1 MIVQE
6 YLRRLLKDKA
16 RLRKWKRIMIALS
29 CIVVVCTVYALSLPA
44 QTLTCDKEE
53 HTHTAECYDEN
64 NELICEK
71 EEHTHTD
78 DCNKQEEVNEQEEV
92 VKDEPE
98 TQNKDE
104 QVSQESEEETTTT
117 TETTTE
123 TTKQPF
129 DLSLD
134 ANKDKIKSIDVYY
147 KDASDKWQ
155 SLNSGTADPNSTE
168 LYLKVEF
175 YEIDTEVLLEQ
186 HDGILVYSLPDFM
199 RDFEKAG
206 NGNLL
211 AGERNIGTI
220 EIENNQVKITLKK
233 DYLNELVTN
242 SSNQLDGSFYVKGQ
256 IDLTEIN
263 KNNGQATLVVGKKT
277 VTLDYGPDCIE
288 EFGSVTIDKQI
299 PNVDKKDNSLT
310 YTVTVTAGKDG
321 CKGLYVV
328 DKFTSN
334 SNLVSY
340 LGNISSTETT
350 LTSEDNRKDPCDPFE
365 TIEKSSSQSHGKI
378 YKANIPDSNQTN
390 ITNPYIVWNIGNM
403 EPNEI
408 RTLTYY
414 VKLKDKESLNGNT
427 INNSASLYSKGSTD
441 TYDKGIGTAKFTP
454 KIDYSNQFT
463 KTVDGNITRN
473 KDGSYTIPFKSYIS
487 IHEATSNYTIKNL
500 QFYDYLKHDLNTE
513 INDDLLQY
521 IHFNKS
527 SFKLYKNNDNNPVD
541 ASQYNIKW
549 STDNTEFKEWN
560 ENDNFRSFVLSGN
573 EDTPINLSPGDSCYI
588 TYSVTVKPEA
598 FAKLHTDSINAF
610 NRFIAHADNVDK
622 QSKFTGGFEA
632 WNSISNI
639 KTYEWNGKQVEHTA
653 TTSSKIETMSGDR
666 FIYENK
672 AIQKDSTSDTS
683 FTIPEGSYKYTVETN
698 KTLNDFNVNE
708 VKMTDTLTSK
718 HMKYV
723 GYMKVDALEAEV
735 NSQKLQWDEASQNY
749 KLQSTYN
756 VVETKWVKIDD
767 QNSFSL
773 KPSELGW
780 TDKNYYAY
788 RFTYYAKPDNLDTF
802 TETKVKNKFTLE
814 GVVKKGTG
822 EFTFNKEDVSKET
835 TLTIKGNLNLKANK
849 QSWYY
854 KEPNT
859 DSNTW
864 ANGELYWVVDIGGTQ
879 INKDMVF
886 RDLIKTGD
894 GITPSN
900 LRQGSLVG
908 IYKGTLPEGK
918 NISDY
923 KDIEDLKNKSG
934 LTPINDKF
942 ISQLNGTNELL
953 LTAKD
958 DIQLGNE
965 KVYMIIKSEP
975 SELPSPTNNRDTKT
989 YKNSIYIKE
998 DGEYVSEI
1006 PAEKTLYTS
1015 PKILKELGQVFKYD
1029 GTKVTTL
1036 QIGADKKGNGDADPS
1051 KIDTNLLNKSLNKSH
1066 GVFISW
1072 AFKVNYDGQLSGDYD
1087 VIDDIPD
1094 GMEFSYMRVKWHGD
1108 EYDASK
1114 VTSKTI
1120 DNPGSG
1126 WEFRENDSTN
1136 DNGNSEHTI
1145 YYVNID
1151 RKQTKIR
1158 LGEFVSKSIRDNNS
1172 VDVQV
1177 VCRIT
1182 DPQVLLGAQ
1191 PSDFINKVTLQKNGK
1206 DIATSSS
1213 QVPVKLNKTD
1223 KNIVKEI
1230 AKKNG
1235 QKLEFEINTN
1245 QLGQTLPTNDNGGLT
1260 LVDRLGDNLRLDIT
1274 SVKVYKN
1281 NNEEVTGCVIAYQDK
1296 TLEISNIPNDVPIKI
1311 RYTVTVNMKPGDPVN
1326 IANTAYWKGYSENG
1340 GDTVLESYSYSV
1352 SGTIGAS
1359 SVVNF
1364 KLTKLDQNNL
1374 DKVLKG
1380 ATFQIEKC
1388 TFDEYGKMATS
1399 DKMDLTTGDD
1409 GTIAQNLQYDTLYKI
1424 TETKA
1429 PDGYV
1434 LNKEPIYI
1442 FDVYKAKDSDV
1453 DTITQYL
1460 KTEDLRVSYQEENF
1474 SLGVT
1479 NHKGEITV
1487 VKKFINDAA
1496 GKSTKPVSGTYRFGL
1511 YDDPN
1516 KLEKP
1521 LQPPKTI
1528 TYSANDNP
1536 DKSVKFE
1543 NLELDK
1549 TYYVYELDDKDQPIT
1564 DTSKEVT
1571 INTMN
1576 YQVVYKNETK
1586 NTDTSSAQ
1594 NGETIV
1600 VTNKSRTKILPSTG
1614 SVGTLIYRLLGATL
1628 VVASLI
1634 CLSNINKNNRKEK
1647 RRKR

>member
-1 MIVQE
+1 
-6 YLRRLLKDKA
+6 
-16 RLRKWKRIMIALS
+16 MIALS

-44 QTLTCDKEE
+44 QTMTCDKEE

-71 EEHTHTD
+71 EEHTHNE

-92 VKDEPE
+92 VNNEPE
-98 TQNKDE
+98 TLNNDE
-104 QVSQESEEETTTT
+104 QVSQESEEEETTTTT

-129 DLSLD
+129 DLSSE
-134 ANKDKIKSIDVYY
+134 ANKDKLKSIVIYY
-147 KDASDKWQ
+147 KDEYGKWKNLD
-155 SLNSGTADPNSTE
+155 SENLDSGNGNPNSTE
-168 LYLKVEF
+168 LYLKVDFDKINTKEF
-175 YEIDTEVLLEQ
+175 LEK
-186 HDGILVYSLPDFM
+186 HNGTLVYNLPDFM
-199 RDFEKAG
+199 RDFETAG
-206 NGNLL
+206 NGILK
-211 AGERNIGTI
+211 AGDKDIGKI
-220 EIENNQVKITLKK
+220 EIENNKVKISLDKT
-233 DYLNELVTN
+233 YLNELVTN
-242 SSNQLDGSFYVKGQ
+242 SNNQLNGSFYVKGQ

-263 KNNGQATLVVGKKT
+263 KNNGQATLVVGDKT
-277 VTLDYGPDCIE
+277 VTLNYGPDCIE
-288 EFGSVTIDKQI
+288 KFGSVDMKKEMS
-299 PNVDKKDNSLT
+299 NVDKVNNYLT

-321 CKGLYVV
+321 CKDLYVV

-334 SNLVSY
+334 ANLVSY
-340 LGNISSTETT
+340 AGNISSTETT
-350 LTSEDNRKDPCDPFE
+350 LTSEDNNKDPFE
-365 TIEKSSSQSHGKI
+365 TIISGATHGKI
-378 YKANIPDSNQTN
+378 YKASIPDSNTKIPVSGEPN
-390 ITNPYIVWNIGNM
+390 ITNPCIVWNIGNM

-427 INNSASLYSKGSTD
+427 INNSALLYSQSSTN
-441 TYDKGIGTAKFTP
+441 TYDKGTGNADFTP
-454 KIDYSNQFT
+454 KIDYDGLFK
-463 KTVDGNITRN
+463 KTVDGNIIRN
-473 KDGSYTIPFKSYIS
+473 TDGSYTIPFKSSIS
-487 IHEATSNYTIKNL
+487 IKKDTSNYTIKNL

-521 IHFNKS
+521 IHFDRN
-527 SFKLYKNNDNNPVD
+527 SFELRKNGKVVE
-541 ASQYNIKW
+541 STQYNIKW
-549 STDNTEFKEWN
+549 STDNTNFKEWN
-560 ENDNFRSFVLSGN
+560 DKDNFRSFILSGN
-573 EDTPINLSPGDSCYI
+573 ENTQIDLSPGDSCYI
-588 TYSVTVKPEA
+588 TYNVIVKPEA

-610 NRFIAHADNVDK
+610 NRFIAHADNVDE
-622 QSKFTGGFEA
+622 QSKFAGGFEA

-639 KTYEWNGKQVEHTA
+639 KTYEWNGKQVEKTA
-653 TTSSKIETMSGDR
+653 TTSSKTETMSGDR

-672 AIQKDSTSDTS
+672 AIQKDSTSNTS

-780 TDKNYYAY
+780 TNKNYAY
-788 RFTYYAKPDNLDTF
+788 RFTYYAKPDNLDAF

-835 TLTIKGNLNLKANK
+835 TLTIKGNLNLNANK

-854 KEPNT
+854 KEP

-864 ANGELYWVVDIGGTQ
+864 TNGELYWVVDIGGSQ

-894 GITPSN
+894 GITNSI
-900 LRQGSLVG
+900 LREGSLVG
-908 IYKGTLPEGK
+908 IYKGTLLEGK

-923 KDIEDLKNKSG
+923 KDIEDLKNNSG

-1051 KIDTNLLNKSLNKSH
+1051 KIDTKLLDNSK

-1108 EYDASK
+1108 DASQVK
-1114 VTSKTI
+1114 SKEI
-1120 DNPGSG
+1120 ENFDSSA
-1126 WEFRENDSTN
+1126 WEQNNNDSPN
-1136 DNGNSEHTI
+1136 DNKNSEHTI
-1145 YYVNID
+1145 YYVSKD
-1151 RKQTKIR
+1151 KKRTMIR

-1191 PSDFINKVTLQKNGK
+1191 PSDFINKVTLQKDGK
-1206 DIATSSS
+1206 DITTSSS
-1213 QVPVKLNKTD
+1213 KVPVQLDDTD
-1223 KNIVKEI
+1223 KNIDKKLVN
-1230 AKKNG
+1230 KNG
-1235 QKLEFEINTN
+1235 QKLDFEINTN
-1245 QLGQTLPTNDNGGLT
+1245 QLSQTLPTNDNGGLT
-1260 LVDRLGDNLRLDIT
+1260 LVDKLGDNLRLDTT

-1364 KLTKLDQNNL
+1364 KLTKQDQNNL
-1374 DKVLKG
+1374 SNVLPG
-1380 ATFQIEKC
+1380 ATFKIEKC
-1388 TFDEYGKMATS
+1388 EFDKDGNMTTS
-1399 DKMDLTTGDD
+1399 EISTPTTGND

-1424 TETKA
+1424 TEKQA
-1429 PDGYV
+1429 PNGYV
-1434 LNKEPIYI
+1434 LDNNPIYI
-1442 FDVYKAKDSDV
+1442 LDVKKGNESYV
-1453 DTITQYL
+1453 DTVKQYL
-1460 KTEDLRVSYQEENF
+1460 KNINLEVSYQEENF
-1474 SLGVT
+1474 NLQVR

-1511 YDDPN
+1511 YDDQN
-1516 KLEKP
+1516 KW
-1521 LQPPKTI
+1521 LQTQPI
-1528 TYSANDNP
+1528 TYSASDTP
-1536 DKSVKFE
+1536 DKSVKFK
-1543 NLELDK
+1543 NLDLDK
-1549 TYYVYELDDKDQPIT
+1549 TYYVYELDDQNKPIT

-1576 YQVVYKNETK
+1576 YQVVYENNGTAK
-1586 NTDTSSAQ
+1586 SSAK
-1594 NGETIV
+1594 NGDTVI

-1614 SVGTLIYRLLGATL
+1614 SMGTLIYRLLGATL
-1628 VVASLI
+1628 VVASII
-1634 CLSNINKNNRKEK
+1634 CLSNINKKNRKEN
-1647 RRKR
+1647 RRKK

>member
-1 MIVQE
+1 MQE

-44 QTLTCDKEE
+44 QTMTCDKEE

-78 DCNKQEEVNEQEEV
+78 DCNKQEEVNEQGEV

-98 TQNKDE
+98 TQNDDE
-104 QVSQESEEETTTT
+104 QVSQVSEEETTT

-123 TTKQPF
+123 PF
-129 DLSLD
+129 DLSSD
-134 ANKDKIKSIDVYY
+134 ANKDKIKSVVMYY
-147 KDASDKWQ
+147 KDANDKWQ
-155 SLNSGTADPNSTE
+155 NLDKGDAKPNSTQ
-168 LYLKVEF
+168 LYLEVKF
-175 YEIDTEVLLEQ
+175 AEINTSDLLNQ
-186 HDGILVYSLPDFM
+186 HNGTFVYNLPDFM
-199 RDFEKAG
+199 RDVEKAG

-211 AGERNIGTI
+211 AGKENIGKI
-220 EIENNQVKITLKK
+220 EIENNKVKVTLDQTYLK
-233 DYLNELVTN
+233 DLVDKG
-242 SSNQLDGSFYVKGQ
+242 SNQLNGSFYVKGQ
-256 IDLTEIN
+256 IDLTKIN
-263 KNNGQATLVVGKKT
+263 NSDGKAILTVGNKT

-288 EFGSVTIDKQI
+288 KFGSVTIDKQI
-299 PNVDKKDNSLT
+299 SNVDKKDNSLT

-365 TIEKSSSQSHGKI
+365 TIEKSSSQSHGII
-378 YKANIPDSNQTN
+378 YKAKIPDSNTKIPASGEPN
-390 ITNPYIVWNIGNM
+390 FTNPCIVWNIGNM

-427 INNSASLYSKGSTD
+427 IKNSASLYSQSSTK
-441 TYDKGIGTAKFTP
+441 TYDKRIGNAEFTP
-454 KIDYSNQFT
+454 KIDYDGLFT
-463 KTVDGNITRN
+463 KTVDGKITRN
-473 KDGSYTIPFKSYIS
+473 TDGSYTIPFKSSIS
-487 IHEATSNYTIKNL
+487 IKKDTSNYTIKNL

-513 INDDLLQY
+513 INDDLLKY
-521 IHFNKS
+521 IHFDQN
-527 SFKLYKNNDNNPVD
+527 SFKLYYNNNPVD

-549 STDNTEFKEWN
+549 STDNTKFKEWN

-573 EDTPINLSPGDSCYI
+573 EDNPINLSPGESCYI

-622 QSKFTGGFEA
+622 QSKFAGGFEA

-683 FTIPEGSYKYTVETN
+683 FTIPKGSYKYTVETN
-698 KTLNDFNVNE
+698 KTLNDFDVTG
-708 VKMTDTLTSK
+708 VTMTDTLTSN

-723 GYMKVDALEAEV
+723 GYMKVEALEAESISSDLNKGANDTYTL
-735 NSQKLQWDEASQNY
+735 NSNY
-749 KLQSTYN
+749 KT
-756 VVETKWVKIDD
+756 VDTKWVKIDG
-767 QNSFSL
+767 QKSFSL
-773 KPSELGW
+773 RPFDLDWK
-780 TDKNYYAY
+780 DKNYAY

-814 GVVKKGTG
+814 GVVKKGDGTIT
-822 EFTFNKEDVSKET
+822 TFDNEDVSRET
-835 TLTIKGNLNLKANK
+835 TLTIKGNLNLTANK

-854 KEPNT
+854 KEP

-864 ANGELYWVVDIGGTQ
+864 TNGELYWVVDIGGTQ

-894 GITPSN
+894 GITQSN
-900 LRQGSLVG
+900 LQEGSLVG

-934 LTPINDKF
+934 LTPIDDNF

-953 LTAKD
+953 LTAKENID
-958 DIQLGNE
+958 LGNE

-975 SELPSPTNNRDTKT
+975 SELPSPTNNHDTKT
-989 YKNSIYIKE
+989 YKNSISIKE
-998 DGEYVSEI
+998 DGNYVS
-1006 PAEKTLYTS
+1006 PMDAEKTLYTS

-1036 QIGADKKGNGDADPS
+1036 QIGADKKGNEEADPS
-1051 KIDTNLLNKSLNKSH
+1051 KIDTKLLDNSK

-1094 GMEFSYMRVKWHGD
+1094 GMEFSYMRVKWHGN
-1108 EYDASK
+1108 EASQVK
-1114 VTSKTI
+1114 SKTI
-1120 DNPGSG
+1120 ENFDSST
-1126 WEFRENDSTN
+1126 WEQKYNDSTN
-1136 DNGNSEHTI
+1136 DNKNSEHTI
-1145 YYVNID
+1145 YYVSKD
-1151 RKQTKIR
+1151 KKRTKIR

-1191 PSDFINKVTLQKNGK
+1191 PSDFINKVTLQKAGQN
-1206 DIATSSS
+1206 IATSSS
-1213 QVPVKLNKTD
+1213 QIPVQLAKTD
-1223 KNIVKEI
+1223 KNIDKEL
-1230 AKKNG
+1230 ATTNG
-1235 QKLEFEINTN
+1235 QKLDFEINTN

-1260 LVDRLGDNLRLDIT
+1260 LVDKLGDNLRLDTT

-1364 KLTKLDQNNL
+1364 KLTKQDQNDL
-1374 DKVLKG
+1374 SKVLSG
-1380 ATFQIEKC
+1380 ATFKIEKC
-1388 TFDEYGKMATS
+1388 EFDGSGNMTTS
-1399 DKMDLTTGDD
+1399 DISTETTNES
-1409 GTIAQNLQYDTLYKI
+1409 GTITKNLEYNTLYKI

-1429 PDGYV
+1429 PDDYV
-1434 LNKEPIYI
+1434 LDTKPIYI
-1442 FDVYKAKDSDV
+1442 LDVKKGNESYV
-1453 DTITQYL
+1453 DTVKQYL
-1460 KTEDLRVSYQEENF
+1460 KNINLEVSYQEENF
-1474 SLGVT
+1474 NLQVR

-1516 KLEKP
+1516 KLDKP

-1528 TYSANDNP
+1528 TYSANDNS

-1543 NLELDK
+1543 NLELNK
-1549 TYYVYELDDKDQPIT
+1549 TYYVYELDDQDKPIT

-1586 NTDTSSAQ
+1586 NSEMSSAK
-1594 NGETIV
+1594 NGDTV
-1600 VTNKSRTKILPSTG
+1600 TVTNKSRTKMLPSTG
-1614 SVGTLIYRLLGATL
+1614 GTGNLIYRISGTAL
-1628 VVASLI
+1628 VVVGVISLSI
-1634 CLSNINKNNRKEK
+1634 IDKKIG
-1647 RRKR
+1647 

>member
-1 MIVQE
+1 MQE

-44 QTLTCDKEE
+44 QTMTCDKEE
-53 HTHTAECYDEN
+53 HTHTAECYDDN

-78 DCNKQEEVNEQEEV
+78 DCYKQEEVNEQEEV
-92 VKDEPE
+92 VKDELE
-98 TQNKDE
+98 TINNE
-104 QVSQESEEETTTT
+104 QVSQESEEETTTTTT

-129 DLSLD
+129 DLSSE
-134 ANKDKIKSIDVYY
+134 ANKDKITSVFMYY
-147 KDASDKWQ
+147 KDADDKWQ
-155 SLNSGTADPNSTE
+155 NLDKGDAKPNSTE

-175 YEIDTEVLLEQ
+175 DKINTKNLLEQ
-186 HDGILVYSLPDFM
+186 HNGILLYSLPDFM

-206 NGNLL
+206 NGTLL
-211 AGERNIGTI
+211 AGDKNIGTI
-220 EIENNQVKITLKK
+220 EIEKNKVKFTL
-233 DYLNELVTN
+233 DQTYLKGLVDKG
-242 SSNQLDGSFYVKGQ
+242 SNQLNGSFYVKGQ
-256 IDLTEIN
+256 IDLTKIN
-263 KNNGQATLVVGKKT
+263 QNNGEAKLVVGDKT
-277 VTLDYGPDCIE
+277 VTLNYGPDCIE
-288 EFGSVTIDKQI
+288 KFGSVDMKKEMS
-299 PNVDKKDNSLT
+299 NVDKVNNYLT

-321 CKGLYVV
+321 CKDLYVV

-334 SNLVSY
+334 ANLVSY
-340 LGNISSTETT
+340 AGNISSTETT
-350 LTSEDNRKDPCDPFE
+350 LTSEDNNKDPFE
-365 TIEKSSSQSHGKI
+365 TIISGATHGKI
-378 YKANIPDSNQTN
+378 YKASIPDATTKIPDAGVSD
-390 ITNPYIVWNIGNM
+390 ITNPCIVWHIGDM
-403 EPNEI
+403 KPNES

-414 VKLKDKESLNGNT
+414 VKLNDKANLSGQT
-427 INNSASLYSKGSTD
+427 IKNNASLYSKSSKD
-441 TYDKGIGTAKFTP
+441 IYEKKVDDKNRNAEFTP

-463 KTVDGNITRN
+463 KTVNGNITRN

-513 INDDLLQY
+513 INADLLQY
-521 IHFNKS
+521 IHFDKS
-527 SFKLYKNNDNNPVD
+527 TFKLYKNNSVVD
-541 ASQYNIKW
+541 SAKYNIKW

-560 ENDNFRSFVLSGN
+560 DKDNFRSFVLSGN
-573 EDTPINLSPGDSCYI
+573 EDTPINLSPGESCYI
-588 TYSVTVKPEA
+588 TYNVTVKPEA

-610 NRFIAHADNVDK
+610 NRFIAHADNVDE
-622 QSKFTGGFEA
+622 QSKFAGGFEA

-639 KTYEWNGKQVEHTA
+639 KTYEWNGKQVEKTA
-653 TTSSKIETMSGDR
+653 TTSSKTETMSGDR

-672 AIQKDSTSDTS
+672 AIQKDSTSNTS

-708 VKMTDTLTSK
+708 VTMTDTLTSK

-723 GYMKVDALEAEV
+723 GYMKVEALKAEM

-749 KLQSTYN
+749 KLQPTYN
-756 VVETKWVKIDD
+756 VVETKWVKIDG
-767 QNSFSL
+767 QKTFSL

-780 TDKNYYAY
+780 TDKNYAY
-788 RFTYYAKPDNLDTF
+788 RFTYYAKPDNLDAF

-814 GVVKKGTG
+814 GVVKKGDGT
-822 EFTFNKEDVSKET
+822 FTFNKEDVSKET
-835 TLTIKGNLNLKANK
+835 TLTIKGNLNLNANK

-854 KEPNT
+854 KEP
-859 DSNTW
+859 DSNIW

-894 GITPSN
+894 GITESY
-900 LRQGSLVG
+900 LREGSLVG
-908 IYKGTLPEGK
+908 IYKGTLKGGK

-923 KDIEDLKNKSG
+923 KDIEDLTKHSG
-934 LTPINDKF
+934 LTLINDNF
-942 ISQLNGTNELL
+942 NSQLNGTNELL
-953 LTAKD
+953 LTAKE
-958 DIQLGNE
+958 DISLGNE

-1006 PAEKTLYTS
+1006 VAEKTLYTS

-1029 GTKVTTL
+1029 GTTVTTL
-1036 QIGADKKGNGDADPS
+1036 QIGADKKNNGDADPNKIATKLLDNS
-1051 KIDTNLLNKSLNKSH
+1051 K

-1108 EYDASK
+1108 EDAASK

-1126 WEFRENDSTN
+1126 WEFRENDSPN
-1136 DNGNSEHTI
+1136 DNKKSEHTI
-1145 YYVNID
+1145 YYVSKD
-1151 RKQTKIR
+1151 KKRTMIR

-1177 VCRIT
+1177 VCRVT

-1191 PSDFINKVTLQKNGK
+1191 PNNFINKVTLQKDGK

-1213 QVPVKLNKTD
+1213 KVPVQLDDTD
-1223 KNIVKEI
+1223 KNINKKLVN
-1230 AKKNG
+1230 KNG
-1235 QKLEFEINTN
+1235 QKLDFEINTN
-1245 QLGQTLPTNDNGGLT
+1245 QLSQTLPTNDNGELT
-1260 LVDRLGDNLRLDIT
+1260 LVDKLGDNLKLDTT
-1274 SVKVYKN
+1274 SVKVFN
-1281 NNEEVTGCVIAYQDK
+1281 SNNEELTNCKKSYQNNI
-1296 TLEISNIPNDVPIKI
+1296 LEIKIPNNIPIKI
-1311 RYTVTVNMKPGDPVN
+1311 TYTATVNAKPGDSVN

-1340 GDTVLESYSYSV
+1340 GKTVQQSYSYNV

-1364 KLTKLDQNNL
+1364 KLTKQDENDI
-1374 DKVLKG
+1374 DKVLSG
-1380 ATFQIEKC
+1380 ATFKIDKC
-1388 TFDEYGKMATS
+1388 TIEANGDITASEISTATT
-1399 DKMDLTTGDD
+1399 DAN
-1409 GTIAQNLQYDTLYKI
+1409 GTITKDLQYDTLYKI
-1424 TETKA
+1424 TETQA

-1442 FDVYKAKDSDV
+1442 FDVYKAKDNDV
-1453 DTITQYL
+1453 APIKQYL
-1460 KTEDLRVSYQEENF
+1460 KDADLRVSYQEENF
-1474 SLGVT
+1474 SLNVM

-1516 KLEKP
+1516 KLDKP

-1576 YQVVYKNETK
+1576 YQVVYKNETQ

-1614 SVGTLIYRLLGATL
+1614 SIGTLIYRLLGATL

>member
-1 MIVQE
+1 
-6 YLRRLLKDKA
+6 
-16 RLRKWKRIMIALS
+16 MIALS

-92 VKDEPE
+92 VEDEPE

-117 TETTTE
+117 TTTE
-123 TTKQPF
+123 TTTQPF
-129 DLSLD
+129 DLSSE
-134 ANKDKIKSIDVYY
+134 ANKDKITSVVMYY
-147 KDASDKWQ
+147 KDE
-155 SLNSGTADPNSTE
+155 NGTWNNLEEGNANPSSTE

-175 YEIDTEVLLEQ
+175 DKINTKELLEQ
-186 HDGILVYSLPDFM
+186 HNSILVYSLPDFM

-220 EIENNQVKITLKK
+220 EIENNQVKVTLKK

-263 KNNGQATLVVGKKT
+263 KSDGKATLTVGKKT
-277 VTLDYGPDCIE
+277 VILDYGKECIE
-288 EFGSVTIDKQI
+288 KFGSVKIDKQI
-299 PNVDKKDNSLT
+299 SNVDKVNNYLT

-334 SNLVSY
+334 ANLVSY
-340 LGNISSTETT
+340 AGNISSTETT
-350 LTSEDNRKDPCDPFE
+350 LTSNDNKKDPFE
-365 TIEKSSSQSHGKI
+365 MPIEASHGKI
-378 YKANIPDSNQTN
+378 YKADIPDATTKIPKPGASE
-390 ITNPYIVWNIGNM
+390 IKNPCIVWNIGNM
-403 EPNEI
+403 EPNES
-408 RTLTYY
+408 RMLTYY
-414 VKLKDKESLNGNT
+414 VKLNDKESLKDKP
-427 INNSASLYSKGSTD
+427 IDNSASLYSKGSTD
-441 TYDKGIGTAKFTP
+441 TYDKGSEKASFTP
-454 KIDYSNQFT
+454 TIVYSSFE
-463 KTVDGNITRN
+463 KYVDGTIKRN
-473 KDGSYTIPFKSYIS
+473 SDGSYTIPFKSLIS
-487 IHEATSNYTIKNL
+487 IKKDESNYTIKNL
-500 QFYDYLKHDLNTE
+500 QFYDYLKHNMNTE
-513 INDDLLQY
+513 IDADLLQY
-521 IHFNKS
+521 IHFDRN
-527 SFKLYKNNDNNPVD
+527 SFKLYMNNNNEPVD
-541 ASQYNIKW
+541 SSRYNIKW
-549 STDNTEFKEWN
+549 STKTDNTGFQEW
-560 ENDNFRSFVLSGN
+560 DDKVNFRSFVLSGN
-573 EDTPINLSPGDSCYI
+573 KDNPINLSPGESCYI
-588 TYSVTVKPEA
+588 TYNVIVKPEA
-598 FAKLHTDSINAF
+598 FAQMHTDTLHTF

-622 QSKFTGGFEA
+622 RDDFAGGFEA
-632 WNSISNI
+632 WNSIANI
-639 KTYEWNGKQVEHTA
+639 KTYEWNGKQVEQTA
-653 TTSSKIETMSGDR
+653 TTTSQKVTMSGDR
-666 FIYENK
+666 FIHENK
-672 AIQKDSTSDTS
+672 AIQKDSTSNTS

-708 VKMTDTLTSK
+708 VTMTDTLTSN

-723 GYMKVDALEAEV
+723 GYMKVEALKAEM
-735 NSQKLQWDEASQNY
+735 NSQELQWDEASQNY
-749 KLQSTYN
+749 KLQPTYN
-756 VVETKWVKIDD
+756 GVETKWVKIDG
-767 QNSFSL
+767 QKTFSL

-780 TDKNYYAY
+780 TDKNYAY
-788 RFTYYAKPDNLDTF
+788 RFTYYARPDDLSTF

-835 TLTIKGNLNLKANK
+835 TLTIKGNLNLNANK

-854 KEPNT
+854 KEP

-864 ANGELYWVVDIGGTQ
+864 TNGELYWVVDIGGAQ
-879 INKDMVF
+879 INKGMVF

-894 GITPSN
+894 GITESI
-900 LRQGSLVG
+900 LRDGSLVG
-908 IYKGTLPEGK
+908 IYKGTLPDGK
-918 NISDY
+918 KISDY
-923 KDIEDLKNKSG
+923 KDIEDLTKKSG
-934 LTPINDKF
+934 LTSIKSMFD
-942 ISQLNGTNELL
+942 SQLNGTNELL

-1006 PAEKTLYTS
+1006 VAEKTLYTS

-1036 QIGADKKGNGDADPS
+1036 QIGADKKGNGDADPN
-1051 KIDTNLLNKSLNKSH
+1051 KIDTKLLDNSK

-1108 EYDASK
+1108 VDAASK

-1126 WEFRENDSTN
+1126 WEFRENDSPN
-1136 DNGNSEHTI
+1136 DNKKSEHTI
-1145 YYVNID
+1145 YYVSKD
-1151 RKQTKIR
+1151 KKRTMIR

-1177 VCRIT
+1177 VCRVT

-1191 PSDFINKVTLQKNGK
+1191 PNNFINKVTLQKDGK

-1213 QVPVKLNKTD
+1213 KVPVQLDDTD
-1223 KNIVKEI
+1223 KNINKEL
-1230 AKKNG
+1230 ANKNG
-1235 QKLEFEINTN
+1235 QKLEFEIDTN
-1245 QLGQTLPTNDNGGLT
+1245 QLGQTLPANDNGGLT
-1260 LVDRLGDNLRLDIT
+1260 LVDKLGDNLRLDMT

-1281 NNEEVTGCVIAYQDK
+1281 NNVELTDCIKSYQNNI
-1296 TLEISNIPNDVPIKI
+1296 LEISRIPNDVPIKI
-1311 RYTVTVNMKPGDPVN
+1311 TYTATVNAKPGHSVN

-1352 SGTIGAS
+1352 SGIIGAS

-1374 DKVLKG
+1374 DTVLRG
-1380 ATFQIEKC
+1380 ATFEIEKC
-1388 TFDEYGKMATS
+1388 TFDESGNMTTS
-1399 DKMDLTTGDD
+1399 DISTETTNENGII
-1409 GTIAQNLQYDTLYKI
+1409 TEQLQYDTLYRI
-1424 TETKA
+1424 TETQA
-1429 PDGYV
+1429 PYGYV
-1434 LNKEPIYI
+1434 LDDKPIYI
-1442 FDVYKAKDSDV
+1442 LDVKDKDNYVNTVKQKIKDGELNILYK
-1453 DTITQYL
+1453 Q
-1460 KTEDLRVSYQEENF
+1460 ENF
-1474 SLGVT
+1474 DLDVM

-1511 YDDPN
+1511 YDDKN
-1516 KLEKP
+1516 TL
-1521 LQPPKTI
+1521 LQPIKTI

-1549 TYYVYELDDKDQPIT
+1549 TYYVYELDDQGHPIT
-1564 DTSKEVT
+1564 DSSKEVT

-1594 NGETIV
+1594 NGDTVI

-1614 SVGTLIYRLLGATL
+1614 SIGTLIYRLLGATL

>member
-1 MIVQE
+1 
-6 YLRRLLKDKA
+6 
-16 RLRKWKRIMIALS
+16 MIALS

-98 TQNKDE
+98 TQNNDE
-104 QVSQESEEETTTT
+104 QVSQESEEESTTT

-129 DLSLD
+129 DLSSET
-134 ANKDKIKSIDVYY
+134 NKGKIKSVDVYY
-147 KDASDKWQ
+147 KDANDKWQ
-155 SLNSGTADPNSTE
+155 SLNEGNADPNSTE

-175 YEIDTEVLLEQ
+175 DKINTKEFLEK
-186 HDGILVYSLPDFM
+186 HNGTLVYNLPDFM

-206 NGNLL
+206 NGTLL
-211 AGERNIGTI
+211 AGDKNIGTI
-220 EIENNQVKITLKK
+220 EIEKNKVKFTLNQTYLKG
-233 DYLNELVTN
+233 LVDKG
-242 SSNQLDGSFYVKGQ
+242 SNQLNGSFYVKGQ
-256 IDLTEIN
+256 IDLTKIN
-263 KNNGQATLVVGKKT
+263 NTDGKATLTVGNKT

-299 PNVDKKDNSLT
+299 PNVEKKDNSLT

-340 LGNISSTETT
+340 LGNISSTETELNST
-350 LTSEDNRKDPCDPFE
+350 DNKQDPFE

-378 YKANIPDSNQTN
+378 YKAKIPDSNTKIPTSGEPN
-390 ITNPYIVWNIGNM
+390 ITNPCIVWNIGNM

-487 IHEATSNYTIKNL
+487 IHEDTSNYTIKNL

-549 STDNTEFKEWN
+549 STDNTKFKEWN
-560 ENDNFRSFVLSGN
+560 DEDNFRSFVLSGN
-573 EDTPINLSPGDSCYI
+573 EDTPINLSPGESCYI

-598 FAKLHTDSINAF
+598 FAKLHTDSIHAF
-610 NRFIAHADNVDK
+610 NRFIAHADNVNKRDD
-622 QSKFTGGFEA
+622 FAGGFEA

-639 KTYEWNGKQVEHTA
+639 KTYEWNGKQVEQTA
-653 TTSSKIETMSGDR
+653 TTSSQKVTMSGDR
-666 FIYENK
+666 FIYENENNK
-672 AIQKDSTSDTS
+672 ITDDSTLNTS

-780 TDKNYYAY
+780 TNKNYAY
-788 RFTYYAKPDNLDTF
+788 RFTYYARPDDLSTF

-814 GVVKKGTG
+814 GVVKKGDGTIT
-822 EFTFNKEDVSKET
+822 TFDKEDVSRET
-835 TLTIKGNLNLKANK
+835 TLTIKGNLNLTANK

-854 KEPNT
+854 KEP

-864 ANGELYWVVDIGGTQ
+864 TNGELYWVVDIGGTQ

-900 LRQGSLVG
+900 LREGSLVG
-908 IYKGTLPEGK
+908 IYKGTLKEGK

-934 LTPINDKF
+934 LTSIDGKF
-942 ISQLNGTNELL
+942 TSQLNGTNELL
-953 LTAKD
+953 LTAND

-1036 QIGADKKGNGDADPS
+1036 QIGADKKNNGDADPS
-1051 KIDTNLLNKSLNKSH
+1051 KIDTNLLEKSR

-1072 AFKVNYDGQLSGDYD
+1072 AFKVNYDGQLSGAYD

-1094 GMEFSYMRVKWHGD
+1094 GMEFTYMRVKWHGD
-1108 EYDASK
+1108 DASK

-1120 DNPGSG
+1120 ENLDSNA
-1126 WEFRENDSTN
+1126 WEQKYNDSTN

-1145 YYVNID
+1145 YYVSKD
-1151 RKQTKIR
+1151 KKQTMIR

-1191 PSDFINKVTLQKNGK
+1191 PSDFINKVTLQKDGK

-1213 QVPVKLNKTD
+1213 KVPVQLNETD
-1223 KNIVKEI
+1223 KNIDKKLAKE
-1230 AKKNG
+1230 NG

-1245 QLGQTLPTNDNGGLT
+1245 KLGQTLPTNDNGELT
-1260 LVDRLGDNLRLDIT
+1260 LVDKLGDNLKLDTT
-1274 SVKVYKN
+1274 SVKVFN
-1281 NNEEVTGCVIAYQDK
+1281 SNNEELTICKKSYQNNI
-1296 TLEISNIPNDVPIKI
+1296 LEIKIPNNIPIKI
-1311 RYTVTVNMKPGDPVN
+1311 TYTATVNAKPGDSVN

-1340 GDTVLESYSYSV
+1340 GKTVQQSYSYNV

-1364 KLTKLDQNNL
+1364 KLTKQDENDI
-1374 DKVLKG
+1374 DKVLSG
-1380 ATFQIEKC
+1380 ATFKIDKC
-1388 TFDEYGKMATS
+1388 TFDEYGKMTTS
-1399 DKMDLTTGDD
+1399 EISTPTTGND
-1409 GTIAQNLQYDTLYKI
+1409 GTIAQNLQYDTLYRI

-1434 LNKEPIYI
+1434 LDDEPIYI
-1442 FDVYKAKDSDV
+1442 LDVKKGNESYV
-1453 DTITQYL
+1453 DTVKQYL
-1460 KTEDLRVSYQEENF
+1460 KNINLEVSYQEENF
-1474 SLGVT
+1474 NLQVR

-1511 YDDPN
+1511 YDDQN
-1516 KLEKP
+1516 KW
-1521 LQPPKTI
+1521 LQTQPI
-1528 TYSANDNP
+1528 TYSASDTP
-1536 DKSVKFE
+1536 DKSVKFK
-1543 NLELDK
+1543 NLDLDK
-1549 TYYVYELDDKDQPIT
+1549 TYYVYELDDQNKPIT

-1576 YQVVYKNETK
+1576 YQVVYENNGTAK
-1586 NTDTSSAQ
+1586 SSAK
-1594 NGETIV
+1594 NGDTV
-1600 VTNKSRTKILPSTG
+1600 TVTNKSRTKILPSTG
-1614 SVGTLIYRLLGATL
+1614 SMETLIYRLLGATL

-1634 CLSNINKNNRKEK
+1634 CLSNINKNKRKEK

>member
-1 MIVQE
+1 
-6 YLRRLLKDKA
+6 
-16 RLRKWKRIMIALS
+16 MIALS

-98 TQNKDE
+98 TQNNDE
-104 QVSQESEEETTTT
+104 QVSQESEEESTTT

-129 DLSLD
+129 DLSSD
-134 ANKDKIKSIDVYY
+134 ANKEKIKSVDVYY
-147 KDASDKWQ
+147 KDANDKWQ
-155 SLNSGTADPNSTE
+155 SLNEGNADPNSTE

-175 YEIDTEVLLEQ
+175 DEIDTEVLLEQ
-186 HDGILVYSLPDFM
+186 HDGILVYNLPACM

-206 NGNLL
+206 NGILK
-211 AGERNIGTI
+211 AGNEDIGKI
-220 EIENNQVKITLKK
+220 EIENNKVKVTLDKK
-233 DYLNELVTN
+233 YLNKLVTN
-242 SSNQLDGSFYVKGQ
+242 SNNQLNGSFYVKGQ
-256 IDLTEIN
+256 IDLTKIN
-263 KNNGQATLVVGKKT
+263 KSDGKATLTVGNKT
-277 VTLDYGPDCIE
+277 ITLDYGPDCIE
-288 EFGSVTIDKQI
+288 KFGSVTIDKQI
-299 PNVDKKDNSLT
+299 SNVDKKDNSLT

-340 LGNISSTETT
+340 LGNISSTETELNST
-350 LTSEDNRKDPCDPFE
+350 DNKQDPFE

-378 YKANIPDSNQTN
+378 YKAKIPDSNTKIPASGEPN
-390 ITNPYIVWNIGNM
+390 ITNPCIVWNIGNM

-427 INNSASLYSKGSTD
+427 IKNSASLYSKGSTD
-441 TYDKGIGTAKFTP
+441 TYDKGTGNADFTP
-454 KIDYSNQFT
+454 KIDYDGLFK

-473 KDGSYTIPFKSYIS
+473 ADDGSYTIPFKSSIS
-487 IHEATSNYTIKNL
+487 IKKDTSNYTIKNL

-513 INDDLLQY
+513 INADLLQY
-521 IHFNKS
+521 IHFDKS
-527 SFKLYKNNDNNPVD
+527 TFKLYKNNSVVD
-541 ASQYNIKW
+541 SAKYNIKW

-560 ENDNFRSFVLSGN
+560 DKDNFRSFVLSGN
-573 EDTPINLSPGDSCYI
+573 EDTPINLSPGESCYI
-588 TYSVTVKPEA
+588 TYNVTVKPEA

-610 NRFIAHADNVDK
+610 NRFIAHADNVDE
-622 QSKFTGGFEA
+622 QSKFAGGFEA

-639 KTYEWNGKQVEHTA
+639 KTYEWNGKQVEKTA
-653 TTSSKIETMSGDR
+653 TTSSKTETMSGDR

-672 AIQKDSTSDTS
+672 EIQKDSTSNTS

-708 VKMTDTLTSK
+708 VTMTDTLTSK

-723 GYMKVDALEAEV
+723 GYMKVDALEADSISRDLNKGTNDTYTL
-735 NSQKLQWDEASQNY
+735 NSNY
-749 KLQSTYN
+749 TT
-756 VVETKWVKIDD
+756 VDTKWIKIDD
-767 QNSFSL
+767 QQSFSL
-773 KPSELGW
+773 KPSALGW
-780 TDKNYYAY
+780 TDKNYAY
-788 RFTYYAKPDNLDTF
+788 RFTYYAKPDNLDAF

-814 GVVKKGTG
+814 GVVKKGDGT
-822 EFTFNKEDVSKET
+822 FTFNKEDVSKET
-835 TLTIKGNLNLKANK
+835 TLTIKGNLNLNANK

-854 KEPNT
+854 KEP

-864 ANGELYWVVDIGGTQ
+864 TNGELYWVVDIGGTQ

-900 LRQGSLVG
+900 LREGSLVG
-908 IYKGTLPEGK
+908 IYKGTLKEGK

-934 LTPINDKF
+934 LTSIDDKF
-942 ISQLNGTNELL
+942 NSQLNGTNELL

-989 YKNSIYIKE
+989 FKNSISIEE

-1036 QIGADKKGNGDADPS
+1036 QIGADKKNNGDADPS
-1051 KIDTNLLNKSLNKSH
+1051 KIDTKLLENSKDVFNSK

-1108 EYDASK
+1108 EDAASK

-1126 WEFRENDSTN
+1126 WEFRENDSPN
-1136 DNGNSEHTI
+1136 DNKKSEHTI
-1145 YYVNID
+1145 YYVSKD
-1151 RKQTKIR
+1151 KKRTMIR
-1158 LGEFVSKSIRDNNS
+1158 LGDFTSKSVRDNNS

-1182 DPQVLLGAQ
+1182 DSQVLLGAQ
-1191 PSDFINKVTLQKNGK
+1191 SSDFINKVTLQKDGQN
-1206 DIATSSS
+1206 IATSSS
-1213 QVPVKLNKTD
+1213 KVPVQLDDTD
-1223 KNIVKEI
+1223 KNIDKKLVN
-1230 AKKNG
+1230 KNG

-1245 QLGQTLPTNDNGGLT
+1245 QLGQTLPTNDNGELT
-1260 LVDRLGDNLRLDIT
+1260 LVDRLGDNLKLDTT
-1274 SVKVYKN
+1274 SVKVFN
-1281 NNEEVTGCVIAYQDK
+1281 SNNEELTNCKKSYQNNI
-1296 TLEISNIPNDVPIKI
+1296 LEIKIPNNIPIKI
-1311 RYTVTVNMKPGDPVN
+1311 TYTATVNAKPGDSVN

-1340 GDTVLESYSYSV
+1340 GETVQERYSYNV

-1364 KLTKLDQNNL
+1364 KLTKQDENDI
-1374 DKVLKG
+1374 DKVLNG
-1380 ATFQIEKC
+1380 ATFKIDKC
-1388 TFDEYGKMATS
+1388 TIEAN
-1399 DKMDLTTGDD
+1399 GDITASEISTANTD
-1409 GTIAQNLQYDTLYKI
+1409 ANGTITKNLQYDTLYKI

-1453 DTITQYL
+1453 GSIKKYL
-1460 KTEDLRVSYQEENF
+1460 KDADLRVSYQEENF
-1474 SLGVT
+1474 SLNVM

-1496 GKSTKPVSGTYRFGL
+1496 GKSTEPVSGTYRFGL
-1511 YDDPN
+1511 YDDKK
-1516 KLEKP
+1516 KLDEKAIIYDVGDT
-1521 LQPPKTI
+1521 Q
-1528 TYSANDNP
+1528 
-1536 DKSVKFE
+1536 DKSVKFV
-1543 NLELDK
+1543 NLDLDK

-1576 YQVVYKNETK
+1576 YQVVYEKNGITLSGEK
-1586 NTDTSSAQ
+1586 NS
-1594 NGETIV
+1594 ETIV

-1614 SVGTLIYRLLGATL
+1614 SMGTLIYRLLGATL

-1634 CLSNINKNNRKEK
+1634 CLSNINKNKRKEK

>member
-1 MIVQE
+1 
-6 YLRRLLKDKA
+6 
-16 RLRKWKRIMIALS
+16 MIALS

-44 QTLTCDKEE
+44 QTMTCDKEE

-104 QVSQESEEETTTT
+104 QEAQVSEEETTTTT

-129 DLSLD
+129 DLSSE
-134 ANKDKIKSIDVYY
+134 ANKDKITSVFMYY
-147 KDASDKWQ
+147 KDADDKWQ
-155 SLNSGTADPNSTE
+155 NLDKGDAKPNSTE

-175 YEIDTEVLLEQ
+175 DKINTKNLLEQ
-186 HDGILVYSLPDFM
+186 HNGILLYSLPDFM

-206 NGNLL
+206 NGTLL
-211 AGERNIGTI
+211 AGDKNIGTI
-220 EIENNQVKITLKK
+220 EIEKNKVKFTL
-233 DYLNELVTN
+233 DQTYLKGLVDKG
-242 SSNQLDGSFYVKGQ
+242 SNQLNGSFYVKGQ
-256 IDLTEIN
+256 IDLTKIN
-263 KNNGQATLVVGKKT
+263 QNNGEAKLVVGDKT
-277 VTLDYGPDCIE
+277 VTLNYGPDCIE
-288 EFGSVTIDKQI
+288 KFGSVDMKKEMS
-299 PNVDKKDNSLT
+299 NVDKVNNYLT

-321 CKGLYVV
+321 CKDLYVV

-334 SNLVSY
+334 ANLVSY
-340 LGNISSTETT
+340 AGNISSTETT
-350 LTSEDNRKDPCDPFE
+350 LTSEDNNKDPFE
-365 TIEKSSSQSHGKI
+365 TIISGATHGKI
-378 YKANIPDSNQTN
+378 YKASIPDATTKIPDAGVSD
-390 ITNPYIVWNIGNM
+390 ITNPCIVWHIGDM
-403 EPNEI
+403 KPNES

-414 VKLKDKESLNGNT
+414 VKLNDKANLSGQT
-427 INNSASLYSKGSTD
+427 IKNNASLYSKSSKD
-441 TYDKGIGTAKFTP
+441 IYEKKVDDKNRNAEFTP

-463 KTVDGNITRN
+463 KTVNGNITRN
-473 KDGSYTIPFKSYIS
+473 SDGSYTIPFKSFIS
-487 IHEATSNYTIKNL
+487 IHEATSNYTIKNF
-500 QFYDYLKHDLNTE
+500 QFYDYLKHDMNTE
-513 INDDLLQY
+513 IDADLLQY
-521 IHFNKS
+521 IHFDRN
-527 SFKLYKNNDNNPVD
+527 SFKLYMNNDNDPVD
-541 ASQYNIKW
+541 SSQYNIKW
-549 STDNTEFKEWN
+549 STDNTNFKEWS
-560 ENDNFRSFVLSGN
+560 ENDNFRSFLLSGN
-573 EDTPINLSPGDSCYI
+573 KNNPINLSPGESCYI

-598 FAKLHTDSINAF
+598 FAKLHTDSIHAF
-610 NRFIAHADNVDK
+610 NRFIAHADNVNKRDD
-622 QSKFTGGFEA
+622 FAGGFEA

-639 KTYEWNGKQVEHTA
+639 KTYEWNGKQVEQTA

-666 FIYENK
+666 FIYENNK
-672 AIQKDSTSDTS
+672 IIKDLTSNTN

-708 VKMTDTLTSK
+708 VTMTDTLTSK

-723 GYMKVDALEAEV
+723 GYMKVEALEADSISRDLNKGTNDTYTL
-735 NSQKLQWDEASQNY
+735 NSNY
-749 KLQSTYN
+749 TT
-756 VVETKWVKIDD
+756 VDTKWIKIDD
-767 QNSFSL
+767 QQSFSL
-773 KPSELGW
+773 KPSALGW
-780 TDKNYYAY
+780 TDKNYAY
-788 RFTYYAKPDNLDTF
+788 RFTYYAKPDNLDAF

-814 GVVKKGTG
+814 GVVKKEDGT
-822 EFTFNKEDVSKET
+822 FTFNKEDVSKET
-835 TLTIKGNLNLKANK
+835 TLTIKGNLNLNANK

-854 KEPNT
+854 KEP

-864 ANGELYWVVDIGGTQ
+864 TNGELYWVVDIGGTQ

-923 KDIEDLKNKSG
+923 KDIEDLKNNSG
-934 LTPINDKF
+934 LAPIDDKF
-942 ISQLNGTNELL
+942 NSQLNGTNELL
-953 LTAKD
+953 LTAKEN
-958 DIQLGNE
+958 IGLGNE

-1006 PAEKTLYTS
+1006 PAENTLYTS

-1029 GTKVTTL
+1029 GTTVTTL
-1036 QIGADKKGNGDADPS
+1036 QIGADKKNNGDADPN
-1051 KIDTNLLNKSLNKSH
+1051 KIDTKLLDNSK

-1108 EYDASK
+1108 EDAASK

-1126 WEFRENDSTN
+1126 WEFRENDSPN
-1136 DNGNSEHTI
+1136 DNKKSEHTI
-1145 YYVNID
+1145 YYVSKD
-1151 RKQTKIR
+1151 KKRTMIR

-1177 VCRIT
+1177 VCRVT

-1191 PSDFINKVTLQKNGK
+1191 PNNFINKVTLQKDGK

-1213 QVPVKLNKTD
+1213 KVPVQLTKTD
-1223 KNIVKEI
+1223 KNIDKQLAET
-1230 AKKNG
+1230 NG
-1235 QKLEFEINTN
+1235 QKLKFEINTN
-1245 QLGQTLPTNDNGGLT
+1245 QLGQTLPTNDNGELT
-1260 LVDRLGDNLRLDIT
+1260 LVDKLGDNLKLDTT
-1274 SVKVYKN
+1274 SVKVFN
-1281 NNEEVTGCVIAYQDK
+1281 SNNEELTNCKKSYQNNI
-1296 TLEISNIPNDVPIKI
+1296 LEIKIPNNIPIKI
-1311 RYTVTVNMKPGDPVN
+1311 TYTATVNAKPGDSVN
-1326 IANTAYWKGYSENG
+1326 IANTAYWKGYSEKG
-1340 GDTVLESYSYSV
+1340 GGTVQHSYSYNV

-1364 KLTKLDQNNL
+1364 KLTKQDENDM
-1374 DKVLKG
+1374 DKVLSG
-1380 ATFQIEKC
+1380 ATFKIEKC
-1388 TFDEYGKMATS
+1388 TFDEYGKMTTS
-1399 DKMDLTTGDD
+1399 EISTPTTGND
-1409 GTIAQNLQYDTLYKI
+1409 GTIAQNLQYDTLYRI

-1434 LNKEPIYI
+1434 LDDEPIYI
-1442 FDVYKAKDSDV
+1442 LDVKKGNESYV
-1453 DTITQYL
+1453 DTVKQYL
-1460 KTEDLRVSYQEENF
+1460 KNINLEVSYQEENF
-1474 SLGVT
+1474 NLQVR

-1496 GKSTKPVSGTYRFGL
+1496 GKSTKPVSGIYRFGL
-1511 YDDPN
+1511 YNDKN
-1516 KLEKP
+1516 TL
-1521 LQPPKTI
+1521 LQPIKTI

-1549 TYYVYELDDKDQPIT
+1549 TYYVYELDDQGNPIT
-1564 DTSKEVT
+1564 DSSKEVT

-1576 YQVVYKNETK
+1576 YQVVYEKNGITL
-1586 NTDTSSAQ
+1586 SSDKSS
-1594 NGETIV
+1594 ETIV

-1614 SVGTLIYRLLGATL
+1614 SMGTLIYRLLGATL

>member
-1 MIVQE
+1 M
-6 YLRRLLKDKA
+6 
-16 RLRKWKRIMIALS
+16 
-29 CIVVVCTVYALSLPA
+29 
-44 QTLTCDKEE
+44 
-53 HTHTAECYDEN
+53 
-64 NELICEK
+64 
-71 EEHTHTD
+71 
-78 DCNKQEEVNEQEEV
+78 
-92 VKDEPE
+92 
-98 TQNKDE
+98 
-104 QVSQESEEETTTT
+104 
-117 TETTTE
+117 
-123 TTKQPF
+123 
-129 DLSLD
+129 
-134 ANKDKIKSIDVYY
+134 YY
-147 KDASDKWQ
+147 
-155 SLNSGTADPNSTE
+155 N
-168 LYLKVEF
+168 
-175 YEIDTEVLLEQ
+175 
-186 HDGILVYSLPDFM
+186 
-199 RDFEKAG
+199 
-206 NGNLL
+206 
-211 AGERNIGTI
+211 
-220 EIENNQVKITLKK
+220 
-233 DYLNELVTN
+233 
-242 SSNQLDGSFYVKGQ
+242 
-256 IDLTEIN
+256 
-263 KNNGQATLVVGKKT
+263 
-277 VTLDYGPDCIE
+277 
-288 EFGSVTIDKQI
+288 
-299 PNVDKKDNSLT
+299 
-310 YTVTVTAGKDG
+310 
-321 CKGLYVV
+321 
-328 DKFTSN
+328 
-334 SNLVSY
+334 
-340 LGNISSTETT
+340 
-350 LTSEDNRKDPCDPFE
+350 
-365 TIEKSSSQSHGKI
+365 
-378 YKANIPDSNQTN
+378 
-390 ITNPYIVWNIGNM
+390 
-403 EPNEI
+403 
-408 RTLTYY
+408 
-414 VKLKDKESLNGNT
+414 
-427 INNSASLYSKGSTD
+427 
-441 TYDKGIGTAKFTP
+441 
-454 KIDYSNQFT
+454 
-463 KTVDGNITRN
+463 
-473 KDGSYTIPFKSYIS
+473 
-487 IHEATSNYTIKNL
+487 
-500 QFYDYLKHDLNTE
+500 
-513 INDDLLQY
+513 
-521 IHFNKS
+521 
-527 SFKLYKNNDNNPVD
+527 NNPVD

-549 STDNTEFKEWN
+549 STDNTKFKEWN
-560 ENDNFRSFVLSGN
+560 DEDNFKSFVLSGN
-573 EDTPINLSPGDSCYI
+573 EDTPINLSPGESCYI
-588 TYSVTVKPEA
+588 TYNVIVKPEV

-610 NRFIAHADNVDK
+610 NRFIAHADNVNKRND
-622 QSKFTGGFEA
+622 FADGFEA

-639 KTYEWNGKQVEHTA
+639 KTYEWNGKQVEKNA
-653 TTSSKIETMSGDR
+653 TTSSKTETMSGDR

-672 AIQKDSTSDTS
+672 TIQKDSTSNTT

-708 VKMTDTLTSK
+708 VTMTDTLTSN

-723 GYMKVDALEAEV
+723 GYMKVEALEAEV
-735 NSQKLQWDEASQNY
+735 NSQELQWDEASQNY
-749 KLQSTYN
+749 KLQPTYN

-773 KPSELGW
+773 KPYDLGW
-780 TDKNYYAY
+780 TDKNYAY

-814 GVVKKGTG
+814 GVVKKGDG
-822 EFTFNKEDVSKET
+822 TFKFNQEDVSRET
-835 TLTIKGNLNLKANK
+835 TLTIKGNLNLNANK

-864 ANGELYWVVDIGGTQ
+864 TNGELYWVVDIGGTQ

-894 GITPSN
+894 GITNSI
-900 LRQGSLVG
+900 LREGSLVG

-918 NISDY
+918 KISDY

-1006 PAEKTLYTS
+1006 VAEKTLYTS
-1015 PKILKELGQVFKYD
+1015 PKVLKELGQVFKYD

-1051 KIDTNLLNKSLNKSH
+1051 KIDTKLLDNSK

-1087 VIDDIPD
+1087 VIDDIPV

-1108 EYDASK
+1108 EYDASQVK
-1114 VTSKTI
+1114 SKTI

-1126 WEFRENDSTN
+1126 WELRENYSEN
-1136 DNGNSEHTI
+1136 DNKNSEHTI
-1145 YYVNID
+1145 YYVNTNK
-1151 RKQTKIR
+1151 KQTKIR

-1177 VCRIT
+1177 VCRVT

-1191 PSDFINKVTLQKNGK
+1191 SNDFTNKVTLQKNGK

-1281 NNEEVTGCVIAYQDK
+1281 NNEEVTGCIKSYQNN
-1296 TLEISNIPNDVPIKI
+1296 TLEISRIPNDVPIKI

-1352 SGTIGAS
+1352 SGIIGAS

-1380 ATFQIEKC
+1380 ATFKIEKC
-1388 TFDEYGKMATS
+1388 TFDGNGKMTTS
-1399 DKMDLTTGDD
+1399 DISTETTNES
-1409 GTIAQNLQYDTLYKI
+1409 GTITKNLEYNTLYKI

-1429 PDGYV
+1429 PDSYV
-1434 LNKEPIYI
+1434 LDTKPIYI
-1442 FDVYKAKDSDV
+1442 LDVKKDYESYA
-1453 DTITQYL
+1453 DTVKQYL
-1460 KTEDLRVSYQEENF
+1460 KNEDLRVSYQQENF
-1474 SLGVT
+1474 NLQVT

-1487 VKKFINDAA
+1487 IKKFFNDAA
-1496 GKSTKPVSGTYRFGL
+1496 GKLTKPVSGIYTFGL
-1511 YDDPN
+1511 YDDKN
-1516 KLEKP
+1516 KLDE
-1521 LQPPKTI
+1521 KTI
-1528 TYSANDNP
+1528 TYSAGDTQ
-1536 DKSVKFE
+1536 DRFVKFE
-1543 NLELDK
+1543 NLELNK
-1549 TYYVYELDDKDQPIT
+1549 TYYVYELDNQGNPIT
-1564 DTSKEVT
+1564 DSSKEVT

-1576 YQVVYKNETK
+1576 YQVVYEKNGITLSSEK
-1586 NTDTSSAQ
+1586 NS
-1594 NGETIV
+1594 EKIV

-1614 SVGTLIYRLLGATL
+1614 SMGTLIYRLLGATL

-1634 CLSNINKNNRKEK
+1634 CLSNINKNSRKEK

>member
-1 MIVQE
+1 MQE

-44 QTLTCDKEE
+44 QTMTCDKEE

-64 NELICEK
+64 NVLICDK

-78 DCNKQEEVNEQEEV
+78 DCYKQEDVHEQEESVV

-98 TQNKDE
+98 TINNE
-104 QVSQESEEETTTT
+104 QVSQESEEETTT

-129 DLSLD
+129 DLSSE

-147 KDASDKWQ
+147 KDANDKWQ
-155 SLNSGTADPNSTE
+155 NLDNGNVRPNSTE
-168 LYLKVEF
+168 LYLKVDF
-175 YEIDTEVLLEQ
+175 DKIDTKNLLEQ
-186 HDGILVYSLPDFM
+186 NNGILVYSLPDFM

-211 AGERNIGTI
+211 AGEKIIGKI
-220 EIENNQVKITLKK
+220 EIENNKVKINLDPTYLKDLINNK
-233 DYLNELVTN
+233 SNELN
-242 SSNQLDGSFYVKGQ
+242 GSFYVKGQ
-256 IDLTEIN
+256 IDLTKIN
-263 KNNGQATLVVGKKT
+263 QNNGEAKLVVGGKT
-277 VTLDYGPDCIE
+277 VTLNYGPDCIE
-288 EFGSVTIDKQI
+288 KFGSVDMKKEMS
-299 PNVDKKDNSLT
+299 NVDKVNNYLT

-321 CKGLYVV
+321 CKDLYVV

-334 SNLVSY
+334 ANLVSY
-340 LGNISSTETT
+340 AGNISSTETT
-350 LTSEDNRKDPCDPFE
+350 LTSEDNNKDPFE
-365 TIEKSSSQSHGKI
+365 TIISGATHGKI
-378 YKANIPDSNQTN
+378 YKADITDATTKIPNAGVSD
-390 ITNPYIVWNIGNM
+390 ITNPCIVWHIGDM
-403 EPNEI
+403 KPNES

-414 VKLKDKESLNGNT
+414 VKLNDKANLSGQT
-427 INNSASLYSKGSTD
+427 IKNNASLYSKSSKD
-441 TYDKGIGTAKFTP
+441 IYEKKVDDKNRNADFTP
-454 KIDYSNQFT
+454 KIDYDGLFK

-473 KDGSYTIPFKSYIS
+473 ADDGSYTIPFKSSIS
-487 IHEATSNYTIKNL
+487 IKKDTSNYTIKNL

-513 INDDLLQY
+513 INADLLQY
-521 IHFNKS
+521 IHFDKS
-527 SFKLYKNNDNNPVD
+527 TFKLYKNNSVVD
-541 ASQYNIKW
+541 SAKYNIKW

-560 ENDNFRSFVLSGN
+560 DKDNFRSFVLSGN
-573 EDTPINLSPGDSCYI
+573 EGTPINLSPGESCYI
-588 TYSVTVKPEA
+588 TYNVTVKPEA

-610 NRFIAHADNVDK
+610 NRFIAHADNVDE
-622 QSKFTGGFEA
+622 QSKFAGGFEA

-639 KTYEWNGKQVEHTA
+639 KTYEWNGKQVEKIA
-653 TTSSKIETMSGDR
+653 TTTPKTETMSRDR
-666 FIYENK
+666 FIYENNK
-672 AIQKDSTSDTS
+672 IIKDLTSNTS

-708 VKMTDTLTSK
+708 VTMTDTLTSK

-723 GYMKVDALEAEV
+723 GYMKVEALKAEM
-735 NSQKLQWDEASQNY
+735 NSQELQWDEASQNY
-749 KLQSTYN
+749 KLQPTYN
-756 VVETKWVKIDD
+756 VVETKWVKIDG
-767 QNSFSL
+767 QKTFSL

-780 TDKNYYAY
+780 TDKNYAY
-788 RFTYYAKPDNLDTF
+788 RFTYYARPDDLSTF

-814 GVVKKGTG
+814 GVVKKGDGTIT
-822 EFTFNKEDVSKET
+822 TFDKEDVSRET
-835 TLTIKGNLNLKANK
+835 TLTIKGNLNLTANK

-854 KEPNT
+854 KEP

-864 ANGELYWVVDIGGTQ
+864 TNGELYWVVDIGGTQ

-900 LRQGSLVG
+900 LREGSLVG
-908 IYKGTLPEGK
+908 IYKGTLLEGK

-934 LTPINDKF
+934 LTPIDGKF

-953 LTAKD
+953 LTAKEN
-958 DIQLGNE
+958 IPLGNE

-989 YKNSIYIKE
+989 FKNSIYIKE

-1006 PAEKTLYTS
+1006 SAEKTLYTS

-1036 QIGADKKGNGDADPS
+1036 QIGADKKGNGVADPS
-1051 KIDTNLLNKSLNKSH
+1051 KIDTNLLEKSR

-1072 AFKVNYDGQLSGDYD
+1072 AFKVNYDGQLSGAYD

-1094 GMEFSYMRVKWHGD
+1094 GMEFTYMRVKWHGD
-1108 EYDASK
+1108 DASK

-1120 DNPGSG
+1120 ENLDSNA
-1126 WEFRENDSTN
+1126 WEQKYNDSTN
-1136 DNGNSEHTI
+1136 DNEKSEHTI
-1145 YYVNID
+1145 YYVSKDKKRTMI
-1151 RKQTKIR
+1151 Q
-1158 LGEFVSKSIRDNNS
+1158 LGDFTSKSVRDNNS

-1191 PSDFINKVTLQKNGK
+1191 PNNFINKVTLQKDGK

-1213 QVPVKLNKTD
+1213 KVPVQLTKTD
-1223 KNIVKEI
+1223 KNIDKQLAET
-1230 AKKNG
+1230 NG
-1235 QKLEFEINTN
+1235 QKLKFEINTN
-1245 QLGQTLPTNDNGGLT
+1245 QLGQTLPTNDNGELT
-1260 LVDRLGDNLRLDIT
+1260 LVDKLGDNLKLDTT
-1274 SVKVYKN
+1274 SVKVFN
-1281 NNEEVTGCVIAYQDK
+1281 SNNEELTNCKKSYQNNI
-1296 TLEISNIPNDVPIKI
+1296 LEIKIPNNIPIKI
-1311 RYTVTVNMKPGDPVN
+1311 TYTATVNAKPGDSVN

-1340 GDTVLESYSYSV
+1340 GKTVQESYSYNV
-1352 SGTIGAS
+1352 SGIIGAS

-1364 KLTKLDQNNL
+1364 KLTKQDENDI
-1374 DKVLKG
+1374 DKVLNG
-1380 ATFQIEKC
+1380 ATFKIDKC
-1388 TFDEYGKMATS
+1388 TIEANGDITASEISTATT
-1399 DKMDLTTGDD
+1399 DAN
-1409 GTIAQNLQYDTLYKI
+1409 GTITKDLQYDTLYKI
-1424 TETKA
+1424 TETQA

-1442 FDVYKAKDSDV
+1442 FDVYKAKDNDV
-1453 DTITQYL
+1453 APIKQYL
-1460 KTEDLRVSYQEENF
+1460 KDADLRVSYQEENF
-1474 SLGVT
+1474 SLNVM

-1496 GKSTKPVSGTYRFGL
+1496 GKSIKPVSGTYRFGL
-1511 YDDPN
+1511 YDDQN
-1516 KLEKP
+1516 KW
-1521 LQPPKTI
+1521 LQTQPI
-1528 TYSANDNP
+1528 TYNVGDTQ

-1543 NLELDK
+1543 NLELNR

-1614 SVGTLIYRLLGATL
+1614 SIGTLIYRLLGATL

>member
-1 MIVQE
+1 
-6 YLRRLLKDKA
+6 
-16 RLRKWKRIMIALS
+16 MIALS

-44 QTLTCDKEE
+44 QTLACDKEE

-104 QVSQESEEETTTT
+104 QVSQVSEEETTTTT

-134 ANKDKIKSIDVYY
+134 ANKDKLKSIVIYY
-147 KDASDKWQ
+147 KDEFGKWKN
-155 SLNSGTADPNSTE
+155 LDSGNGNPNSTE
-168 LYLKVEF
+168 LYLKVDF
-175 YEIDTEVLLEQ
+175 DKIDTKNLLEQ
-186 HDGILVYSLPDFM
+186 YNGILVYSLPDFM

-211 AGERNIGTI
+211 AGEKIIGKI
-220 EIENNQVKITLKK
+220 EIENNKVKINLDPTYLKDLINNK
-233 DYLNELVTN
+233 SNELN
-242 SSNQLDGSFYVKGQ
+242 GSFYVKGQ
-256 IDLTEIN
+256 IDLTKIN
-263 KNNGQATLVVGKKT
+263 QNKGEAKLVVGNKT
-277 VTLDYGPDCIE
+277 VILDYGKECIE
-288 EFGSVTIDKQI
+288 KFGSVTIDKQI
-299 PNVDKKDNSLT
+299 SNVDKVNNYLT

-334 SNLVSY
+334 ANLVSY
-340 LGNISSTETT
+340 AGNISSTETT
-350 LTSEDNRKDPCDPFE
+350 LTSNDNKKDPFE
-365 TIEKSSSQSHGKI
+365 MPIEASHGKI
-378 YKANIPDSNQTN
+378 YKADIPDATTKIPKPGASE
-390 ITNPYIVWNIGNM
+390 IKNPCIVWNIGNM
-403 EPNEI
+403 GPNES
-408 RTLTYY
+408 RMLTYY
-414 VKLKDKESLNGNT
+414 VKLNDKESLKDKP
-427 INNSASLYSKGSTD
+427 IDNSASLYSKGSTD
-441 TYDKGIGTAKFTP
+441 TYDKGSEKASFTP
-454 KIDYSNQFT
+454 TIVYSSFE
-463 KTVDGNITRN
+463 KYVDGTIKRN
-473 KDGSYTIPFKSYIS
+473 SDGSYTIPFKSLIS
-487 IHEATSNYTIKNL
+487 IKKDESNYTIKNL
-500 QFYDYLKHDLNTE
+500 QFYDYLKHNMNTE
-513 INDDLLQY
+513 IDADLLQY
-521 IHFNKS
+521 IHFDRN
-527 SFKLYKNNDNNPVD
+527 SFKLYMNNNNEPVD
-541 ASQYNIKW
+541 SSQYNIKW
-549 STDNTEFKEWN
+549 STKTDNTGFQEW
-560 ENDNFRSFVLSGN
+560 DDKVNFRSFVLSGN
-573 EDTPINLSPGDSCYI
+573 KDNPINLSPGESCYI
-588 TYSVTVKPEA
+588 TYNVIVKPEA
-598 FAKLHTDSINAF
+598 FAKIHTDTLHAF

-622 QSKFTGGFEA
+622 RDDFAGGFEA
-632 WNSISNI
+632 WNSIANI
-639 KTYEWNGKQVEHTA
+639 KTYEWNAKQVEKIA
-653 TTSSKIETMSGDR
+653 TTTPKTETMSGDR
-666 FIYENK
+666 FIYENN
-672 AIQKDSTSDTS
+672 AIQKDSTSNTS

-708 VKMTDTLTSK
+708 VTMTDTLTSN

-723 GYMKVDALEAEV
+723 GYMKVEALEAESISSDLNKEKNDTYTL
-735 NSQKLQWDEASQNY
+735 NSHY
-749 KLQSTYN
+749 KT
-756 VVETKWVKIDD
+756 VDTKWVKIDD

-773 KPSELGW
+773 KPYDLGW
-780 TDKNYYAY
+780 TDKNYAY

-814 GVVKKGTG
+814 GVVKKGNG
-822 EFTFNKEDVSKET
+822 TFKFNQEDVSRET
-835 TLTIKGNLNLKANK
+835 TLTIKGNLNLNANK

-864 ANGELYWVVDIGGTQ
+864 TNGELYWVVDIGGTQ

-894 GITPSN
+894 GITNSI
-900 LRQGSLVG
+900 LREGSLVG

-918 NISDY
+918 KISDY

-953 LTAKD
+953 LTAKEN
-958 DIQLGNE
+958 IPLGNE

-1015 PKILKELGQVFKYD
+1015 PKVLKELGQVFKYD
-1029 GTKVTTL
+1029 GIVTTL
-1036 QIGADKKGNGDADPS
+1036 KIGADKKDNGDADPS
-1051 KIDTNLLNKSLNKSH
+1051 KIDTKLLDNSK
-1066 GVFISW
+1066 GIFISW

-1108 EYDASK
+1108 DASQ

-1120 DNPGSG
+1120 ENFDSST
-1126 WEFRENDSTN
+1126 WEQEYNDSKN
-1136 DNGNSEHTI
+1136 DNKNSEHTI
-1145 YYVNID
+1145 YYVSKD
-1151 RKQTKIR
+1151 KKRTMIR
-1158 LGEFVSKSIRDNNS
+1158 LGDFKPMSTRDNNS

-1191 PSDFINKVTLQKNGK
+1191 SNDFTNKVTLQKNGK

-1213 QVPVKLNKTD
+1213 QVPVKLNETD
-1223 KNIVKEI
+1223 KNIVKKI

-1260 LVDRLGDNLRLDIT
+1260 LVDKLGENLRLDT
-1274 SVKVYKN
+1274 TTVKVYKN

-1296 TLEISNIPNDVPIKI
+1296 TLEIRNIPNDIPIKI
-1311 RYTVTVNMKPGDPVN
+1311 KYTAAVNMKPGDSVN

-1364 KLTKLDQNNL
+1364 KLTKQDQNDL
-1374 DKVLKG
+1374 SKVLSG
-1380 ATFQIEKC
+1380 ATFKIEKC
-1388 TFDEYGKMATS
+1388 EFDGSGNMTTS
-1399 DKMDLTTGDD
+1399 DISTETTDESGNI
-1409 GTIAQNLQYDTLYKI
+1409 TKNLEYNTLYKI

-1429 PDGYV
+1429 PYGYV
-1434 LNKEPIYI
+1434 LDTKPIYI
-1442 FDVYKAKDSDV
+1442 LDVKDKDDYV
-1453 DTITQYL
+1453 NTVKQYL
-1460 KTEDLRVSYQEENF
+1460 TNEDLWVSYQEENF
-1474 SLGVT
+1474 NLQVT

-1496 GKSTKPVSGTYRFGL
+1496 GKLNKPVSGTYRFGL
-1511 YDDPN
+1511 YDDKN
-1516 KLEKP
+1516 KLDEKAIIYDAGDT
-1521 LQPPKTI
+1521 L
-1528 TYSANDNP
+1528 
-1536 DKSVKFE
+1536 DKSVKFV
-1543 NLELDK
+1543 NLDLDK
-1549 TYYVYELDDKDQPIT
+1549 TYYVYELDDQGHPIT
-1564 DTSKEVT
+1564 DSSKEVT

-1576 YQVVYKNETK
+1576 YQVVYEKNGITLSSDK
-1586 NTDTSSAQ
+1586 NS
-1594 NGETIV
+1594 ETIV
-1600 VTNKSRTKILPSTG
+1600 VKNKSRTKILPSTG
-1614 SVGTLIYRLLGATL
+1614 SMGTLIYRLLGATL

>member
-1 MIVQE
+1 MQE

-44 QTLTCDKEE
+44 QTLACDKEE
-53 HTHTAECYDEN
+53 HAHTAECYDEN
-64 NELICEK
+64 NELICDK
-71 EEHTHTD
+71 EEHTHNE

-98 TQNKDE
+98 TQNDDE

-123 TTKQPF
+123 ITKQPF

-147 KDASDKWQ
+147 KDANDKWQ

-168 LYLKVEF
+168 LYLKVDF
-175 YEIDTEVLLEQ
+175 DKIDTKNLLEQ
-186 HDGILVYSLPDFM
+186 NNGILVYSLPKFM

-220 EIENNQVKITLKK
+220 EIENNQVRITLKK

-256 IDLTEIN
+256 IDLTKIN
-263 KNNGQATLVVGKKT
+263 NTDGKATLVVGKKT
-277 VTLDYGPDCIE
+277 VILDYGKECIE
-288 EFGSVTIDKQI
+288 KFGSVTIDKQI
-299 PNVDKKDNSLT
+299 SNVDKVNNYLT

-340 LGNISSTETT
+340 LGNISSTETELNST
-350 LTSEDNRKDPCDPFE
+350 DNKQDPFE

-390 ITNPYIVWNIGNM
+390 ITNPCIVWNIGNM

-441 TYDKGIGTAKFTP
+441 TYDKGVGTAKFTP

-521 IHFNKS
+521 IHFDQN
-527 SFKLYKNNDNNPVD
+527 SFKLYYNNNPVD

-560 ENDNFRSFVLSGN
+560 DKDNFRSFVLSGN
-573 EDTPINLSPGDSCYI
+573 KNNPINLSPGESCYI
-588 TYSVTVKPEA
+588 TYNVIVKPEA
-598 FAKLHTDSINAF
+598 FAKIHTDTLHAF

-622 QSKFTGGFEA
+622 RDDFAGGFEA
-632 WNSISNI
+632 WNSIANI
-639 KTYEWNGKQVEHTA
+639 KTYEWNAKQVEKIA
-653 TTSSKIETMSGDR
+653 TTTPKTETMIEDR

-672 AIQKDSTSDTS
+672 AIQKDSTSNTT

-698 KTLNDFNVNE
+698 KTLNDFDVTG
-708 VKMTDTLTSK
+708 VTMTDTLTSN

-723 GYMKVDALEAEV
+723 GYMKVEALEPESISSDLNKEKNDTYTL
-735 NSQKLQWDEASQNY
+735 NSHY
-749 KLQSTYN
+749 KT
-756 VVETKWVKIDD
+756 VDTKWVKING
-767 QNSFSL
+767 QQSFSL
-773 KPSELGW
+773 KPSDLGW
-780 TDKNYYAY
+780 TDKNYAY
-788 RFTYYAKPDNLDTF
+788 RFTYYARPDDLSTF

-814 GVVKKGTG
+814 GVVKKGDGT
-822 EFTFNKEDVSKET
+822 FTFNKEDVSRET
-835 TLTIKGNLNLKANK
+835 TLTIKGNLNLTANK

-864 ANGELYWVVDIGGTQ
+864 TNGELYWVVDIGGTQ

-894 GITPSN
+894 GITNSI
-900 LRQGSLVG
+900 LREGSLGG

-918 NISDY
+918 KISDY

-1015 PKILKELGQVFKYD
+1015 PKVLKELGQVFKYD
-1029 GTKVTTL
+1029 GIVTTL
-1036 QIGADKKGNGDADPS
+1036 KIGADKKDNGDADPS
-1051 KIDTNLLNKSLNKSH
+1051 KIDTKLLDNSK
-1066 GVFISW
+1066 GIFISW

-1108 EYDASK
+1108 DASQ

-1120 DNPGSG
+1120 ENFDSST
-1126 WEFRENDSTN
+1126 WEQEYNDSKN
-1136 DNGNSEHTI
+1136 DNKNSEHTI
-1145 YYVNID
+1145 YYVSKD
-1151 RKQTKIR
+1151 KKRTMIR
-1158 LGEFVSKSIRDNNS
+1158 LGDFKPMSTRDNNS

-1191 PSDFINKVTLQKNGK
+1191 SNDFTNKVTLQKNGK

-1213 QVPVKLNKTD
+1213 KVPVQLGDTD
-1223 KNIVKEI
+1223 KNIDKEI

-1235 QKLEFEINTN
+1235 QKLDFEINTN
-1245 QLGQTLPTNDNGGLT
+1245 QLGQTLPTNDDGGLT
-1260 LVDRLGDNLRLDIT
+1260 LVDKLGDNLRLDMT

-1281 NNEEVTGCVIAYQDK
+1281 NNVELTDCIKSYQNNI
-1296 TLEISNIPNDVPIKI
+1296 LEISRIPNDVPIKI
-1311 RYTVTVNMKPGDPVN
+1311 RYTVTVNMKPGDAVN

-1340 GDTVLESYSYSV
+1340 GDTVQESYSYSV
-1352 SGTIGAS
+1352 SGIIQTS

-1374 DKVLKG
+1374 DTVLRG
-1380 ATFQIEKC
+1380 ATFEIEKC
-1388 TFDEYGKMATS
+1388 TFDESGNMTTS
-1399 DKMDLTTGDD
+1399 DISTETTNENGII
-1409 GTIAQNLQYDTLYKI
+1409 TEQLQYDTLYRI
-1424 TETKA
+1424 TETQA
-1429 PDGYV
+1429 PYGYV
-1434 LNKEPIYI
+1434 LDDKPIYI
-1442 FDVYKAKDSDV
+1442 LDVKDKDNYVNTVKQKIKDGELNILYK
-1453 DTITQYL
+1453 Q
-1460 KTEDLRVSYQEENF
+1460 ENF
-1474 SLGVT
+1474 DLDVM

-1487 VKKFINDAA
+1487 VKEFINDAA
-1496 GKSTKPVSGTYRFGL
+1496 GKSTKPVSGIYRFGL
-1511 YDDPN
+1511 YDDKK
-1516 KLEKP
+1516 KLDEKAIIYDAGDT
-1521 LQPPKTI
+1521 Q
-1528 TYSANDNP
+1528 
-1536 DKSVKFE
+1536 DKSVKFV
-1543 NLELDK
+1543 NLDLDK

-1576 YQVVYKNETK
+1576 YQVVYEKNGITLSGEK
-1586 NTDTSSAQ
+1586 NS
-1594 NGETIV
+1594 ETIV

-1614 SVGTLIYRLLGATL
+1614 SIGTLIYRLLGAML

-1634 CLSNINKNNRKEK
+1634 CLSNINKNKRKEK
-1647 RRKR
+1647 RRKI

>member
-1 MIVQE
+1 MQE

-16 RLRKWKRIMIALS
+16 RLRKWKRVMIALS

-78 DCNKQEEVNEQEEV
+78 DCYKQEEVNEQEEV
-92 VKDEPE
+92 VNNEPE
-98 TQNKDE
+98 TINNE
-104 QVSQESEEETTTT
+104 QVSQESEETTATTT
-117 TETTTE
+117 TETTT
-123 TTKQPF
+123 QPF
-129 DLSLD
+129 DLSSE
-134 ANKDKIKSIDVYY
+134 ANKDKITSIVMYF
-147 KDASDKWQ
+147 KDENGTWNNLEDGNASP
-155 SLNSGTADPNSTE
+155 SSTE

-175 YEIDTEVLLEQ
+175 DKIDTKNLLEQ
-186 HDGILVYSLPDFM
+186 HNGILVYSLPKFM

-220 EIENNQVKITLKK
+220 EIENNQAKITLKK

-256 IDLTEIN
+256 IDLTKIN
-263 KNNGQATLVVGKKT
+263 NTDGKATLTVGNKT

-288 EFGSVTIDKQI
+288 KFGSVDMKKEMS
-299 PNVDKKDNSLT
+299 NVDKVNNYLT

-321 CKGLYVV
+321 CKDLYVV

-340 LGNISSTETT
+340 LGNISTTETELNST
-350 LTSEDNRKDPCDPFE
+350 DNKQDPFE

-378 YKANIPDSNQTN
+378 YKAKIPDSNTKIPASGEPN
-390 ITNPYIVWNIGNM
+390 ITNPCIVWNIGNM

-427 INNSASLYSKGSTD
+427 INNSALLYSQSSTD
-441 TYDKGIGTAKFTP
+441 TYDKGTGNADFTP
-454 KIDYSNQFT
+454 KIDYDGLFK

-473 KDGSYTIPFKSYIS
+473 ADDGSYTIPFKSSIS
-487 IHEATSNYTIKNL
+487 IKKDTSNYTIKNL

-513 INDDLLQY
+513 INADLLQY
-521 IHFNKS
+521 IHFDKS
-527 SFKLYKNNDNNPVD
+527 TFKLYKNNSVVD
-541 ASQYNIKW
+541 SAKYNIKW

-560 ENDNFRSFVLSGN
+560 DKDNFRSFVLSGN
-573 EDTPINLSPGDSCYI
+573 EDTPINLSPGESCYI

-598 FAKLHTDSINAF
+598 FAKLHTDSIHAF
-610 NRFIAHADNVDK
+610 NRFIAHADNVNKRDD
-622 QSKFTGGFEA
+622 FAGGFEA

-639 KTYEWNGKQVEHTA
+639 KTYEWNGKQVEKTA
-653 TTSSKIETMSGDR
+653 TTSSKTETMSGDR

-672 AIQKDSTSDTS
+672 EIQKDSTPNTS

-708 VKMTDTLTSK
+708 VTMTDTLTSK

-723 GYMKVDALEAEV
+723 GYMKVEALEADSISRDLNKGTNDTYTL
-735 NSQKLQWDEASQNY
+735 NSNY
-749 KLQSTYN
+749 TR
-756 VVETKWVKIDD
+756 VDTKWVKING
-767 QNSFSL
+767 QKTFSL

-780 TDKNYYAY
+780 TDKNYAY
-788 RFTYYAKPDNLDTF
+788 RFTYYARPDDLSTF

-814 GVVKKGTG
+814 GVVKKGDGT
-822 EFTFNKEDVSKET
+822 FTFNKEDVSRET
-835 TLTIKGNLNLKANK
+835 TLTIKGNLNLNANK

-854 KEPNT
+854 KEP

-864 ANGELYWVVDIGGTQ
+864 TNGELYWVVDIGGTQ

-894 GITPSN
+894 GITPST
-900 LRQGSLVG
+900 LQDGSLVG
-908 IYKGTLPEGK
+908 IYKGTLLEGK

-934 LTPINDKF
+934 LTPIDGKF
-942 ISQLNGTNELL
+942 TSQLNGTNELL
-953 LTAKD
+953 LTAND
-958 DIQLGNE
+958 DIQLGDE

-989 YKNSIYIKE
+989 FKNSISIEE

-1006 PAEKTLYTS
+1006 VAEKTLYTS

-1036 QIGADKKGNGDADPS
+1036 QIGADKKNNGDADPS
-1051 KIDTNLLNKSLNKSH
+1051 KIDTKLLENSKDVFNSK

-1087 VIDDIPD
+1087 VIDDIPN

-1108 EYDASK
+1108 EDAASK

-1120 DNPGSG
+1120 DNPGSD
-1126 WEFRENDSTN
+1126 WEFRENDSPN
-1136 DNGNSEHTI
+1136 DNKKSEHTI
-1145 YYVNID
+1145 YYVSKD
-1151 RKQTKIR
+1151 KKRTMIR

-1177 VCRIT
+1177 VCRVT

-1191 PSDFINKVTLQKNGK
+1191 PNNFINKVTLQKDGK

-1213 QVPVKLNKTD
+1213 KVPVQLTKTD
-1223 KNIVKEI
+1223 KNIDKQLAET
-1230 AKKNG
+1230 NG
-1235 QKLEFEINTN
+1235 QKLKFEINTN
-1245 QLGQTLPTNDNGGLT
+1245 QLGQTLPTNDNGELT
-1260 LVDRLGDNLRLDIT
+1260 LVDKLGDNLKLDTT
-1274 SVKVYKN
+1274 SVKVFN
-1281 NNEEVTGCVIAYQDK
+1281 SNNEELTNCKKSYQNNI
-1296 TLEISNIPNDVPIKI
+1296 LEIKIPNNIPIKI
-1311 RYTVTVNMKPGDPVN
+1311 TYTATVNAKPGHSVN

-1340 GDTVLESYSYSV
+1340 GKTVQESYSYNV

-1364 KLTKLDQNNL
+1364 KLTKQDENDI
-1374 DKVLKG
+1374 DKVLNG
-1380 ATFQIEKC
+1380 ATFKIEKC
-1388 TFDEYGKMATS
+1388 TFDEYGKMTTS
-1399 DKMDLTTGDD
+1399 EISTPTTGDD
-1409 GTIAQNLQYDTLYKI
+1409 GTIAQNLQYDTLYRI

-1434 LNKEPIYI
+1434 LNDKPTYI
-1442 FDVYKAKDSDV
+1442 LDVTKDNESYV
-1453 DTITQYL
+1453 DTVKQYL
-1460 KTEDLRVSYQEENF
+1460 KNIDLEVSYQEENF
-1474 SLGVT
+1474 NLQVR

-1511 YDDPN
+1511 YDDKN
-1516 KLEKP
+1516 TR
-1521 LQPPKTI
+1521 LQPIKTI

-1549 TYYVYELDDKDQPIT
+1549 TYYVYELDDQGNPIT
-1564 DTSKEVT
+1564 DSSKEVT

-1576 YQVVYKNETK
+1576 YQVVYEKNGITLSSEK
-1586 NTDTSSAQ
+1586 NS
-1594 NGETIV
+1594 ETIV

-1614 SVGTLIYRLLGATL
+1614 SMGTLIYRLLGATL

-1634 CLSNINKNNRKEK
+1634 CLSNINKNKRKEK

>member
-1 MIVQE
+1 
-6 YLRRLLKDKA
+6 
-16 RLRKWKRIMIALS
+16 MIALS

-44 QTLTCDKEE
+44 QTMTCDKEE

-98 TQNKDE
+98 TQNDDE

-129 DLSLD
+129 DLSSD
-134 ANKDKIKSIDVYY
+134 ANKEKIKSVDVYF
-147 KDASDKWQ
+147 KDANDKWQ
-155 SLNSGTADPNSTE
+155 SLNEGNADPNSTE

-175 YEIDTEVLLEQ
+175 DEIDTEVLLKQ
-186 HDGILVYSLPDFM
+186 HDGILVYNLPACM

-206 NGNLL
+206 NGILK
-211 AGERNIGTI
+211 AGNEDIGKI
-220 EIENNQVKITLKK
+220 EIENNKVKVTLDKK
-233 DYLNELVTN
+233 YLNKLVTN
-242 SSNQLDGSFYVKGQ
+242 SNNQLNGSFYVKGQ

-263 KNNGQATLVVGKKT
+263 KNNGKATLVVGKKT
-277 VTLDYGPDCIE
+277 VILDYGKECIE
-288 EFGSVTIDKQI
+288 KFGSVTIDKQI
-299 PNVDKKDNSLT
+299 SNVDKVNNYLT

-321 CKGLYVV
+321 CNNLYVV

-350 LTSEDNRKDPCDPFE
+350 LTSTDNKKDPFE
-365 TIEKSSSQSHGKI
+365 KINDSTSHGKI
-378 YKANIPDSNQTN
+378 YKAKIPDSTTKIPDAGVSD
-390 ITNPYIVWNIGNM
+390 ITNPCIVWNIGDM
-403 EPNEI
+403 KPNES

-427 INNSASLYSKGSTD
+427 INNSALLYSQSSTD

-527 SFKLYKNNDNNPVD
+527 SFKLYKNNDTNPVD

-560 ENDNFRSFVLSGN
+560 DKDNFRSFVLSGN
-573 EDTPINLSPGDSCYI
+573 EDTPINLSPGKSCYI

-610 NRFIAHADNVDK
+610 NRFIAHADNVDE
-622 QSKFTGGFEA
+622 QSKFAGGFEA

-639 KTYEWNGKQVEHTA
+639 KTYEWNGKQVEKTA
-653 TTSSKIETMSGDR
+653 TTSSKTETMSGDR

-672 AIQKDSTSDTS
+672 EIQKDSTLNTS

-749 KLQSTYN
+749 KLQPTYN
-756 VVETKWVKIDD
+756 VVETKWVKING
-767 QNSFSL
+767 QQSFSL
-773 KPSELGW
+773 KPSDLGW
-780 TDKNYYAY
+780 TDKNYAY
-788 RFTYYAKPDNLDTF
+788 RFTYYAKPDSLDTF

-822 EFTFNKEDVSKET
+822 EFTFNKEDVSRET
-835 TLTIKGNLNLKANK
+835 TLTIKGNLNLNANK

-854 KEPNT
+854 KEP

-864 ANGELYWVVDIGGTQ
+864 TNGELYWVVDIGGTQ
-879 INKDMVF
+879 INKGMIF

-900 LRQGSLVG
+900 LREGSLVG

-923 KDIEDLKNKSG
+923 KDIEELKNKSG
-934 LTPINDKF
+934 LTPIDDNF

-953 LTAKD
+953 LTAKEN
-958 DIQLGNE
+958 IPLGNE

-989 YKNSIYIKE
+989 FKNSIYIKE

-1006 PAEKTLYTS
+1006 SAEKTLYTS

-1029 GTKVTTL
+1029 GTNVTTL
-1036 QIGADKKGNGDADPS
+1036 QIGADKKVNGDADPS
-1051 KIDTNLLNKSLNKSH
+1051 KIDTKLLENSKDVFNSK

-1072 AFKVNYDGQLSGDYD
+1072 AFKVNYDGQLSGAYD

-1108 EYDASK
+1108 EDAASK

-1126 WEFRENDSTN
+1126 WEFRENDSPN
-1136 DNGNSEHTI
+1136 DNKKSEHTI
-1145 YYVNID
+1145 YYVSKD
-1151 RKQTKIR
+1151 KKRTMIR
-1158 LGEFVSKSIRDNNS
+1158 LGDFTSKSVRDNNS
-1172 VDVQV
+1172 VDVQI

-1191 PSDFINKVTLQKNGK
+1191 PSDFINKVTLQKDGK

-1213 QVPVKLNKTD
+1213 KVPVKLNKTD
-1223 KNIVKEI
+1223 KNIDKQL

-1245 QLGQTLPTNDNGGLT
+1245 QLGQTLPTNDNGELT
-1260 LVDRLGDNLRLDIT
+1260 LVDRLGDNLKLDTT
-1274 SVKVYKN
+1274 SVKVFN
-1281 NNEEVTGCVIAYQDK
+1281 SNNEELTNCKKSYQNNI
-1296 TLEISNIPNDVPIKI
+1296 LEIKIPNNIPIKI
-1311 RYTVTVNMKPGDPVN
+1311 TYTATVNAKPGDSVN

-1340 GDTVLESYSYSV
+1340 GETVQERCSYNV

-1364 KLTKLDQNNL
+1364 KLTKQDENDI
-1374 DKVLKG
+1374 DKVLNG
-1380 ATFQIEKC
+1380 ATFKIDKC
-1388 TFDEYGKMATS
+1388 TIEANGDITASEISTATT
-1399 DKMDLTTGDD
+1399 DAN
-1409 GTIAQNLQYDTLYKI
+1409 GTITKNLQYDTLYKI
-1424 TETKA
+1424 TETQA

-1442 FDVYKAKDSDV
+1442 FDVNKAKDSDV

-1460 KTEDLRVSYQEENF
+1460 KTEDLRVRYQEENF
-1474 SLGVT
+1474 SIGVT

-1496 GKSTKPVSGTYRFGL
+1496 GKSIKPVSGTYRFGL
-1511 YDDPN
+1511 YDDQN
-1516 KLEKP
+1516 KW
-1521 LQPPKTI
+1521 LQTQPI
-1528 TYSANDNP
+1528 TYNAGDTQ

-1543 NLELDK
+1543 NLDLDK

-1576 YQVVYKNETK
+1576 YQVVYENNGTAK
-1586 NTDTSSAQ
+1586 SSAK
-1594 NGETIV
+1594 NGDTVI

-1614 SVGTLIYRLLGATL
+1614 SMGTLIYRLLGATL

>member
-1 MIVQE
+1 
-6 YLRRLLKDKA
+6 
-16 RLRKWKRIMIALS
+16 MIALS

-44 QTLTCDKEE
+44 QTLACDKEE

-117 TETTTE
+117 TTTETTTE

-129 DLSLD
+129 DLSSE
-134 ANKDKIKSIDVYY
+134 ANKDKITSVVMYY
-147 KDASDKWQ
+147 KDADDKWQ
-155 SLNSGTADPNSTE
+155 NLDKGDAKPNSTE

-175 YEIDTEVLLEQ
+175 DKINTKNLLEQ
-186 HDGILVYSLPDFM
+186 HNGILLYSLPDFM

-206 NGNLL
+206 NGTLL
-211 AGERNIGTI
+211 AGDKNIGTI
-220 EIENNQVKITLKK
+220 EIEKNKVKFTL
-233 DYLNELVTN
+233 DQTYLKGLVDKG
-242 SSNQLDGSFYVKGQ
+242 SNQLNGSFYVKGQ
-256 IDLTEIN
+256 IDLTKIN
-263 KNNGQATLVVGKKT
+263 QNNGEAKLVVGDKT
-277 VTLDYGPDCIE
+277 VTLNYGPDCIE
-288 EFGSVTIDKQI
+288 KFGSVDMKKEMS
-299 PNVDKKDNSLT
+299 NVDKVNNYLT

-321 CKGLYVV
+321 CKDLYVV

-334 SNLVSY
+334 ANLVSY
-340 LGNISSTETT
+340 AGNISSTETT
-350 LTSEDNRKDPCDPFE
+350 LTSEDNNKDPFE
-365 TIEKSSSQSHGKI
+365 TIISGATHGKI
-378 YKANIPDSNQTN
+378 YKASIPDATTKIPDAGVSD
-390 ITNPYIVWNIGNM
+390 ITNPCIVWHIGDM
-403 EPNEI
+403 KPNES

-414 VKLKDKESLNGNT
+414 VKLNDKANLSGQT
-427 INNSASLYSKGSTD
+427 IKNNASLYSKSSKD
-441 TYDKGIGTAKFTP
+441 IYEKKVDDKNRNAEFTP

-463 KTVDGNITRN
+463 KTVNGNITRN
-473 KDGSYTIPFKSYIS
+473 SDGSYTIPFKSFIS
-487 IHEATSNYTIKNL
+487 IHEATSNYTIKNF
-500 QFYDYLKHDLNTE
+500 QFYDYLKHDMNAE
-513 INDDLLQY
+513 IDADLLRY
-521 IHFNKS
+521 IHFDRN
-527 SFKLYKNNDNNPVD
+527 SFKLYMNNDNDPVD
-541 ASQYNIKW
+541 SSQYNIKW
-549 STDNTEFKEWN
+549 STDNTNFKEWS
-560 ENDNFRSFVLSGN
+560 ENDNFRSFLLSGN
-573 EDTPINLSPGDSCYI
+573 KNNPINLSPGESCYI
-588 TYSVTVKPEA
+588 TYDVVVKPEA

-610 NRFIAHADNVDK
+610 NRFIAHADNVEE
-622 QSKFTGGFEA
+622 QSKFAGGFEA

-639 KTYEWNGKQVEHTA
+639 NTYEWNEKQVEQTA
-653 TTSSKIETMSGDR
+653 TTSSKTETMTGERYDYTDSG
-666 FIYENK
+666 I
-672 AIQKDSTSDTS
+672 IKDSTSDTS

-708 VKMTDTLTSK
+708 VTMTDTLTSK

-723 GYMKVDALEAEV
+723 GYMKVEALKAEM

-756 VVETKWVKIDD
+756 VVETKWVNIND
-767 QNSFSL
+767 QKSFSL
-773 KPSELGW
+773 KPSDLGW
-780 TDKNYYAY
+780 TDKNYAY
-788 RFTYYAKPDNLDTF
+788 RFTYYAKPDNLGAF
-802 TETKVKNKFTLE
+802 KEALVKNKFTLD
-814 GVVKKGTG
+814 GVVKKGDGT
-822 EFTFNKEDVSKET
+822 FTFNKEDVSKET
-835 TLTIKGNLNLKANK
+835 TLTIKGNLNLNANK

-854 KEPNT
+854 KEP

-864 ANGELYWVVDIGGTQ
+864 TNGELYWVVDIGGTQ

-934 LTPINDKF
+934 LTPIDGKF
-942 ISQLNGTNELL
+942 TSQLNSTNELL
-953 LTAKD
+953 LTAND

-1036 QIGADKKGNGDADPS
+1036 QIGADKKNNGDADPS
-1051 KIDTNLLNKSLNKSH
+1051 KIDTKLLENSKDVFNSK

-1087 VIDDIPD
+1087 VIDDIPN

-1108 EYDASK
+1108 EYDASQVK
-1114 VTSKTI
+1114 SKTI

-1126 WEFRENDSTN
+1126 WEFRENNSTN

-1145 YYVNID
+1145 YYVSKD
-1151 RKQTKIR
+1151 KKQTMIR

-1177 VCRIT
+1177 VCRVT

-1191 PSDFINKVTLQKNGK
+1191 PSDFINKVTLQKDGK

-1213 QVPVKLNKTD
+1213 KVPVQLDDTD
-1223 KNIVKEI
+1223 KNID
-1230 AKKNG
+1230 KKLATANG

-1260 LVDRLGDNLRLDIT
+1260 LVDKLGDNLRLDTT

-1296 TLEISNIPNDVPIKI
+1296 TLEIRNIPNDIPIKI
-1311 RYTVTVNMKPGDPVN
+1311 KYTVTVNMKPGDPVN

-1340 GDTVLESYSYSV
+1340 GDTVQQDYSYSV

-1364 KLTKLDQNNL
+1364 KLTKQDQNDL
-1374 DKVLKG
+1374 SKVLSG
-1380 ATFQIEKC
+1380 ATFKIEKC
-1388 TFDEYGKMATS
+1388 TFDEYGKMTTS
-1399 DKMDLTTGDD
+1399 EISTSTTGND
-1409 GTIAQNLQYDTLYKI
+1409 GTIAQNLQYDTLYRI
-1424 TETKA
+1424 TETQA
-1429 PDGYV
+1429 PYGYV
-1434 LNKEPIYI
+1434 LDDKPIYI
-1442 FDVYKAKDSDV
+1442 LDVKKGNESYV
-1453 DTITQYL
+1453 DTVKQYL
-1460 KTEDLRVSYQEENF
+1460 KNINLEVSYQEENF
-1474 SLGVT
+1474 NLQVR
-1479 NHKGEITV
+1479 NNKGEITV
-1487 VKKFINDAA
+1487 IKKFINDAA

-1511 YDDPN
+1511 YDDKN
-1516 KLEKP
+1516 TL
-1521 LQPPKTI
+1521 LQPIKTI

-1576 YQVVYKNETK
+1576 YQVVYKNETQ
-1586 NTDTSSAQ
+1586 NTETSSAQ
-1594 NGETIV
+1594 NGDTVI

-1614 SVGTLIYRLLGATL
+1614 SMGTLIYRLLGATL

-1634 CLSNINKNNRKEK
+1634 CLSNINKNKRKEK

>member
-1 MIVQE
+1 MQE

-16 RLRKWKRIMIALS
+16 RLRKWKRILIALS

-98 TQNKDE
+98 TQNNDE

-117 TETTTE
+117 TTE

-129 DLSLD
+129 DLSSE

-147 KDASDKWQ
+147 KDANDKWQ
-155 SLNSGTADPNSTE
+155 NLDNGNVRPNSTE
-168 LYLKVEF
+168 LYLKVDF
-175 YEIDTEVLLEQ
+175 DKIDTKNLLEQ
-186 HDGILVYSLPDFM
+186 HNGILVYSLPDFM

-211 AGERNIGTI
+211 AGEKIIGKI
-220 EIENNQVKITLKK
+220 EIENNKVKINLDPTYLKDLINNK
-233 DYLNELVTN
+233 SNELN
-242 SSNQLDGSFYVKGQ
+242 GSFYVKGQ
-256 IDLTEIN
+256 IDLTKIN
-263 KNNGQATLVVGKKT
+263 QNKGEAKLVVGGKT
-277 VTLDYGPDCIE
+277 VTLNYGPDCIE

-340 LGNISSTETT
+340 LGNISSTETELNST
-350 LTSEDNRKDPCDPFE
+350 DNKQDPFE

-378 YKANIPDSNQTN
+378 YKAKIPDSNTKIPTLGEPN
-390 ITNPYIVWNIGNM
+390 ITNPCIVWNIGNM

-427 INNSASLYSKGSTD
+427 INNSASLYSKSSTK

-521 IHFNKS
+521 FHFDKS
-527 SFKLYKNNDNNPVD
+527 TFKLYKNNSVVD
-541 ASQYNIKW
+541 SAKYNIKW
-549 STDNTEFKEWN
+549 STDNTKFKEWN
-560 ENDNFRSFVLSGN
+560 DEDNFKSFVLSGN
-573 EDTPINLSPGDSCYI
+573 EDKPINLSPGESCYI
-588 TYSVTVKPEA
+588 TYNVIVKPEV

-610 NRFIAHADNVDK
+610 NRFIAHADNVNKRND
-622 QSKFTGGFEA
+622 FADGFEA

-653 TTSSKIETMSGDR
+653 TTSSKTETMSGDR

-672 AIQKDSTSDTS
+672 AIKKDSTSNTT

-708 VKMTDTLTSK
+708 VTMTDTLTSK

-723 GYMKVDALEAEV
+723 GYMKVEALKAEM
-735 NSQKLQWDEASQNY
+735 NSQELQWDEASQNY
-749 KLQSTYN
+749 KLQPTYN
-756 VVETKWVKIDD
+756 VVETKWVKIDG
-767 QNSFSL
+767 QKTFSL

-780 TDKNYYAY
+780 TNKNYAY
-788 RFTYYAKPDNLDTF
+788 RFTYYARPDDLSTF

-814 GVVKKGTG
+814 GVVKKGDGTIT
-822 EFTFNKEDVSKET
+822 TFDKEDVSRET
-835 TLTIKGNLNLKANK
+835 TLTIKGNLNLTANK

-854 KEPNT
+854 KEP

-864 ANGELYWVVDIGGTQ
+864 TNGELYWVVDIGGSQ

-934 LTPINDKF
+934 LTSIDGKF
-942 ISQLNGTNELL
+942 TSQLNGTNELL
-953 LTAKD
+953 LIAKD

-998 DGEYVSEI
+998 DGEYVSPI
-1006 PAEKTLYTS
+1006 VAEKTLYTS

-1029 GTKVTTL
+1029 GTTVTTL
-1036 QIGADKKGNGDADPS
+1036 QIGADKKDNGDADPS
-1051 KIDTNLLNKSLNKSH
+1051 KIDTKLLDNSK

-1108 EYDASK
+1108 DASQ

-1120 DNPGSG
+1120 ENFDSST
-1126 WEFRENDSTN
+1126 WEQEYNDSKN
-1136 DNGNSEHTI
+1136 DNKNSEHTI
-1145 YYVNID
+1145 YYVSKD
-1151 RKQTKIR
+1151 KKRTMIR
-1158 LGEFVSKSIRDNNS
+1158 LGDFKPMSTRDNNS

-1191 PSDFINKVTLQKNGK
+1191 SNDFTNKVTLQKNGK

-1213 QVPVKLNKTD
+1213 KVPVQLGDTD
-1223 KNIVKEI
+1223 KNIDKKLVN
-1230 AKKNG
+1230 KNG

-1245 QLGQTLPTNDNGGLT
+1245 QLGQTLPTNDNGELT
-1260 LVDRLGDNLRLDIT
+1260 LVDKLGDNLKLDTT
-1274 SVKVYKN
+1274 SVKVFN
-1281 NNEEVTGCVIAYQDK
+1281 SNNEELTNCKKSYQNNI
-1296 TLEISNIPNDVPIKI
+1296 LEIKIPNNIPIKI
-1311 RYTVTVNMKPGDPVN
+1311 TYTATVNAKPGDSVN

-1340 GDTVLESYSYSV
+1340 GKTVKKSYSYNV

-1364 KLTKLDQNNL
+1364 KLTKQDENDI
-1374 DKVLKG
+1374 DKVLNG
-1380 ATFQIEKC
+1380 ATFKIEKC
-1388 TFDEYGKMATS
+1388 TFDESGNMTTS
-1399 DKMDLTTGDD
+1399 DISTETTNENGII
-1409 GTIAQNLQYDTLYKI
+1409 TEQLQYDTLYRI
-1424 TETKA
+1424 TETQA
-1429 PDGYV
+1429 PYGYV
-1434 LNKEPIYI
+1434 LDDKPIYI
-1442 FDVYKAKDSDV
+1442 LDVKDKDNYVNTVKQKIKDGELNILYKQGNFDLDV
-1453 DTITQYL
+1453 M
-1460 KTEDLRVSYQEENF
+1460 
-1474 SLGVT
+1474 

-1496 GKSTKPVSGTYRFGL
+1496 GKSTEPVSGTYRFGL
-1511 YDDPN
+1511 YDDKN
-1516 KLEKP
+1516 TL
-1521 LQPPKTI
+1521 LQPIKTI

-1549 TYYVYELDDKDQPIT
+1549 TYYVYELDDQGHPIT
-1564 DTSKEVT
+1564 DSSKEVT

-1594 NGETIV
+1594 NGDTVI

-1614 SVGTLIYRLLGATL
+1614 SIGTLIYRLLGATL
-1628 VVASLI
+1628 VVASVI

>member
-1 MIVQE
+1 
-6 YLRRLLKDKA
+6 
-16 RLRKWKRIMIALS
+16 MIALS

-44 QTLTCDKEE
+44 QTLACDKEE

-92 VKDEPE
+92 VKDKPE
-98 TQNKDE
+98 TQNDDE
-104 QVSQESEEETTTT
+104 QEAQVSEEETTTTT

-129 DLSLD
+129 DLSSE
-134 ANKDKIKSIDVYY
+134 ANKGKIKSVVMYY
-147 KDASDKWQ
+147 KDANDKWQ
-155 SLNSGTADPNSTE
+155 NLDNGNVRPNSTE
-168 LYLKVEF
+168 LYLKVDF
-175 YEIDTEVLLEQ
+175 DKIDTKNLLEQ
-186 HDGILVYSLPDFM
+186 HNGILVYSLPDFM

-211 AGERNIGTI
+211 AGEKIIGKI
-220 EIENNQVKITLKK
+220 EIENNKVKINLDPTYLKDLINNK
-233 DYLNELVTN
+233 SNELN
-242 SSNQLDGSFYVKGQ
+242 GSFYVKGQ
-256 IDLTEIN
+256 IDLTKIN
-263 KNNGQATLVVGKKT
+263 QNKGEAKLVVGNKT
-277 VTLDYGPDCIE
+277 VILDYGPDCIE
-288 EFGSVTIDKQI
+288 KFGSVDMKKEMS
-299 PNVDKKDNSLT
+299 NVDKVNNYLT

-321 CKGLYVV
+321 CKDLYVV

-334 SNLVSY
+334 ANLVSY
-340 LGNISSTETT
+340 AGNISSTETT
-350 LTSEDNRKDPCDPFE
+350 LTSEDNNKDPFE
-365 TIEKSSSQSHGKI
+365 TIISGATHGKI
-378 YKANIPDSNQTN
+378 YKASIPDATTKIPDAGVSD
-390 ITNPYIVWNIGNM
+390 ITNPCIVWHIGDM
-403 EPNEI
+403 KPNES

-414 VKLKDKESLNGNT
+414 VKLNDKANLSGQT
-427 INNSASLYSKGSTD
+427 IKNNASLYSKSSKD
-441 TYDKGIGTAKFTP
+441 IYEKKVDDKNRNADFTP
-454 KIDYSNQFT
+454 KIDYKNQFT
-463 KTVDGNITRN
+463 KTVDGNIIRN
-473 KDGSYTIPFKSYIS
+473 TDGSYTIPFKSSIS
-487 IHEATSNYTIKNL
+487 IKKDTSNYTIKNL

-513 INDDLLQY
+513 INADLLQY
-521 IHFNKS
+521 IHFDKS
-527 SFKLYKNNDNNPVD
+527 TFKLYKNNSVVD
-541 ASQYNIKW
+541 SAKYNIKW

-560 ENDNFRSFVLSGN
+560 DKDNFRSFVLSGN
-573 EDTPINLSPGDSCYI
+573 EDTPINLSPGESCYI

-653 TTSSKIETMSGDR
+653 TTSSKIETMTGERYDYTDSG
-666 FIYENK
+666 I
-672 AIQKDSTSDTS
+672 IKDSTSNTT

-708 VKMTDTLTSK
+708 VTMTDTLTSN

-723 GYMKVDALEAEV
+723 GYMKVEALEAEV
-735 NSQKLQWDEASQNY
+735 NSQELQWDEASQNY
-749 KLQSTYN
+749 KLQPTYN
-756 VVETKWVKIDD
+756 VVETKWVKIDG
-767 QNSFSL
+767 QKTFSL

-780 TDKNYYAY
+780 TDKNYAY
-788 RFTYYAKPDNLDTF
+788 RFTYYTKPDNLDAF

-814 GVVKKGTG
+814 GVVKKGDGTITI
-822 EFTFNKEDVSKET
+822 FDKEDVSRET
-835 TLTIKGNLNLKANK
+835 TLTIKGNLNLNANK

-854 KEPNT
+854 KEP

-894 GITPSN
+894 GITQSN
-900 LRQGSLVG
+900 LQEGSLVG

-923 KDIEDLKNKSG
+923 KDIEDLKNNSG

-998 DGEYVSEI
+998 DGNYVSEI
-1006 PAEKTLYTS
+1006 VAEKTLYTS

-1029 GTKVTTL
+1029 GTVTTL
-1036 QIGADKKGNGDADPS
+1036 KIGADKKDNGDADPS
-1051 KIDTNLLNKSLNKSH
+1051 KIDTKLLDNSK

-1108 EYDASK
+1108 DASQ

-1120 DNPGSG
+1120 ENFDSST
-1126 WEFRENDSTN
+1126 WEQEYNDSKN
-1136 DNGNSEHTI
+1136 DNKNSEHTI
-1145 YYVNID
+1145 YYVSKD
-1151 RKQTKIR
+1151 KKRTMIR
-1158 LGEFVSKSIRDNNS
+1158 LGEFKPMSIRDNNS

-1182 DPQVLLGAQ
+1182 DPQVLLGAR
-1191 PSDFINKVTLQKNGK
+1191 PSDFTNKVTLQKNGK

-1213 QVPVKLNKTD
+1213 KVPVQLDDTD
-1223 KNIVKEI
+1223 KNINKEL

-1245 QLGQTLPTNDNGGLT
+1245 QLGQTLPANDNGGLT
-1260 LVDRLGDNLRLDIT
+1260 LVDKLGDNLRLDMT

-1281 NNEEVTGCVIAYQDK
+1281 NNVELTDCIKSYQNN
-1296 TLEISNIPNDVPIKI
+1296 TLEISRIPNDVPIKI
-1311 RYTVTVNMKPGDPVN
+1311 RYTVTVNMKPGDAVN

-1340 GDTVLESYSYSV
+1340 GDTVQESYSYSV
-1352 SGTIGAS
+1352 SGIIQTS

-1374 DKVLKG
+1374 DTVLRG
-1380 ATFQIEKC
+1380 ATFKIEKC
-1388 TFDEYGKMATS
+1388 TFDESGNMTTS
-1399 DKMDLTTGDD
+1399 DISTETTNENGII
-1409 GTIAQNLQYDTLYKI
+1409 TEQLQYDTLYRI
-1424 TETKA
+1424 TETQA
-1429 PDGYV
+1429 PYGYV
-1434 LNKEPIYI
+1434 LDDKPIYI
-1442 FDVYKAKDSDV
+1442 LDVKDKDNYVNTVKQKIKDGELNILYK
-1453 DTITQYL
+1453 Q
-1460 KTEDLRVSYQEENF
+1460 ENF
-1474 SLGVT
+1474 DLDVM

-1496 GKSTKPVSGTYRFGL
+1496 GKLTKPVSGIYRFGL
-1511 YDDPN
+1511 YDDKN
-1516 KLEKP
+1516 KLDEKAIIYDAGDT
-1521 LQPPKTI
+1521 Q
-1528 TYSANDNP
+1528 

-1543 NLELDK
+1543 NLDLDK
-1549 TYYVYELDDKDQPIT
+1549 TYYVYELDDQDKPIT

-1576 YQVVYKNETK
+1576 YQVVYEKNGITLSSEK
-1586 NTDTSSAQ
+1586 NS
-1594 NGETIV
+1594 ETIV

-1614 SVGTLIYRLLGATL
+1614 SMGTLIYRLLGATL

>member
-1 MIVQE
+1 
-6 YLRRLLKDKA
+6 
-16 RLRKWKRIMIALS
+16 MIALS

-44 QTLTCDKEE
+44 QTLACDKEE

-71 EEHTHTD
+71 EEYTHNE
-78 DCNKQEEVNEQEEV
+78 DCNKQEEANEQEEV

-117 TETTTE
+117 ETTTE

-129 DLSLD
+129 DLSSE
-134 ANKDKIKSIDVYY
+134 ANKDKITSIVMYF
-147 KDASDKWQ
+147 KDENGTWNNLEDGNASP
-155 SLNSGTADPNSTE
+155 SSTE

-175 YEIDTEVLLEQ
+175 DKINTKELLEQ
-186 HDGILVYSLPDFM
+186 HNGTLVYNLPDFM

-263 KNNGQATLVVGKKT
+263 KSDGKATLTVGKKT
-277 VTLDYGPDCIE
+277 VILDYGKECVE
-288 EFGSVTIDKQI
+288 KFGSVTIDKQI
-299 PNVDKKDNSLT
+299 SNVDKVNNYLT

-334 SNLVSY
+334 ANLVSY
-340 LGNISSTETT
+340 AGNISSTETT
-350 LTSEDNRKDPCDPFE
+350 LTSNDNKKDPFE
-365 TIEKSSSQSHGKI
+365 MPIEASHGKI
-378 YKANIPDSNQTN
+378 YKADIPDATTKIPKPGASE
-390 ITNPYIVWNIGNM
+390 IKNPCIVWNIGNM
-403 EPNEI
+403 GPNES
-408 RTLTYY
+408 RMLTYY
-414 VKLKDKESLNGNT
+414 VKLNDKESLKDKP
-427 INNSASLYSKGSTD
+427 IDNSASLYSKGSTD
-441 TYDKGIGTAKFTP
+441 TYDKGSEKASFTP
-454 KIDYSNQFT
+454 TIVYSSFE
-463 KTVDGNITRN
+463 KYVDGTIKRN
-473 KDGSYTIPFKSYIS
+473 SDGSYTIPFKSLIS
-487 IHEATSNYTIKNL
+487 IKKDESNYTIKNL
-500 QFYDYLKHDLNTE
+500 QFYDYLKHNMNTE
-513 INDDLLQY
+513 IDADLLQY
-521 IHFNKS
+521 IHFDRN
-527 SFKLYKNNDNNPVD
+527 SFKLYMNNNNEPVD
-541 ASQYNIKW
+541 SSQYNIKW
-549 STDNTEFKEWN
+549 STKTDNTGFQEW
-560 ENDNFRSFVLSGN
+560 DDKVNFISFVLSGN
-573 EDTPINLSPGDSCYI
+573 KDNPINLSPGESCYI
-588 TYSVTVKPEA
+588 TYNVIVKPEA
-598 FAKLHTDSINAF
+598 FAQMHTDTLHTF

-622 QSKFTGGFEA
+622 RDDFAGGFEA
-632 WNSISNI
+632 WNSIANI
-639 KTYEWNGKQVEHTA
+639 KTYEWNAKQVEKIA
-653 TTSSKIETMSGDR
+653 TTTPKTETMSGDR
-666 FIYENK
+666 FIYENN
-672 AIQKDSTSDTS
+672 AIQKDSTSNTS

-708 VKMTDTLTSK
+708 VTMTDTLTSK

-723 GYMKVDALEAEV
+723 GYMKVEALEADSISRDLNKGTNDTYTL
-735 NSQKLQWDEASQNY
+735 NSNY
-749 KLQSTYN
+749 TT
-756 VVETKWVKIDD
+756 VDTKWIKIDD
-767 QNSFSL
+767 QQSFSL
-773 KPSELGW
+773 KPSALGW
-780 TDKNYYAY
+780 TDKNYAY
-788 RFTYYAKPDNLDTF
+788 RFTYYAKPDNLDAF

-814 GVVKKGTG
+814 GVVKKGDGT
-822 EFTFNKEDVSKET
+822 FTFNKEDVSKET
-835 TLTIKGNLNLKANK
+835 TLTIKGNLNLNANK

-864 ANGELYWVVDIGGTQ
+864 TNGELYWVVDIGGSQ

-894 GITPSN
+894 GITNSI
-900 LRQGSLVG
+900 LREGSLVG
-908 IYKGTLPEGK
+908 IYKGKLLEGK

-923 KDIEDLKNKSG
+923 KDIEDLKNNSG

-989 YKNSIYIKE
+989 FKNSISIEE

-1036 QIGADKKGNGDADPS
+1036 QIGADKKNNGDADPN
-1051 KIDTNLLNKSLNKSH
+1051 KIDTNLLNKSR

-1108 EYDASK
+1108 EDAASK

-1145 YYVNID
+1145 YYVNTD

-1177 VCRIT
+1177 VCRVT

-1191 PSDFINKVTLQKNGK
+1191 SSDFTNKVTLQKNGK

-1213 QVPVKLNKTD
+1213 KVPVQLDDTD
-1223 KNIVKEI
+1223 KNIDKKLVN
-1230 AKKNG
+1230 KNG

-1245 QLGQTLPTNDNGGLT
+1245 QLGQTLPTNDNGELT
-1260 LVDRLGDNLRLDIT
+1260 LVDKLGDNLKLDTT
-1274 SVKVYKN
+1274 SVKVFN
-1281 NNEEVTGCVIAYQDK
+1281 SNNEELTNCKKSYQNNI
-1296 TLEISNIPNDVPIKI
+1296 LEIKIPNNIPIKI
-1311 RYTVTVNMKPGDPVN
+1311 TYTATVNAKPGDSVN

-1340 GDTVLESYSYSV
+1340 GKTVKKSYSYNV

-1364 KLTKLDQNNL
+1364 KLTKQDENDI
-1374 DKVLKG
+1374 DKVLNG
-1380 ATFQIEKC
+1380 ATFKIEKC
-1388 TFDEYGKMATS
+1388 TFDEYGKMTTS
-1399 DKMDLTTGDD
+1399 DISTATTDENGNI
-1409 GTIAQNLQYDTLYKI
+1409 TKNLEYNTLYKI
-1424 TETKA
+1424 TEIQA
-1429 PDGYV
+1429 PNGYV
-1434 LNKEPIYI
+1434 LDDEPIYI
-1442 FDVYKAKDSDV
+1442 LDVTKDNESYV
-1453 DTITQYL
+1453 DTVKQYL
-1460 KTEDLRVSYQEENF
+1460 KNIDLEVSYQEENF
-1474 SLGVT
+1474 NLQVR

-1496 GKSTKPVSGTYRFGL
+1496 GKSTKPVSGIYRFGL
-1511 YDDPN
+1511 YDDKN
-1516 KLEKP
+1516 TQ
-1521 LQPPKTI
+1521 LQPIKTI
-1528 TYSANDNP
+1528 TYSANDTP

-1576 YQVVYKNETK
+1576 YQVVYKNETQ
-1586 NTDTSSAQ
+1586 NTDTSSAR

-1614 SVGTLIYRLLGATL
+1614 SMGTLIYRLLGATL

>member
-1 MIVQE
+1 
-6 YLRRLLKDKA
+6 
-16 RLRKWKRIMIALS
+16 MIALS

-98 TQNKDE
+98 TQNNDE
-104 QVSQESEEETTTT
+104 QVSQESEEESTTT

-129 DLSLD
+129 DLSSE
-134 ANKDKIKSIDVYY
+134 ANKGKIKSVDVYY
-147 KDASDKWQ
+147 KDANDKWQ
-155 SLNSGTADPNSTE
+155 SLNEGNADPNSTE

-175 YEIDTEVLLEQ
+175 DKINTKEFLEK
-186 HDGILVYSLPDFM
+186 HNGTLVYNLPDFM

-206 NGNLL
+206 NGTLL
-211 AGERNIGTI
+211 AGDKNIGTI
-220 EIENNQVKITLKK
+220 EIEKNKVKFTLNQTYLKG
-233 DYLNELVTN
+233 LVDKG
-242 SSNQLDGSFYVKGQ
+242 SNQLNGSFYVKGQ
-256 IDLTEIN
+256 IDLTKIN
-263 KNNGQATLVVGKKT
+263 NTDGKATLTVGNKT

-299 PNVDKKDNSLT
+299 PNVEKKDNSLT

-340 LGNISSTETT
+340 LGNISSTETELNST
-350 LTSEDNRKDPCDPFE
+350 DNKQDPFE

-378 YKANIPDSNQTN
+378 YKAKIPDSNTKIPTSGEPN
-390 ITNPYIVWNIGNM
+390 ITNPCIVWNIGNM

-427 INNSASLYSKGSTD
+427 IKNSASLYSKGSTD

-487 IHEATSNYTIKNL
+487 IHEDTSNYTIKNL

-549 STDNTEFKEWN
+549 STDNTKFKEWN
-560 ENDNFRSFVLSGN
+560 DEDNFRSFVLSGN
-573 EDTPINLSPGDSCYI
+573 EDTPINLSPGESCYI

-598 FAKLHTDSINAF
+598 FAKLHTDSIHAF
-610 NRFIAHADNVDK
+610 NRFIAHADNVNKRDD
-622 QSKFTGGFEA
+622 FAGGFEA

-639 KTYEWNGKQVEHTA
+639 KTYEWNGKQVEQTA
-653 TTSSKIETMSGDR
+653 TTSSQKVTMSGDR
-666 FIYENK
+666 FIYENENNK
-672 AIQKDSTSDTS
+672 ITDDSTLNTS

-780 TDKNYYAY
+780 TNKNYAY
-788 RFTYYAKPDNLDTF
+788 RFTYYARPDDLSTF

-814 GVVKKGTG
+814 GVVKKGDGTIT
-822 EFTFNKEDVSKET
+822 TFDKEDVSRET
-835 TLTIKGNLNLKANK
+835 TLTIKGNLNLTANK

-854 KEPNT
+854 KEP

-864 ANGELYWVVDIGGTQ
+864 TNGELYWVVDIGGTQ

-900 LRQGSLVG
+900 LREGSLVG
-908 IYKGTLPEGK
+908 IYKGTLKEGK

-934 LTPINDKF
+934 LTSIDGKF
-942 ISQLNGTNELL
+942 TSQLNGTNELL
-953 LTAKD
+953 LTAND

-1036 QIGADKKGNGDADPS
+1036 QIGADKK
-1051 KIDTNLLNKSLNKSH
+1051 TM
-1066 GVFISW
+1066 
-1072 AFKVNYDGQLSGDYD
+1072 
-1087 VIDDIPD
+1087 
-1094 GMEFSYMRVKWHGD
+1094 GMQILARL
-1108 EYDASK
+1108 
-1114 VTSKTI
+1114 I
-1120 DNPGSG
+1120 
-1126 WEFRENDSTN
+1126 R
-1136 DNGNSEHTI
+1136 I
-1145 YYVNID
+1145 Y
-1151 RKQTKIR
+1151 
-1158 LGEFVSKSIRDNNS
+1158 
-1172 VDVQV
+1172 
-1177 VCRIT
+1177 
-1182 DPQVLLGAQ
+1182 
-1191 PSDFINKVTLQKNGK
+1191 
-1206 DIATSSS
+1206 
-1213 QVPVKLNKTD
+1213 
-1223 KNIVKEI
+1223 
-1230 AKKNG
+1230 
-1235 QKLEFEINTN
+1235 
-1245 QLGQTLPTNDNGGLT
+1245 
-1260 LVDRLGDNLRLDIT
+1260 
-1274 SVKVYKN
+1274 
-1281 NNEEVTGCVIAYQDK
+1281 
-1296 TLEISNIPNDVPIKI
+1296 
-1311 RYTVTVNMKPGDPVN
+1311 
-1326 IANTAYWKGYSENG
+1326 
-1340 GDTVLESYSYSV
+1340 
-1352 SGTIGAS
+1352 
-1359 SVVNF
+1359 
-1364 KLTKLDQNNL
+1364 
-1374 DKVLKG
+1374 
-1380 ATFQIEKC
+1380 
-1388 TFDEYGKMATS
+1388 
-1399 DKMDLTTGDD
+1399 
-1409 GTIAQNLQYDTLYKI
+1409 
-1424 TETKA
+1424 
-1429 PDGYV
+1429 
-1434 LNKEPIYI
+1434 
-1442 FDVYKAKDSDV
+1442 
-1453 DTITQYL
+1453 
-1460 KTEDLRVSYQEENF
+1460 
-1474 SLGVT
+1474 
-1479 NHKGEITV
+1479 
-1487 VKKFINDAA
+1487 
-1496 GKSTKPVSGTYRFGL
+1496 
-1511 YDDPN
+1511 
-1516 KLEKP
+1516 
-1521 LQPPKTI
+1521 
-1528 TYSANDNP
+1528 
-1536 DKSVKFE
+1536 
-1543 NLELDK
+1543 
-1549 TYYVYELDDKDQPIT
+1549 
-1564 DTSKEVT
+1564 
-1571 INTMN
+1571 
-1576 YQVVYKNETK
+1576 
-1586 NTDTSSAQ
+1586 
-1594 NGETIV
+1594 
-1600 VTNKSRTKILPSTG
+1600 
-1614 SVGTLIYRLLGATL
+1614 
-1628 VVASLI
+1628 
-1634 CLSNINKNNRKEK
+1634 
-1647 RRKR
+1647 

>member
-1 MIVQE
+1 MQE

-44 QTLTCDKEE
+44 QTMTCDKEE

-71 EEHTHTD
+71 EEHTHNE
-78 DCNKQEEVNEQEEV
+78 DCYKQEEVNEQEEV
-92 VKDEPE
+92 VNNEPE
-98 TQNKDE
+98 TQNDDE

-117 TETTTE
+117 TTTETTTE
-123 TTKQPF
+123 PF
-129 DLSLD
+129 DLSSD
-134 ANKDKIKSIDVYY
+134 ANKEKIKSVDVYY
-147 KDASDKWQ
+147 KDANDKWQ
-155 SLNSGTADPNSTE
+155 SLNEGNADPNSTE
-168 LYLKVEF
+168 LYLKVDF
-175 YEIDTEVLLEQ
+175 DKIDTKNLLEQ
-186 HDGILVYSLPDFM
+186 HNGILVYSLPKFM

-220 EIENNQVKITLKK
+220 EIENNQAKITLKK

-263 KNNGQATLVVGKKT
+263 KNNGKATLVVGKKT
-277 VTLDYGPDCIE
+277 VILDYGKECIE
-288 EFGSVTIDKQI
+288 KFGSVTIDKQI
-299 PNVDKKDNSLT
+299 SNVDKVNNYLT

-334 SNLVSY
+334 ANLVSY
-340 LGNISSTETT
+340 AGNISSTETT
-350 LTSEDNRKDPCDPFE
+350 LTSNDNKKDPFE
-365 TIEKSSSQSHGKI
+365 MPIEASHGKI
-378 YKANIPDSNQTN
+378 YKAEIPDATTKIPDAGVSD
-390 ITNPYIVWNIGNM
+390 ITNPCIVWNIGNM
-403 EPNEI
+403 GPNES
-408 RTLTYY
+408 RMLTYY
-414 VKLKDKESLNGNT
+414 VKLNDKESLKDKP
-427 INNSASLYSKGSTD
+427 IDNSASLYSKGSTD
-441 TYDKGIGTAKFTP
+441 TYDKGSEKASFTP
-454 KIDYSNQFT
+454 TIVYSSFE
-463 KTVDGNITRN
+463 KYVDGTIKRN
-473 KDGSYTIPFKSYIS
+473 SDGSYTIPFKSLIS
-487 IHEATSNYTIKNL
+487 IKKDESNYTIKNL
-500 QFYDYLKHDLNTE
+500 QFYDYLKHNMNTE
-513 INDDLLQY
+513 IDADLLQY
-521 IHFNKS
+521 IHFDRN
-527 SFKLYKNNDNNPVD
+527 SFKLYMNNNEPVD
-541 ASQYNIKW
+541 SSQYNIKW
-549 STDNTEFKEWN
+549 STKTDNTGFQEW
-560 ENDNFRSFVLSGN
+560 DDKVNFRSFVLSGN
-573 EDTPINLSPGDSCYI
+573 KDNPINLSPGESCYI
-588 TYSVTVKPEA
+588 TYNVIVKPEA
-598 FAKLHTDSINAF
+598 FAQMHTDTLHTF

-622 QSKFTGGFEA
+622 RDDFAGGFEA
-632 WNSISNI
+632 WNSIANI
-639 KTYEWNGKQVEHTA
+639 KTYEWNGKQVDQNA
-653 TTSSKIETMSGDR
+653 TTSSLTETMTEDR
-666 FIYENK
+666 FIYGNK
-672 AIQKDSTSDTS
+672 GIEKDSTSNTS

-708 VKMTDTLTSK
+708 VTMTDTLTSN

-723 GYMKVDALEAEV
+723 GYMKVEALEAESISSDLNKEKNDTYTL
-735 NSQKLQWDEASQNY
+735 NSHY
-749 KLQSTYN
+749 KP
-756 VVETKWVKIDD
+756 VDTKWVKING
-767 QNSFSL
+767 QQSFSL
-773 KPSELGW
+773 KPSDLGW
-780 TDKNYYAY
+780 TDKNYAY
-788 RFTYYAKPDNLDTF
+788 RFTYYARPDDLSTF

-822 EFTFNKEDVSKET
+822 EFKFKQEDVSKET
-835 TLTIKGNLNLKANK
+835 TLTIKGNLNLTANK

-854 KEPNT
+854 KEPNK

-864 ANGELYWVVDIGGTQ
+864 TNGELYWVVDIGGAQ
-879 INKDMVF
+879 INKGMVF
-886 RDLIKTGD
+886 RDLKKTGD
-894 GITPSN
+894 GITESI
-900 LRQGSLVG
+900 LREGSLVG

-923 KDIEDLKNKSG
+923 KDIEDLKNNSG
-934 LTPINDKF
+934 LTPIDGKF
-942 ISQLNGTNELL
+942 TSQLNGTNELL
-953 LTAKD
+953 LTAND

-1006 PAEKTLYTS
+1006 VAEKTLYTS
-1015 PKILKELGQVFKYD
+1015 PKVLKELGQVFKYD

-1051 KIDTNLLNKSLNKSH
+1051 KIDTELLKKSLNKSR

-1108 EYDASK
+1108 EYDASQVK
-1114 VTSKTI
+1114 SKTI

-1126 WEFRENDSTN
+1126 WEFRENNSTN

-1145 YYVNID
+1145 YYVSKD
-1151 RKQTKIR
+1151 KKQTMIR

-1213 QVPVKLNKTD
+1213 KVPVQLDDTD
-1223 KNIVKEI
+1223 KNINKEL

-1245 QLGQTLPTNDNGGLT
+1245 QLGQTLPTNDNGELT
-1260 LVDRLGDNLRLDIT
+1260 LVDRLGDNLKLDTT
-1274 SVKVYKN
+1274 SVKVFN
-1281 NNEEVTGCVIAYQDK
+1281 SNNEELTNCKKSYQNNI
-1296 TLEISNIPNDVPIKI
+1296 LEIKIPNNIPIKI
-1311 RYTVTVNMKPGDPVN
+1311 TYTATVNAKPGDSVN

-1340 GDTVLESYSYSV
+1340 GETVQERCSYNV

-1364 KLTKLDQNNL
+1364 KLTKQDENDI
-1374 DKVLKG
+1374 DKVLNG
-1380 ATFQIEKC
+1380 ATFKIDKC
-1388 TFDEYGKMATS
+1388 TIEANGDITTS
-1399 DKMDLTTGDD
+1399 DISTVTTDAD
-1409 GTIAQNLQYDTLYKI
+1409 GTITQNLQYDTLYKI

-1442 FDVYKAKDSDV
+1442 FDVNKAKDSDV

-1460 KTEDLRVSYQEENF
+1460 KTEDLRVRYQEENF
-1474 SLGVT
+1474 SIGVT

-1496 GKSTKPVSGTYRFGL
+1496 GKSIKPVSGTYRFGL
-1511 YDDPN
+1511 YDDQN
-1516 KLEKP
+1516 KW
-1521 LQPPKTI
+1521 LQTQPI
-1528 TYSANDNP
+1528 TYNAGDTQ

-1543 NLELDK
+1543 NLDLDK

-1576 YQVVYKNETK
+1576 YQVVYENNGTAK
-1586 NTDTSSAQ
+1586 SSAK
-1594 NGETIV
+1594 NGDTVI

-1614 SVGTLIYRLLGATL
+1614 SMGTLIYRLLGATL

-1634 CLSNINKNNRKEK
+1634 CLSNIKKTVEK
-1647 RRKR
+1647 KKGERDETN

>member
-1 MIVQE
+1 
-6 YLRRLLKDKA
+6 
-16 RLRKWKRIMIALS
+16 MIALS

-78 DCNKQEEVNEQEEV
+78 DCNKQEEVNEQEED

-98 TQNKDE
+98 TINNE
-104 QVSQESEEETTTT
+104 QVSQESEEETTTTTT

-129 DLSLD
+129 DLSSD
-134 ANKDKIKSIDVYY
+134 ANKEKIKSVDVYF
-147 KDASDKWQ
+147 KDANDKWQ
-155 SLNSGTADPNSTE
+155 SLNEGNADPNSTE

-175 YEIDTEVLLEQ
+175 DEIDTEVLLKQ
-186 HDGILVYSLPDFM
+186 HDGILVYNLPACM

-206 NGNLL
+206 NGILK
-211 AGERNIGTI
+211 AGNEDIGKI
-220 EIENNQVKITLKK
+220 EIENNKVKVTLDKK
-233 DYLNELVTN
+233 YLNKLVTN
-242 SSNQLDGSFYVKGQ
+242 SNNQLNGSFYVKGQ

-263 KNNGQATLVVGKKT
+263 KNNGKATLVVGKKT
-277 VTLDYGPDCIE
+277 VILDYGKECIE
-288 EFGSVTIDKQI
+288 KFGSVTIDKQI
-299 PNVDKKDNSLT
+299 SNVDKVNNYLT

-321 CKGLYVV
+321 CNNLYVV

-350 LTSEDNRKDPCDPFE
+350 LTSTDNKKDPFE
-365 TIEKSSSQSHGKI
+365 KINDSTSHGKI
-378 YKANIPDSNQTN
+378 YKAKIPDFTTKIPDAGVSD
-390 ITNPYIVWNIGNM
+390 ITNPCIVWNIGDM
-403 EPNEI
+403 KPNES

-427 INNSASLYSKGSTD
+427 INNSALLYSQSSTD

-527 SFKLYKNNDNNPVD
+527 SFKLYKNNDTNPVD

-560 ENDNFRSFVLSGN
+560 DKDNFRSFVLSGN
-573 EDTPINLSPGDSCYI
+573 EDTPINLSPGKSCYI

-598 FAKLHTDSINAF
+598 FAKLHTDSIHAF
-610 NRFIAHADNVDK
+610 NRFIAHADNVNKRDD
-622 QSKFTGGFEA
+622 FAGGFEA

-639 KTYEWNGKQVEHTA
+639 KTYEWNGKQVEQTA
-653 TTSSKIETMSGDR
+653 TTTSQKVTMSGDR
-666 FIYENK
+666 FIYENENNK
-672 AIQKDSTSDTS
+672 ITDDSTLNTS

-749 KLQSTYN
+749 KLQPTYN
-756 VVETKWVKIDD
+756 VVETKWVKIDG
-767 QNSFSL
+767 QKTFSL

-780 TDKNYYAY
+780 TDKNYAY
-788 RFTYYAKPDNLDTF
+788 RFTYYARPDDLSTF

-822 EFTFNKEDVSKET
+822 EFKFKQEDVSKET
-835 TLTIKGNLNLKANK
+835 TLTIKGNLNLTANK

-854 KEPNT
+854 KEPNK

-864 ANGELYWVVDIGGTQ
+864 TNGELYWVVDIGGAQ
-879 INKDMVF
+879 INKGMVF

-894 GITPSN
+894 GITESI
-900 LRQGSLVG
+900 LREGSLVG

-923 KDIEDLKNKSG
+923 KDIEDLKNNSG
-934 LTPINDKF
+934 LTPIDGKF
-942 ISQLNGTNELL
+942 TSQLNGTNELL
-953 LTAKD
+953 LTAND

-998 DGEYVSEI
+998 DGNYVSEI
-1006 PAEKTLYTS
+1006 VAEKTLYTS

-1051 KIDTNLLNKSLNKSH
+1051 KIDTELLKKSLNKSR

-1108 EYDASK
+1108 EYDASQVK
-1114 VTSKTI
+1114 SKKI
-1120 DNPGSG
+1120 DNLSG
-1126 WEFRENDSTN
+1126 WEFNENDSTN

-1145 YYVNID
+1145 YYVSKD
-1151 RKQTKIR
+1151 KKQTMIR

-1213 QVPVKLNKTD
+1213 KVPVQLDDTD
-1223 KNIVKEI
+1223 KNINKEL

-1245 QLGQTLPTNDNGGLT
+1245 QLGQTLPTNDNGELT
-1260 LVDRLGDNLRLDIT
+1260 LVDRLGDNLKLDTT
-1274 SVKVYKN
+1274 SVKVFN
-1281 NNEEVTGCVIAYQDK
+1281 SNNEELTNCKKSYQNNI
-1296 TLEISNIPNDVPIKI
+1296 LEIKIPNNIPIKI
-1311 RYTVTVNMKPGDPVN
+1311 TYTATVNAKPGDSVN

-1340 GDTVLESYSYSV
+1340 GETVQERCSYNV

-1364 KLTKLDQNNL
+1364 KLTKQDENDI
-1374 DKVLKG
+1374 DKVLNG
-1380 ATFQIEKC
+1380 ATFKIDKC
-1388 TFDEYGKMATS
+1388 TIEANGDITASEISTATT
-1399 DKMDLTTGDD
+1399 DAN
-1409 GTIAQNLQYDTLYKI
+1409 GTITKNLQYDTLYKI
-1424 TETKA
+1424 TETQA

-1442 FDVYKAKDSDV
+1442 FDVNKAKDSDV
-1453 DTITQYL
+1453 DTITQCL
-1460 KTEDLRVSYQEENF
+1460 KTEDLRVRYQEENF
-1474 SLGVT
+1474 SIGVT

-1496 GKSTKPVSGTYRFGL
+1496 GKSIKPVSGTYRFGL
-1511 YDDPN
+1511 YDDQN
-1516 KLEKP
+1516 KW
-1521 LQPPKTI
+1521 LQTQPI
-1528 TYSANDNP
+1528 TYNAGDTQ

-1543 NLELDK
+1543 NLDLDK

-1576 YQVVYKNETK
+1576 YQVVYENNGTAK
-1586 NTDTSSAQ
+1586 SSAK
-1594 NGETIV
+1594 NGDTV
-1600 VTNKSRTKILPSTG
+1600 TVTNKSRTKILPSTG
-1614 SVGTLIYRLLGATL
+1614 SIGTLIYRLLGATL

-1634 CLSNINKNNRKEK
+1634 CLSNISKNNKKEK

>member
-1 MIVQE
+1 
-6 YLRRLLKDKA
+6 
-16 RLRKWKRIMIALS
+16 MIALS

-92 VKDEPE
+92 VKDKPE

-104 QVSQESEEETTTT
+104 QVSQVSEEETTTTT

-129 DLSLD
+129 DLSSD
-134 ANKDKIKSIDVYY
+134 ANKEKIKSVDVYY
-147 KDASDKWQ
+147 KDANDKWQ
-155 SLNSGTADPNSTE
+155 SLNEGNADPNSTE

-175 YEIDTEVLLEQ
+175 DEIDTEVLLEQ
-186 HDGILVYSLPDFM
+186 YDGILVYNLPACM

-206 NGNLL
+206 NGILK
-211 AGERNIGTI
+211 AGNEDIGKI
-220 EIENNQVKITLKK
+220 EIENNKVKVTLDKK
-233 DYLNELVTN
+233 YLNKLVTN
-242 SSNQLDGSFYVKGQ
+242 SNNQLNGSFYVKGQ

-263 KNNGQATLVVGKKT
+263 KNNGKATLVVGKKT
-277 VTLDYGPDCIE
+277 VILDYGKECIE
-288 EFGSVTIDKQI
+288 KFGSVTIDKQI
-299 PNVDKKDNSLT
+299 SNVDKVNNYLT

-334 SNLVSY
+334 ANLVSY
-340 LGNISSTETT
+340 AGNISSTETT
-350 LTSEDNRKDPCDPFE
+350 LTSNDNKKNPFE
-365 TIEKSSSQSHGKI
+365 MLIEASHGKI
-378 YKANIPDSNQTN
+378 YKAEIPDATTKIPKPGASE
-390 ITNPYIVWNIGNM
+390 IKNPCIVWNIGNM
-403 EPNEI
+403 GPNES
-408 RTLTYY
+408 RMLTYY
-414 VKLKDKESLNGNT
+414 VKLNDKESLKDKP
-427 INNSASLYSKGSTD
+427 IDNSASLYSKGSTD
-441 TYDKGIGTAKFTP
+441 TYDKGSEKASFTP
-454 KIDYSNQFT
+454 TIVYSSFE
-463 KTVDGNITRN
+463 KYVDGTIKRN
-473 KDGSYTIPFKSYIS
+473 SDGSYTIPFKSLIS
-487 IHEATSNYTIKNL
+487 IKKDESNYTIKNL
-500 QFYDYLKHDLNTE
+500 QFYDYLKHNMNTE
-513 INDDLLQY
+513 IDADLLQY
-521 IHFNKS
+521 IHFDRN
-527 SFKLYKNNDNNPVD
+527 SFKLYMNNDNKPVD
-541 ASQYNIKW
+541 SSQYNIKW
-549 STDNTEFKEWN
+549 STKTDNTGFQEW
-560 ENDNFRSFVLSGN
+560 DDKVNFRSFVLSGN
-573 EDTPINLSPGDSCYI
+573 KDNPINLSPGVSCYI
-588 TYSVTVKPEA
+588 TYNVIVKPEA
-598 FAKLHTDSINAF
+598 FAQMHTDTLHTF

-622 QSKFTGGFEA
+622 RDDFAGGFEA
-632 WNSISNI
+632 WNSIANI
-639 KTYEWNGKQVEHTA
+639 KTYEWNGKQVDQNA
-653 TTSSKIETMSGDR
+653 TTSSLTETMIEDR
-666 FIYENK
+666 FIYGNK
-672 AIQKDSTSDTS
+672 GIEKDSTSNTS

-708 VKMTDTLTSK
+708 VTMTDTLTSN

-723 GYMKVDALEAEV
+723 GYMKVEALEAESISSDLNKEKNDTYTL
-735 NSQKLQWDEASQNY
+735 NSHY
-749 KLQSTYN
+749 KP
-756 VVETKWVKIDD
+756 VDTKWVKING
-767 QNSFSL
+767 QQSFSL
-773 KPSELGW
+773 KPSDLGW
-780 TDKNYYAY
+780 TDKNYAY
-788 RFTYYAKPDNLDTF
+788 RFTYYARPDDLSTF

-822 EFTFNKEDVSKET
+822 EFKFKQEDVSKET
-835 TLTIKGNLNLKANK
+835 TLTIKGNLNLTANK

-854 KEPNT
+854 KEPNK

-864 ANGELYWVVDIGGTQ
+864 TNGELYWVVDIGGAQ
-879 INKDMVF
+879 INKGMVF

-894 GITPSN
+894 GITESI
-900 LRQGSLVG
+900 LREGSLVG

-923 KDIEDLKNKSG
+923 KDIEDLTKHSG
-934 LTPINDKF
+934 LTLINDNF
-942 ISQLNGTNELL
+942 NSQLNDTNELL
-953 LTAKD
+953 LTAKE
-958 DIQLGNE
+958 DISLGNE

-989 YKNSIYIKE
+989 FKNSISIEE

-1006 PAEKTLYTS
+1006 VAEKTLYTS
-1015 PKILKELGQVFKYD
+1015 PEILKELGQVFKYD
-1029 GTKVTTL
+1029 GTNVTTL
-1036 QIGADKKGNGDADPS
+1036 QIGADKKGNGDADPY
-1051 KIDTNLLNKSLNKSH
+1051 KIDTELLNKSLNNSR

-1108 EYDASK
+1108 EDAASK

-1126 WEFRENDSTN
+1126 WEFRENDSPN
-1136 DNGNSEHTI
+1136 DNKKSEHTI
-1145 YYVNID
+1145 YYVSKD
-1151 RKQTKIR
+1151 KKRTMIR

-1177 VCRIT
+1177 VCRVT

-1191 PSDFINKVTLQKNGK
+1191 PNNFINKVTLQKDGK

-1213 QVPVKLNKTD
+1213 KVPVQLTVTD
-1223 KNIVKEI
+1223 KNINKKL

-1245 QLGQTLPTNDNGGLT
+1245 QLGQTLPTNDNGELT
-1260 LVDRLGDNLRLDIT
+1260 LVDRLGDNLKLDTT
-1274 SVKVYKN
+1274 SVKVFN
-1281 NNEEVTGCVIAYQDK
+1281 SNNEELTNCKKSYQNNI
-1296 TLEISNIPNDVPIKI
+1296 LEIKIPNNIPIKI
-1311 RYTVTVNMKPGDPVN
+1311 TYTATVNAKPGDSVN

-1340 GDTVLESYSYSV
+1340 GGIVQQSYSYNV
-1352 SGTIGAS
+1352 SGTIGTS

-1364 KLTKLDQNNL
+1364 KLTKQDQNNL

-1380 ATFQIEKC
+1380 ATFKIEKC

-1424 TETKA
+1424 TETQA
-1429 PDGYV
+1429 PNGYV
-1434 LNKEPIYI
+1434 LDDEPIYI
-1442 FDVYKAKDSDV
+1442 LDVKEGNESYV
-1453 DTITQYL
+1453 DTVKQYL
-1460 KTEDLRVSYQEENF
+1460 KNINLEVSYQEKNF
-1474 SLGVT
+1474 NLQVK

-1496 GKSTKPVSGTYRFGL
+1496 GKLTKPVSGTYRFGL
-1511 YDDPN
+1511 YDDQN
-1516 KLEKP
+1516 KW
-1521 LQPPKTI
+1521 LQTQPI
-1528 TYSANDNP
+1528 TYSASDTP

-1543 NLELDK
+1543 NLDLDK
-1549 TYYVYELDDKDQPIT
+1549 TYYVYELDDKDQPIR

-1576 YQVVYKNETK
+1576 YQVVYKNETQ
-1586 NTDTSSAQ
+1586 NTDTSSAR

-1614 SVGTLIYRLLGATL
+1614 SMGTLIYRLLGATL
-1628 VVASLI
+1628 VIASLI

-1647 RRKR
+1647 RRKK

>member
-1 MIVQE
+1 M
-6 YLRRLLKDKA
+6 K
-16 RLRKWKRIMIALS
+16 
-29 CIVVVCTVYALSLPA
+29 
-44 QTLTCDKEE
+44 KEM
-53 HTHTAECYDEN
+53 
-64 NELICEK
+64 
-71 EEHTHTD
+71 
-78 DCNKQEEVNEQEEV
+78 
-92 VKDEPE
+92 
-98 TQNKDE
+98 
-104 QVSQESEEETTTT
+104 S
-117 TETTTE
+117 
-123 TTKQPF
+123 
-129 DLSLD
+129 
-134 ANKDKIKSIDVYY
+134 
-147 KDASDKWQ
+147 
-155 SLNSGTADPNSTE
+155 
-168 LYLKVEF
+168 
-175 YEIDTEVLLEQ
+175 
-186 HDGILVYSLPDFM
+186 
-199 RDFEKAG
+199 
-206 NGNLL
+206 
-211 AGERNIGTI
+211 
-220 EIENNQVKITLKK
+220 
-233 DYLNELVTN
+233 
-242 SSNQLDGSFYVKGQ
+242 
-256 IDLTEIN
+256 
-263 KNNGQATLVVGKKT
+263 
-277 VTLDYGPDCIE
+277 
-288 EFGSVTIDKQI
+288 
-299 PNVDKKDNSLT
+299 NVDKVNNYLT

-321 CKGLYVV
+321 CKDLYVV

-334 SNLVSY
+334 ANLVSY
-340 LGNISSTETT
+340 AGNISPTETT
-350 LTSEDNRKDPCDPFE
+350 LTSEDNNKDPFE
-365 TIEKSSSQSHGKI
+365 TIISGATHGKI
-378 YKANIPDSNQTN
+378 YKASIPDATTKIPDAGVSD
-390 ITNPYIVWNIGNM
+390 ITNPCIVWNIGDM
-403 EPNEI
+403 KPNES

-414 VKLKDKESLNGNT
+414 VKLNDKANLSGQT
-427 INNSASLYSKGSTD
+427 IKNNASLYSKSSKD
-441 TYDKGIGTAKFTP
+441 IYEKKVDDKNRNADFTP
-454 KIDYSNQFT
+454 KIDYKNQFT
-463 KTVDGNITRN
+463 KTVDGNIIRN
-473 KDGSYTIPFKSYIS
+473 TDGSYTIPFKSSIS
-487 IHEATSNYTIKNL
+487 IKKDTSNYTIKNL

-521 IHFNKS
+521 IHFDRN
-527 SFKLYKNNDNNPVD
+527 SFELRKNGKVVE
-541 ASQYNIKW
+541 STQYNIKW
-549 STDNTEFKEWN
+549 STDNTNFKEWN
-560 ENDNFRSFVLSGN
+560 DKDNFRSFILSGN
-573 EDTPINLSPGDSCYI
+573 ENTQIDLSPGESCYI
-588 TYSVTVKPEA
+588 TYDVVVKPEV

-622 QSKFTGGFEA
+622 KSNFADGFEA
-632 WNSISNI
+632 CYISPTI
-639 KTYEWNGKQVEHTA
+639 KAYEWNGKQVEQTA

-666 FIYENK
+666 FIYENNK
-672 AIQKDSTSDTS
+672 IIKDLTSNTN

-708 VKMTDTLTSK
+708 VTMTDTLTSK

-723 GYMKVDALEAEV
+723 GYMKVEALEADSISRDLNKGKNDTYTL
-735 NSQKLQWDEASQNY
+735 NSNY
-749 KLQSTYN
+749 TT
-756 VVETKWVKIDD
+756 VDTKWIKIDD
-767 QNSFSL
+767 QQSFSL
-773 KPSELGW
+773 KPSALGW
-780 TDKNYYAY
+780 TDKNYAY
-788 RFTYYAKPDNLDTF
+788 RFTYYAKPDNLDAF

-814 GVVKKGTG
+814 GVVKKGDGT
-822 EFTFNKEDVSKET
+822 FTFNKEDVSKET
-835 TLTIKGNLNLKANK
+835 TLTIKGNLNLNVNK

-864 ANGELYWVVDIGGTQ
+864 TNGELYWVVDIGGSQ

-894 GITPSN
+894 GITNSI
-900 LRQGSLVG
+900 LREGSLVG
-908 IYKGTLPEGK
+908 IYKGTLKEGK

-923 KDIEDLKNKSG
+923 KDIEDLKNNSG

-989 YKNSIYIKE
+989 FKNSISIEE

-1036 QIGADKKGNGDADPS
+1036 QIGADKKNNGDADPN
-1051 KIDTNLLNKSLNKSH
+1051 KIDTNLLNKSR

-1108 EYDASK
+1108 EDAASK

-1145 YYVNID
+1145 YYVNTD

-1158 LGEFVSKSIRDNNS
+1158 LGEFKPMSIRDNNS

-1177 VCRIT
+1177 VCRVT

-1191 PSDFINKVTLQKNGK
+1191 SSDFTNKVTLQKNGK

-1213 QVPVKLNKTD
+1213 QVPVKLNETD
-1223 KNIVKEI
+1223 KNINKKL
-1230 AKKNG
+1230 ANKNG
-1235 QKLEFEINTN
+1235 QKLDFEINTN

-1260 LVDRLGDNLRLDIT
+1260 LVDKLGDNLKLDTT

-1281 NNEEVTGCVIAYQDK
+1281 NDEEVTGCVIAYQDN
-1296 TLEISNIPNDVPIKI
+1296 TLKISNIPNDIPIKI
-1311 RYTVTVNMKPGDPVN
+1311 KYTATVNAKPDVDVN
-1326 IANTAYWKGYSENG
+1326 IANTAYWKGYKENSG
-1340 GDTVLESYSYSV
+1340 RTVQQDYKYFV
-1352 SGTIGAS
+1352 SGTIGSS

-1364 KLTKLDQNNL
+1364 KLTKQDQNDL
-1374 DKVLKG
+1374 SKVLSG
-1380 ATFQIEKC
+1380 ATFKIEKC
-1388 TFDEYGKMATS
+1388 TFDEYGKMTTS
-1399 DKMDLTTGDD
+1399 EISTPTTGND

-1434 LNKEPIYI
+1434 LNDKPIYI
-1442 FDVYKAKDSDV
+1442 LDVTKDNESYV
-1453 DTITQYL
+1453 DTVKQYL
-1460 KTEDLRVSYQEENF
+1460 KNIDLEVSYQEENF
-1474 SLGVT
+1474 NLQVR

-1511 YDDPN
+1511 YDDKN
-1516 KLEKP
+1516 TQ
-1521 LQPPKTI
+1521 LQPIKTI
-1528 TYSANDNP
+1528 TYSANDTP
-1536 DKSVKFE
+1536 DKFVKFE

-1549 TYYVYELDDKDQPIT
+1549 TYYVYELDDQDKPIT

-1576 YQVVYKNETK
+1576 YQVVYKCE
-1586 NTDTSSAQ
+1586 
-1594 NGETIV
+1594 
-1600 VTNKSRTKILPSTG
+1600 
-1614 SVGTLIYRLLGATL
+1614 
-1628 VVASLI
+1628 
-1634 CLSNINKNNRKEK
+1634 
-1647 RRKR
+1647 

>member
-1 MIVQE
+1 M
-6 YLRRLLKDKA
+6 
-16 RLRKWKRIMIALS
+16 
-29 CIVVVCTVYALSLPA
+29 
-44 QTLTCDKEE
+44 
-53 HTHTAECYDEN
+53 
-64 NELICEK
+64 
-71 EEHTHTD
+71 
-78 DCNKQEEVNEQEEV
+78 
-92 VKDEPE
+92 
-98 TQNKDE
+98 
-104 QVSQESEEETTTT
+104 
-117 TETTTE
+117 
-123 TTKQPF
+123 
-129 DLSLD
+129 
-134 ANKDKIKSIDVYY
+134 
-147 KDASDKWQ
+147 
-155 SLNSGTADPNSTE
+155 
-168 LYLKVEF
+168 
-175 YEIDTEVLLEQ
+175 
-186 HDGILVYSLPDFM
+186 
-199 RDFEKAG
+199 
-206 NGNLL
+206 
-211 AGERNIGTI
+211 
-220 EIENNQVKITLKK
+220 
-233 DYLNELVTN
+233 
-242 SSNQLDGSFYVKGQ
+242 KGQ
-256 IDLTEIN
+256 IDLTKIN
-263 KNNGQATLVVGKKT
+263 QNKGEAKLVVGNKT
-277 VTLDYGPDCIE
+277 VILDFGPDCIE
-288 EFGSVTIDKQI
+288 EFGNVTIDKQI

-340 LGNISSTETT
+340 LGNISSTETELNST
-350 LTSEDNRKDPCDPFE
+350 DNKQDPFE

-390 ITNPYIVWNIGNM
+390 ITNPCIVWNIGNM

-427 INNSASLYSKGSTD
+427 INNSASLHSKGSTD
-441 TYDKGIGTAKFTP
+441 TYDKGVGTAKFTP

-473 KDGSYTIPFKSYIS
+473 KDGSYTIPFKSSIS
-487 IHEATSNYTIKNL
+487 IKKDTSNYTIKNL

-521 IHFNKS
+521 IHFDQN
-527 SFKLYKNNDNNPVD
+527 SFKLYYKNNPVD

-549 STDNTEFKEWN
+549 STDNTNFKEWN
-560 ENDNFRSFVLSGN
+560 DKDNFRSFILSGN
-573 EDTPINLSPGDSCYI
+573 ENTQIDLSPGESCYI
-588 TYSVTVKPEA
+588 TYNVIVKPEV

-610 NRFIAHADNVDK
+610 NRFIAHADNVNKRDDF
-622 QSKFTGGFEA
+622 SGGFEA
-632 WNSISNI
+632 WNSIANI
-639 KTYEWNGKQVEHTA
+639 KTYEWNAKQVEKIA
-653 TTSSKIETMSGDR
+653 TTTPKTETMSGDR

-672 AIQKDSTSDTS
+672 AIQKDSTSNTT

-708 VKMTDTLTSK
+708 VTMTDTLTSN

-723 GYMKVDALEAEV
+723 GYMKVEALEAEV
-735 NSQKLQWDEASQNY
+735 NSQELQWDEASQNY
-749 KLQSTYN
+749 KLQPTYN
-756 VVETKWVKIDD
+756 VVETKWVKIDG
-767 QNSFSL
+767 QKTFSL

-780 TDKNYYAY
+780 TNKNYAY
-788 RFTYYAKPDNLDTF
+788 RFTYYARPDDLSTF

-814 GVVKKGTG
+814 GVVKKGDGTIT
-822 EFTFNKEDVSKET
+822 TFDKEDVSRET
-835 TLTIKGNLNLKANK
+835 TLTIKGNLNLTANK

-854 KEPNT
+854 KEP

-864 ANGELYWVVDIGGTQ
+864 TNGELYWVVDIGGTQ

-900 LRQGSLVG
+900 LQEGSLVG

-918 NISDY
+918 KISDY

-989 YKNSIYIKE
+989 YKNSISIEE

-1029 GTKVTTL
+1029 GTVTTL
-1036 QIGADKKGNGDADPS
+1036 KIGADKKDNGDADPS
-1051 KIDTNLLNKSLNKSH
+1051 KIDTKLLDNSK

-1108 EYDASK
+1108 DASQ

-1120 DNPGSG
+1120 ENFDSST
-1126 WEFRENDSTN
+1126 WEQEYNDSKN
-1136 DNGNSEHTI
+1136 DNKNSEHTI
-1145 YYVNID
+1145 YYVSKD
-1151 RKQTKIR
+1151 KKRTMIR
-1158 LGEFVSKSIRDNNS
+1158 LGDFKPMSTRDNNS

-1191 PSDFINKVTLQKNGK
+1191 SNDFTNKVTLQKNGK

-1213 QVPVKLNKTD
+1213 KVPVQLGDTD
-1223 KNIVKEI
+1223 KNIDKEI

-1235 QKLEFEINTN
+1235 QKLDFEINTN
-1245 QLGQTLPTNDNGGLT
+1245 QLGQTLPTNDDGGLT
-1260 LVDRLGDNLRLDIT
+1260 LVDKLGDNLRLDMT

-1281 NNEEVTGCVIAYQDK
+1281 NNVELTDCIKSYQNNI
-1296 TLEISNIPNDVPIKI
+1296 LEISRIPNDVPIKI
-1311 RYTVTVNMKPGDPVN
+1311 RYTVTVNMKPGDAVN

-1340 GDTVLESYSYSV
+1340 GDTVQESYSYSV
-1352 SGTIGAS
+1352 SGIIQTS

-1374 DKVLKG
+1374 DTVLRG
-1380 ATFQIEKC
+1380 ATFKIEKC
-1388 TFDEYGKMATS
+1388 TFDESGNMTTS
-1399 DKMDLTTGDD
+1399 DISTETTNENG
-1409 GTIAQNLQYDTLYKI
+1409 IIIEQLQYDTLYRI
-1424 TETKA
+1424 TETQA
-1429 PDGYV
+1429 PYGYV
-1434 LNKEPIYI
+1434 LDDKPIYI
-1442 FDVYKAKDSDV
+1442 LDVKDKDNYVNTVKQKIKDGELNILYK
-1453 DTITQYL
+1453 Q
-1460 KTEDLRVSYQEENF
+1460 ENF
-1474 SLGVT
+1474 DLDVM

-1496 GKSTKPVSGTYRFGL
+1496 GKSTKPVSGIYTFGL
-1511 YDDPN
+1511 YDDKN
-1516 KLEKP
+1516 KLDEKAIIYGAGD
-1521 LQPPKTI
+1521 T
-1528 TYSANDNP
+1528 P

-1543 NLELDK
+1543 NLELNK
-1549 TYYVYELDDKDQPIT
+1549 TYYVYELDDQDKPIK

-1576 YQVVYKNETK
+1576 YQVVYEKNGITLSSEK
-1586 NTDTSSAQ
+1586 NS
-1594 NGETIV
+1594 EKIV

-1614 SVGTLIYRLLGATL
+1614 SMGTLIYRLLGATL

>member
-1 MIVQE
+1 MQE

-44 QTLTCDKEE
+44 QTMACDKEE

-98 TQNKDE
+98 TINNE
-104 QVSQESEEETTTT
+104 QVSHESEEETTTT
-117 TETTTE
+117 TTTE

-129 DLSLD
+129 DLSSE
-134 ANKDKIKSIDVYY
+134 ANKDKITSVVMYY
-147 KDASDKWQ
+147 KDENGTWNNLEDGNASP
-155 SLNSGTADPNSTE
+155 SSTE

-175 YEIDTEVLLEQ
+175 DKINTKELLEQ
-186 HDGILVYSLPDFM
+186 YNGILVYSLPGFM

-263 KNNGQATLVVGKKT
+263 KSDGKATLTVGKKT
-277 VTLDYGPDCIE
+277 VILDYGKECIE
-288 EFGSVTIDKQI
+288 KFGSVTIDKQI
-299 PNVDKKDNSLT
+299 SNVDKVNNYLT

-334 SNLVSY
+334 ANLVSY
-340 LGNISSTETT
+340 AGNISSTETT
-350 LTSEDNRKDPCDPFE
+350 LTSNDNKKDPFE
-365 TIEKSSSQSHGKI
+365 MPIEASHGKI
-378 YKANIPDSNQTN
+378 YKADIPDATTKIPKPGASE
-390 ITNPYIVWNIGNM
+390 IKNPCIVWNIGNM
-403 EPNEI
+403 GPNES
-408 RTLTYY
+408 RMLTYY
-414 VKLKDKESLNGNT
+414 VKLNDKESLKDKP
-427 INNSASLYSKGSTD
+427 IDNSASLYSKGSTD
-441 TYDKGIGTAKFTP
+441 TYDKGSDKASFTP
-454 KIDYSNQFT
+454 TIVYSSFE
-463 KTVDGNITRN
+463 KYVDGTIKRN
-473 KDGSYTIPFKSYIS
+473 SDGSYTIPFKSLIS
-487 IHEATSNYTIKNL
+487 IKKDESNYTIKNL
-500 QFYDYLKHDLNTE
+500 QFYDYLKHNMNTE
-513 INDDLLQY
+513 IDADLLQY
-521 IHFNKS
+521 IHFDRN
-527 SFKLYKNNDNNPVD
+527 SFKLYMNNNNNEPVD
-541 ASQYNIKW
+541 SSQYNIKW
-549 STDNTEFKEWN
+549 STKTDNTGFQEW
-560 ENDNFRSFVLSGN
+560 DDKVNFRSFVLSGN
-573 EDTPINLSPGDSCYI
+573 KDNPINLSPGESCYI
-588 TYSVTVKPEA
+588 TYNVIVKPEA
-598 FAKLHTDSINAF
+598 FAQMHTDTLHTF

-622 QSKFTGGFEA
+622 RDDFAGGFEA
-632 WNSISNI
+632 WNSIANI
-639 KTYEWNGKQVEHTA
+639 KTYEWNAKQVEKIA
-653 TTSSKIETMSGDR
+653 TTTPKTETMSGDR
-666 FIYENK
+666 FIYENN
-672 AIQKDSTSDTS
+672 AIQKDSTSNTS

-708 VKMTDTLTSK
+708 VTMTDTLTSK

-723 GYMKVDALEAEV
+723 GYMKVEALEADSISRDLNKGTNDTYTL
-735 NSQKLQWDEASQNY
+735 NSNY
-749 KLQSTYN
+749 TT
-756 VVETKWVKIDD
+756 VDTKWIKIDD
-767 QNSFSL
+767 QQSFSL
-773 KPSELGW
+773 KPSALGW
-780 TDKNYYAY
+780 TDKNYAY
-788 RFTYYAKPDNLDTF
+788 RFTYYAKPDNLDAF

-814 GVVKKGTG
+814 GVVKKGDGT
-822 EFTFNKEDVSKET
+822 FTFNKEDVSKET

-864 ANGELYWVVDIGGTQ
+864 TNGELYWVVDIGGSQ

-894 GITPSN
+894 GITNSI
-900 LRQGSLVG
+900 LREGSLVG

-923 KDIEDLKNKSG
+923 KDIEDLKNNSG
-934 LTPINDKF
+934 LAPIDDKF
-942 ISQLNGTNELL
+942 NSQLNGTNELL

-1015 PKILKELGQVFKYD
+1015 PKVLKELGQVFKYD
-1029 GTKVTTL
+1029 GTTVTTL
-1036 QIGADKKGNGDADPS
+1036 QIGADKKNNGDADPN
-1051 KIDTNLLNKSLNKSH
+1051 KIDTKLLENSK

-1108 EYDASK
+1108 DASK

-1120 DNPGSG
+1120 ENFDSNA
-1126 WEFRENDSTN
+1126 WEQKYNDSTN
-1136 DNGNSEHTI
+1136 DNNKSEHTI
-1145 YYVNID
+1145 YYVSKD
-1151 RKQTKIR
+1151 KKRTMIR
-1158 LGEFVSKSIRDNNS
+1158 LGDFTSKSVRDNNS

-1182 DPQVLLGAQ
+1182 DPQVLLGVQ
-1191 PSDFINKVTLQKNGK
+1191 SSDFINKVTLQQNGK

-1213 QVPVKLNKTD
+1213 QIPFKLDDTD
-1223 KNIVKEI
+1223 KNINKEL
-1230 AKKNG
+1230 AKTNG

-1260 LVDRLGDNLRLDIT
+1260 LVDKLGKNLKLDTT

-1281 NNEEVTGCVIAYQDK
+1281 NNEEVTGCVIAYQDN
-1296 TLEISNIPNDVPIKI
+1296 TLEISKIPNDIPIKI
-1311 RYTVTVNMKPGDPVN
+1311 KYTATVNAKPGDSVN
-1326 IANTAYWKGYSENG
+1326 IANTAYWKGYTESSG
-1340 GDTVLESYSYSV
+1340 KTVQQNYSYSV

-1364 KLTKLDQNNL
+1364 KLTKQDQNNL
-1374 DKVLKG
+1374 SNVLAG
-1380 ATFQIEKC
+1380 ATFKIEKC
-1388 TFDEYGKMATS
+1388 EFDKNGNMTTS
-1399 DKMDLTTGDD
+1399 EISTETTNES
-1409 GTIAQNLQYDTLYKI
+1409 GTITKNLEYDTLYKI
-1424 TETKA
+1424 TETQA
-1429 PDGYV
+1429 PNGYV
-1434 LNKEPIYI
+1434 LDDKPIYI
-1442 FDVYKAKDSDV
+1442 LDVKKGNESYV
-1453 DTITQYL
+1453 DTVKQYL
-1460 KTEDLRVSYQEENF
+1460 KNINLEVSYQEENF
-1474 SLGVT
+1474 DLQVR

-1496 GKSTKPVSGTYRFGL
+1496 GKSTKPVSGTYSFGL
-1511 YDDPN
+1511 YDNPN
-1516 KLEKP
+1516 NLDKP

-1528 TYSANDNP
+1528 TYSAGDNP

-1549 TYYVYELDDKDQPIT
+1549 TYYVYELDDKNQPIT

-1576 YQVVYKNETK
+1576 YQVVYKNETQ

-1594 NGETIV
+1594 NGDTVI

-1614 SVGTLIYRLLGATL
+1614 SIGTLIYRLLGATL
-1628 VVASLI
+1628 VVVSVI

>member
-1 MIVQE
+1 
-6 YLRRLLKDKA
+6 
-16 RLRKWKRIMIALS
+16 MIALS

-44 QTLTCDKEE
+44 QTLACDKEE

-64 NELICEK
+64 NVLICEK

-78 DCNKQEEVNEQEEV
+78 DCYKQEDVHEQEESVV

-98 TQNKDE
+98 TINNE
-104 QVSQESEEETTTT
+104 QVSQESEEETTT

-129 DLSLD
+129 DLSSE

-147 KDASDKWQ
+147 KDANDKWQ
-155 SLNSGTADPNSTE
+155 NLDNGNVRPNSTE
-168 LYLKVEF
+168 LYLKVDF
-175 YEIDTEVLLEQ
+175 DKIDTKNLLEQ
-186 HDGILVYSLPDFM
+186 NNGILVYSLPDFM

-211 AGERNIGTI
+211 AGEKIIGKI
-220 EIENNQVKITLKK
+220 EIENNKVKINLDPTYLKDLINNK
-233 DYLNELVTN
+233 SNELN
-242 SSNQLDGSFYVKGQ
+242 GSFYVKGQ
-256 IDLTEIN
+256 IDLTKIN
-263 KNNGQATLVVGKKT
+263 QNNGEAKLVVGGKT
-277 VTLDYGPDCIE
+277 VTLNYGPDCIE
-288 EFGSVTIDKQI
+288 KFGSVDMKKEMS
-299 PNVDKKDNSLT
+299 NVDKVNNYLT

-321 CKGLYVV
+321 CKDLYVV

-334 SNLVSY
+334 ANLVSY
-340 LGNISSTETT
+340 AGNISSTETT
-350 LTSEDNRKDPCDPFE
+350 LTSEDNNKDPFE
-365 TIEKSSSQSHGKI
+365 TIISGATHGKI
-378 YKANIPDSNQTN
+378 YKASIPDATTKIPNAGVSD
-390 ITNPYIVWNIGNM
+390 ITNPCIVWHIGDM
-403 EPNEI
+403 KPNES

-414 VKLKDKESLNGNT
+414 VKLNDKANLSGQT
-427 INNSASLYSKGSTD
+427 IKNNASLYSKSSKD
-441 TYDKGIGTAKFTP
+441 IYEKKVDDKNRNADFTP
-454 KIDYSNQFT
+454 KIDYDGLFK

-473 KDGSYTIPFKSYIS
+473 ADDGSYTIPFKSSIS
-487 IHEATSNYTIKNL
+487 IKKDTSNYTIKNL

-513 INDDLLQY
+513 INADLLQY
-521 IHFNKS
+521 IHFDKS
-527 SFKLYKNNDNNPVD
+527 TFKLYKNNSVVD
-541 ASQYNIKW
+541 SAKYNIKW

-560 ENDNFRSFVLSGN
+560 DKDNFRSFVLSGN
-573 EDTPINLSPGDSCYI
+573 EGTPINLSPGESCYI
-588 TYSVTVKPEA
+588 TYNVTVKPKA

-610 NRFIAHADNVDK
+610 NRFIAHADNVDE
-622 QSKFTGGFEA
+622 QSKFAGGFEA

-639 KTYEWNGKQVEHTA
+639 KTYEWNGKQVEKIA
-653 TTSSKIETMSGDR
+653 TTTPKTETMSRDR
-666 FIYENK
+666 FIYENNK
-672 AIQKDSTSDTS
+672 IIKDLTSNTS

-708 VKMTDTLTSK
+708 VTMTDTLTSK

-723 GYMKVDALEAEV
+723 GYMKVEALKAEM
-735 NSQKLQWDEASQNY
+735 NSQELQWDEASQNY
-749 KLQSTYN
+749 KLQPTYN
-756 VVETKWVKIDD
+756 VVETKWVKIDG
-767 QNSFSL
+767 QKTFSL

-780 TDKNYYAY
+780 TDKNYAY
-788 RFTYYAKPDNLDTF
+788 RFTYYARPDDLSTF

-814 GVVKKGTG
+814 GVVKKGDGTIT
-822 EFTFNKEDVSKET
+822 TFDKEDVSRET
-835 TLTIKGNLNLKANK
+835 TLTIKGNLNLTANK

-854 KEPNT
+854 KEP

-864 ANGELYWVVDIGGTQ
+864 TNGELYWVVDIGGTQ

-900 LRQGSLVG
+900 LREGSLVG
-908 IYKGTLPEGK
+908 IYKGTLLEGK

-934 LTPINDKF
+934 LTPIDGKF

-953 LTAKD
+953 LTAKEN
-958 DIQLGNE
+958 IPLGNE

-989 YKNSIYIKE
+989 FKNSIYIKE

-1006 PAEKTLYTS
+1006 SAEKTLYTS

-1036 QIGADKKGNGDADPS
+1036 QIGADKKGNGVADPS
-1051 KIDTNLLNKSLNKSH
+1051 KIDTNLLEKSR

-1072 AFKVNYDGQLSGDYD
+1072 AFKVNYDGQLSGAYD

-1094 GMEFSYMRVKWHGD
+1094 GMEFTYMRVKWHGD
-1108 EYDASK
+1108 DASK

-1120 DNPGSG
+1120 ENLDSNA
-1126 WEFRENDSTN
+1126 WEQKYNDSTN
-1136 DNGNSEHTI
+1136 DNEKSEHTI
-1145 YYVNID
+1145 YYVSKDKKRTMI
-1151 RKQTKIR
+1151 Q
-1158 LGEFVSKSIRDNNS
+1158 LGDFTSKSVRDNNS

-1191 PSDFINKVTLQKNGK
+1191 PNNFINKVTLQKDGK

-1213 QVPVKLNKTD
+1213 KVPVQLTKTD
-1223 KNIVKEI
+1223 KNIDKQLAE
-1230 AKKNG
+1230 ANG
-1235 QKLEFEINTN
+1235 QKLKFEINTN
-1245 QLGQTLPTNDNGGLT
+1245 QLGQTLPTNDNGELT
-1260 LVDRLGDNLRLDIT
+1260 LVDRLGDNLKLDTT
-1274 SVKVYKN
+1274 SVKVFN
-1281 NNEEVTGCVIAYQDK
+1281 SNNEELTNCKKSYQNNI
-1296 TLEISNIPNDVPIKI
+1296 LEIKIPNNIPIKI
-1311 RYTVTVNMKPGDPVN
+1311 TYTATVNAKPGDSVN

-1340 GDTVLESYSYSV
+1340 GKTVQQSYSYNV

-1364 KLTKLDQNNL
+1364 KLTKQDENDI
-1374 DKVLKG
+1374 DKVLSG
-1380 ATFQIEKC
+1380 ATFKIEKC
-1388 TFDEYGKMATS
+1388 TFDADGKMTTS
-1399 DKMDLTTGDD
+1399 DISTVTTDEN
-1409 GTIAQNLQYDTLYKI
+1409 GTITQNLQYDTLYKI

-1442 FDVYKAKDSDV
+1442 FDVNKAKDSDV
-1453 DTITQYL
+1453 DPIKQYL
-1460 KTEDLRVSYQEENF
+1460 KNEDLKVRYQEENF
-1474 SLGVT
+1474 SLNVM

-1496 GKSTKPVSGTYRFGL
+1496 GKLTKPVSGTYRFGL
-1511 YDDPN
+1511 YDDQN
-1516 KLEKP
+1516 KW
-1521 LQPPKTI
+1521 LQTQPI
-1528 TYSANDNP
+1528 TYNAGDTQ

-1543 NLELDK
+1543 NLELNR
-1549 TYYVYELDDKDQPIT
+1549 TYYVYELDDKNQPIT

-1614 SVGTLIYRLLGATL
+1614 SIGTLIYRLLGATL

>member
-1 MIVQE
+1 MQE

-44 QTLTCDKEE
+44 QTMTCDKEE
-53 HTHTAECYDEN
+53 HTHTAECYDDN

-78 DCNKQEEVNEQEEV
+78 DCYKQEEVNEQEEV
-92 VKDEPE
+92 VKDELE
-98 TQNKDE
+98 TINNE
-104 QVSQESEEETTTT
+104 QVSQESEEETTTTTT

-129 DLSLD
+129 DLSSE
-134 ANKDKIKSIDVYY
+134 ANKDKITSVFMYY
-147 KDASDKWQ
+147 KDADDKWQ
-155 SLNSGTADPNSTE
+155 NLDKGDAKPNSTE

-175 YEIDTEVLLEQ
+175 DKINTKNLLEQ
-186 HDGILVYSLPDFM
+186 HNGILLYSLPDFM

-206 NGNLL
+206 NGTLL
-211 AGERNIGTI
+211 AGDKNIGTI
-220 EIENNQVKITLKK
+220 EIEKNKVKFTL
-233 DYLNELVTN
+233 DQTYLKGLVDKG
-242 SSNQLDGSFYVKGQ
+242 SNQLNGSFYVKGQ
-256 IDLTEIN
+256 IDLTKIN
-263 KNNGQATLVVGKKT
+263 QNNGEAKLVVGDKT
-277 VTLDYGPDCIE
+277 VTLNYGPDCIE
-288 EFGSVTIDKQI
+288 KFGSVDMKKEMS
-299 PNVDKKDNSLT
+299 NVDKVNNYLT

-321 CKGLYVV
+321 CKDLYVV

-334 SNLVSY
+334 ANLVSY
-340 LGNISSTETT
+340 AGNISSTETT
-350 LTSEDNRKDPCDPFE
+350 LTSEDNNKDPFE
-365 TIEKSSSQSHGKI
+365 TIISGATHGKI
-378 YKANIPDSNQTN
+378 YKASIPDATTKIPDAGVSD
-390 ITNPYIVWNIGNM
+390 ITNPCIVWHIGDM
-403 EPNEI
+403 KPNES

-414 VKLKDKESLNGNT
+414 VKLNDKANLSGQT
-427 INNSASLYSKGSTD
+427 IKNNASLYSKSSKD
-441 TYDKGIGTAKFTP
+441 IYEKKVDDKNRNAEFTP

-463 KTVDGNITRN
+463 KTVNGNITRN

-513 INDDLLQY
+513 INADLLQY
-521 IHFNKS
+521 IHFDKS
-527 SFKLYKNNDNNPVD
+527 TFKLYKNNSVVD
-541 ASQYNIKW
+541 SAKYNIKW
-549 STDNTEFKEWN
+549 SIDNTEFKEWN
-560 ENDNFRSFVLSGN
+560 DKDNFRSFVLSGN
-573 EDTPINLSPGDSCYI
+573 EDTPINLSPGESCYI
-588 TYSVTVKPEA
+588 TYNVTVKPEA

-610 NRFIAHADNVDK
+610 NRFIAHADNVDE
-622 QSKFTGGFEA
+622 QSKFAGGFEA

-639 KTYEWNGKQVEHTA
+639 KTYEWNGKQVEKIA
-653 TTSSKIETMSGDR
+653 TTTPKTETMSGDR
-666 FIYENK
+666 FIYENN
-672 AIQKDSTSDTS
+672 AIQKDSTSNTS

-708 VKMTDTLTSK
+708 VTMTDTLTSK

-723 GYMKVDALEAEV
+723 GYMKVDALEADSISRDLNKGTNDTYTL
-735 NSQKLQWDEASQNY
+735 NSNY
-749 KLQSTYN
+749 TT
-756 VVETKWVKIDD
+756 VDTKWIKIDD
-767 QNSFSL
+767 QQSFSL
-773 KPSELGW
+773 KPSALGW
-780 TDKNYYAY
+780 TDKNYAY
-788 RFTYYAKPDNLDTF
+788 RFTYYAKPDNLDAF

-814 GVVKKGTG
+814 GVVKKGDGT
-822 EFTFNKEDVSKET
+822 FTFNKEDVSKET
-835 TLTIKGNLNLKANK
+835 TLTIKGNLNLNANK

-854 KEPNT
+854 KEP

-864 ANGELYWVVDIGGTQ
+864 TNGELYWVVDIGGTQ

-900 LRQGSLVG
+900 LREGSLVG

-923 KDIEDLKNKSG
+923 KDIEDLKNNSG
-934 LTPINDKF
+934 LAPIDDKF
-942 ISQLNGTNELL
+942 NSQLNGTNELL

-989 YKNSIYIKE
+989 FKNSISIEE

-1036 QIGADKKGNGDADPS
+1036 QIGADKKNNGDADPS
-1051 KIDTNLLNKSLNKSH
+1051 KIDTKLLENSKDVFNSK

-1108 EYDASK
+1108 EDAASK

-1126 WEFRENDSTN
+1126 WEFRENDSPN
-1136 DNGNSEHTI
+1136 DNKKSEHTI
-1145 YYVNID
+1145 YYVSKD
-1151 RKQTKIR
+1151 KKRTMIR
-1158 LGEFVSKSIRDNNS
+1158 LGDFTSKSVRDNNS

-1182 DPQVLLGAQ
+1182 DSQVLLGAQ
-1191 PSDFINKVTLQKNGK
+1191 SSDFINKVTLQKDGQN
-1206 DIATSSS
+1206 IATSSS
-1213 QVPVKLNKTD
+1213 KVPVQLDDTD
-1223 KNIVKEI
+1223 KNIDKKLVN
-1230 AKKNG
+1230 KNG

-1245 QLGQTLPTNDNGGLT
+1245 QLGQTLPTNDNGELT
-1260 LVDRLGDNLRLDIT
+1260 LVDRLGDNLKLDTT
-1274 SVKVYKN
+1274 SVKVFN
-1281 NNEEVTGCVIAYQDK
+1281 SNNEELTNCKKSYQNNI
-1296 TLEISNIPNDVPIKI
+1296 LEIKIPNNIPIKI
-1311 RYTVTVNMKPGDPVN
+1311 TYTATVNAKPGDSVN

-1340 GDTVLESYSYSV
+1340 GETVQERYSYNV

-1364 KLTKLDQNNL
+1364 KLTKQDENDI
-1374 DKVLKG
+1374 DKVLNG
-1380 ATFQIEKC
+1380 ATFKIDKC
-1388 TFDEYGKMATS
+1388 TIEAN
-1399 DKMDLTTGDD
+1399 GDITASEISTANTD
-1409 GTIAQNLQYDTLYKI
+1409 ANGTITKNLQYDTLYKI

-1453 DTITQYL
+1453 GSIKKYL
-1460 KTEDLRVSYQEENF
+1460 KDADLRVSYQEENF
-1474 SLGVT
+1474 SLNVM

-1496 GKSTKPVSGTYRFGL
+1496 GKSTEPVSGTYRFGL
-1511 YDDPN
+1511 YDDKK
-1516 KLEKP
+1516 KLDEKAIIYDAGDT
-1521 LQPPKTI
+1521 Q
-1528 TYSANDNP
+1528 
-1536 DKSVKFE
+1536 DKSVKFV
-1543 NLELDK
+1543 NLDLDK

-1576 YQVVYKNETK
+1576 YQVVYEKNGITLSGEK
-1586 NTDTSSAQ
+1586 NS
-1594 NGETIV
+1594 ETIV

-1614 SVGTLIYRLLGATL
+1614 SMGTLIYRLLGATL

-1634 CLSNINKNNRKEK
+1634 CLSNINKNKRKEK

>member
-1 MIVQE
+1 
-6 YLRRLLKDKA
+6 
-16 RLRKWKRIMIALS
+16 MIALS

-44 QTLTCDKEE
+44 QTMTCDKEE

-64 NELICEK
+64 NQLICEK
-71 EEHTHTD
+71 EEHTHNE

-92 VKDEPE
+92 VEDEPK
-98 TQNKDE
+98 TQNNEE
-104 QVSQESEEETTTT
+104 QVSQESEEETTT

-129 DLSLD
+129 DLSSD
-134 ANKDKIKSIDVYY
+134 ANKGKITSIVMYF
-147 KDASDKWQ
+147 KDENGTWNNLEDGNASP
-155 SLNSGTADPNSTE
+155 SSTE

-175 YEIDTEVLLEQ
+175 DKIDTKELLEQ
-186 HDGILVYSLPDFM
+186 HDGILVYNLPACM

-206 NGNLL
+206 NGILK
-211 AGERNIGTI
+211 AGDEDIGKI
-220 EIENNQVKITLKK
+220 EIENNKVKVTLDKK
-233 DYLNELVTN
+233 YLNKLVTN
-242 SSNQLDGSFYVKGQ
+242 SNNQLNGSFYVKGQ

-263 KNNGQATLVVGKKT
+263 KNNGKATLVVGKKT
-277 VTLDYGPDCIE
+277 VILDYGKECIE
-288 EFGSVTIDKQI
+288 KFGSVTIGKQI
-299 PNVDKKDNSLT
+299 SKIDKEKNTLT
-310 YTVTVTAGKDG
+310 YTITVKADKDG

-340 LGNISSTETT
+340 LGNIRSTETT
-350 LTSEDNRKDPCDPFE
+350 LTSEDNKQDPFDPFE
-365 TIEKSSSQSHGKI
+365 TIENSSSQSYGKI
-378 YKANIPDSNQTN
+378 YKAKIPDSNTKIPTSGEPN
-390 ITNPYIVWNIGNM
+390 ITNPCIVWNIGDM
-403 EPNEI
+403 KPNES

-427 INNSASLYSKGSTD
+427 INNSASLYSKSSTN
-441 TYDKGIGTAKFTP
+441 TYDKGVGNAEFTP
-454 KIDYSNQFT
+454 KIDYTNQFT

-541 ASQYNIKW
+541 SSQYNIKW
-549 STDNTEFKEWN
+549 STKTDNTGFQEW
-560 ENDNFRSFVLSGN
+560 DDKVNFRSFVLSGN
-573 EDTPINLSPGDSCYI
+573 KDNPINLSPGESCYI
-588 TYSVTVKPEA
+588 TYNVIVKPEV

-622 QSKFTGGFEA
+622 RDDFAGGFEA
-632 WNSISNI
+632 WNSIANI
-639 KTYEWNGKQVEHTA
+639 KTYEWNGKQVEKIA
-653 TTSSKIETMSGDR
+653 TTTPKTETMSGDR

-672 AIQKDSTSDTS
+672 EIQKDSTSNTS

-708 VKMTDTLTSK
+708 VTMTDTLTSK

-723 GYMKVDALEAEV
+723 GYMKVEALKAEM
-735 NSQKLQWDEASQNY
+735 NSQELQWDEASQNY
-749 KLQSTYN
+749 KLQPTYN
-756 VVETKWVKIDD
+756 VVGTKWVKIDG
-767 QNSFSL
+767 QKTFSL
-773 KPSELGW
+773 KPFELGW
-780 TDKNYYAY
+780 TDKNYDYAY
-788 RFTYYAKPDNLDTF
+788 RFTYYAKPDNLGTF

-814 GVVKKGTG
+814 GVVKKGDGT
-822 EFTFNKEDVSKET
+822 FTFNKEDVSRET
-835 TLTIKGNLNLKANK
+835 TLTIKGNLNLHANK
-849 QSWYY
+849 QSWHY
-854 KEPNT
+854 KEPNK

-864 ANGELYWVVDIGGTQ
+864 TNGELYWVVDIGGTQ
-879 INKDMVF
+879 INKGMIF

-894 GITPSN
+894 GITPST
-900 LRQGSLVG
+900 LQDGSLVG
-908 IYKGTLPEGK
+908 IYKGTLLKGK

-934 LTPINDKF
+934 LTPIDGKF
-942 ISQLNGTNELL
+942 TSQLNGTNELL
-953 LTAKD
+953 LTAND

-1006 PAEKTLYTS
+1006 VAEKTLYTS
-1015 PKILKELGQVFKYD
+1015 PKVLKELGQVFKYD

-1036 QIGADKKGNGDADPS
+1036 QIGADKKNNGDADPS
-1051 KIDTNLLNKSLNKSH
+1051 KIDTKLLENSKDVFNSK

-1072 AFKVNYDGQLSGDYD
+1072 AFKVNYDGQLSGAYD

-1094 GMEFSYMRVKWHGD
+1094 GMEFTYMRVKWHGD
-1108 EYDASK
+1108 DASK
-1114 VTSKTI
+1114 VTSKKI
-1120 DNPGSG
+1120 ENLSG
-1126 WEFRENDSTN
+1126 WEFNENDSTN
-1136 DNGNSEHTI
+1136 DNKNSEHTI
-1145 YYVNID
+1145 YYVSKD
-1151 RKQTKIR
+1151 KKRTMIR
-1158 LGEFVSKSIRDNNS
+1158 LGEFKPMSIRDNNS

-1191 PSDFINKVTLQKNGK
+1191 PSDFINKVTLQKDGK

-1213 QVPVKLNKTD
+1213 KVPVQLNETD
-1223 KNIVKEI
+1223 KNIDKKLAKE
-1230 AKKNG
+1230 NG

-1245 QLGQTLPTNDNGGLT
+1245 KLGQTLPTNDNGELT
-1260 LVDRLGDNLRLDIT
+1260 LVDKLGDNLKLDTT
-1274 SVKVYKN
+1274 SVKVFN
-1281 NNEEVTGCVIAYQDK
+1281 GNNEELTNCKKSYQNNI
-1296 TLEISNIPNDVPIKI
+1296 LEIKIPNNIPIKI
-1311 RYTVTVNMKPGDPVN
+1311 TYTATVNAKPGDSVN

-1340 GDTVLESYSYSV
+1340 GKTVQQSYSYNV

-1364 KLTKLDQNNL
+1364 KLTKQDENDI
-1374 DKVLKG
+1374 DKVLSG
-1380 ATFQIEKC
+1380 ATFKIDKC
-1388 TFDEYGKMATS
+1388 TIEANGDITASEISTATT
-1399 DKMDLTTGDD
+1399 DAN
-1409 GTIAQNLQYDTLYKI
+1409 GTITKDLQYDTLYKI
-1424 TETKA
+1424 TETQA

-1442 FDVYKAKDSDV
+1442 FDVYKAKDNDV
-1453 DTITQYL
+1453 APIKQYL
-1460 KTEDLRVSYQEENF
+1460 KDADLRVSYQEENF
-1474 SLGVT
+1474 SLNVM

-1496 GKSTKPVSGTYRFGL
+1496 GKSTKPVSGIYRFGL
-1511 YDDPN
+1511 YDDKN
-1516 KLEKP
+1516 TL
-1521 LQPPKTI
+1521 LQPIKTI

-1564 DTSKEVT
+1564 DRSKEVT

-1614 SVGTLIYRLLGATL
+1614 SMGTLIYRLLGATL

-1634 CLSNINKNNRKEK
+1634 CLSNINKNKRKEK

>member
-1 MIVQE
+1 
-6 YLRRLLKDKA
+6 
-16 RLRKWKRIMIALS
+16 MIALS

-78 DCNKQEEVNEQEEV
+78 DCYKQEEVNEQEEV
-92 VKDEPE
+92 VNNEPE
-98 TQNKDE
+98 TINNE
-104 QVSQESEEETTTT
+104 QVSQESEETTATTT
-117 TETTTE
+117 TETTT
-123 TTKQPF
+123 QPF
-129 DLSLD
+129 DLSSE
-134 ANKDKIKSIDVYY
+134 ANKDKITSIVMYF
-147 KDASDKWQ
+147 KDENGTWNNLEDGNASP
-155 SLNSGTADPNSTE
+155 SSTE

-175 YEIDTEVLLEQ
+175 DKIDTKNLLEQ
-186 HDGILVYSLPDFM
+186 HNGILVYSLPKFM

-220 EIENNQVKITLKK
+220 EIENNQAKITLKK

-256 IDLTEIN
+256 IDLTKIN
-263 KNNGQATLVVGKKT
+263 NTDGKATLTVGNKT

-288 EFGSVTIDKQI
+288 KFGSVDMKKEMS
-299 PNVDKKDNSLT
+299 NVDKVNNYLT

-321 CKGLYVV
+321 CKDLYVV

-340 LGNISSTETT
+340 LGNISTTETELNST
-350 LTSEDNRKDPCDPFE
+350 DNKQDPFE

-378 YKANIPDSNQTN
+378 YKAKIPDSNTKIPASGEPN
-390 ITNPYIVWNIGNM
+390 ITNPCIVWNIGNM

-427 INNSASLYSKGSTD
+427 INNSALLYSQSSTD
-441 TYDKGIGTAKFTP
+441 TYDKGTGNADFTP
-454 KIDYSNQFT
+454 KIDYDGLFK

-473 KDGSYTIPFKSYIS
+473 ADDGSYTIPFKSSIS
-487 IHEATSNYTIKNL
+487 IKKDTSNYTIKNL

-513 INDDLLQY
+513 INADLLQY
-521 IHFNKS
+521 IHFDKS
-527 SFKLYKNNDNNPVD
+527 TFKLYKNNSVVD
-541 ASQYNIKW
+541 SAKYNIKW

-560 ENDNFRSFVLSGN
+560 DKDNFRSFVLSGN
-573 EDTPINLSPGDSCYI
+573 EDTPINLSPGESCYI

-598 FAKLHTDSINAF
+598 FAKLHTDSIHAF
-610 NRFIAHADNVDK
+610 NRFIAHADNVNKRDD
-622 QSKFTGGFEA
+622 FAGGFEA

-639 KTYEWNGKQVEHTA
+639 KTYEWNGKQVEKTA
-653 TTSSKIETMSGDR
+653 TTSSKTETMSGDR

-672 AIQKDSTSDTS
+672 EIQKDSTPNTS

-708 VKMTDTLTSK
+708 VTMTDTLTSK

-723 GYMKVDALEAEV
+723 GYMKVEALEADSISRDLNKGTNDTYTL
-735 NSQKLQWDEASQNY
+735 NSNY
-749 KLQSTYN
+749 TR
-756 VVETKWVKIDD
+756 VDTKWVKING
-767 QNSFSL
+767 QKTFSL

-780 TDKNYYAY
+780 TDKNYAY
-788 RFTYYAKPDNLDTF
+788 RFTYYARPDDLSTF

-814 GVVKKGTG
+814 GVVKKGDGT
-822 EFTFNKEDVSKET
+822 FTFNKEDVSRET
-835 TLTIKGNLNLKANK
+835 TLTIKGNLNLNANK

-854 KEPNT
+854 KEP

-864 ANGELYWVVDIGGTQ
+864 TNGELYWVVDIGGTQ

-894 GITPSN
+894 GITPST
-900 LRQGSLVG
+900 LQDGSLVG
-908 IYKGTLPEGK
+908 IYKGTLLEGK

-923 KDIEDLKNKSG
+923 KDIEDLKIKSG
-934 LTPINDKF
+934 LTPIDGKF
-942 ISQLNGTNELL
+942 TSQLNGTNELL
-953 LTAKD
+953 LTAND
-958 DIQLGNE
+958 DIQLGDE

-989 YKNSIYIKE
+989 FKNSISIEE

-1006 PAEKTLYTS
+1006 VAEKTLYTS

-1036 QIGADKKGNGDADPS
+1036 QIGADKKNNGDADPR
-1051 KIDTNLLNKSLNKSH
+1051 KIDTKLLENSKDVFNSK

-1087 VIDDIPD
+1087 VIDDIPN

-1108 EYDASK
+1108 EDAASK

-1120 DNPGSG
+1120 DNPGSD
-1126 WEFRENDSTN
+1126 WEFRENDSPN
-1136 DNGNSEHTI
+1136 DNKKSEHTI
-1145 YYVNID
+1145 YYVSKD
-1151 RKQTKIR
+1151 KKRTMIR

-1177 VCRIT
+1177 VCRVT

-1191 PSDFINKVTLQKNGK
+1191 PNNFINKVTLQKDGK

-1213 QVPVKLNKTD
+1213 KVPVQLTKTD
-1223 KNIVKEI
+1223 KNIDKQLAET
-1230 AKKNG
+1230 NG
-1235 QKLEFEINTN
+1235 QKLKFEINTN
-1245 QLGQTLPTNDNGGLT
+1245 QLGQTLPTNDNGELT
-1260 LVDRLGDNLRLDIT
+1260 LVDKLGDNLKLDTT
-1274 SVKVYKN
+1274 SVKVFN
-1281 NNEEVTGCVIAYQDK
+1281 SNNEELTNCKKSYQNNI
-1296 TLEISNIPNDVPIKI
+1296 LEIKIPNNIPIKI
-1311 RYTVTVNMKPGDPVN
+1311 TYTATVNAKPGHSVN

-1340 GDTVLESYSYSV
+1340 GKTVQESYSYNV

-1364 KLTKLDQNNL
+1364 KLTKQDENDI
-1374 DKVLKG
+1374 DKVLNG
-1380 ATFQIEKC
+1380 ATFKIEKC
-1388 TFDEYGKMATS
+1388 TFDEYGKMTTS
-1399 DKMDLTTGDD
+1399 EISTPTTGND
-1409 GTIAQNLQYDTLYKI
+1409 GTIAQNLQYDTLYRI

-1434 LNKEPIYI
+1434 LNDKPTYI
-1442 FDVYKAKDSDV
+1442 LDVTKDNESYV
-1453 DTITQYL
+1453 DTVKQYL
-1460 KTEDLRVSYQEENF
+1460 KNIDLEVSYQEENF
-1474 SLGVT
+1474 NLQVR

-1511 YDDPN
+1511 YDDKN
-1516 KLEKP
+1516 TR
-1521 LQPPKTI
+1521 LQPIKTI

-1549 TYYVYELDDKDQPIT
+1549 TYYVYELDDQGNPIT
-1564 DTSKEVT
+1564 DSSKEVT

-1576 YQVVYKNETK
+1576 YQVVYEKNGITLSSEK
-1586 NTDTSSAQ
+1586 NS
-1594 NGETIV
+1594 ETIV

-1614 SVGTLIYRLLGATL
+1614 SMGTLIYRLLGATL

-1634 CLSNINKNNRKEK
+1634 CLSNINKNKRKEK

>member
-1 MIVQE
+1 
-6 YLRRLLKDKA
+6 
-16 RLRKWKRIMIALS
+16 MIALS

-98 TQNKDE
+98 TQNNEE
-104 QVSQESEEETTTT
+104 QVSHESEEETTTT
-117 TETTTE
+117 TTTE
-123 TTKQPF
+123 TTIEPF
-129 DLSLD
+129 DLSSE
-134 ANKDKIKSIDVYY
+134 ANKDKITSIVMYF
-147 KDASDKWQ
+147 KDENGTWNNLEDGNASP
-155 SLNSGTADPNSTE
+155 SSTE

-175 YEIDTEVLLEQ
+175 DKINTKELLEQ
-186 HDGILVYSLPDFM
+186 HNGILVYSLPGFM

-263 KNNGQATLVVGKKT
+263 KSDGKATLTVGKKT
-277 VTLDYGPDCIE
+277 VILDYGKECIE
-288 EFGSVTIDKQI
+288 KFGSVTIDKQI
-299 PNVDKKDNSLT
+299 SNVDKVNNYLT

-334 SNLVSY
+334 ANLVSY
-340 LGNISSTETT
+340 AGNISSTETT
-350 LTSEDNRKDPCDPFE
+350 LTSNDNKKDPFE
-365 TIEKSSSQSHGKI
+365 MPIEASHGKI
-378 YKANIPDSNQTN
+378 YKADIPDATTKIPKPGASE
-390 ITNPYIVWNIGNM
+390 IKNPCIVWNIGNM
-403 EPNEI
+403 GPNES
-408 RTLTYY
+408 RMLTYY
-414 VKLKDKESLNGNT
+414 VKLNDKESLKDKP
-427 INNSASLYSKGSTD
+427 IDNSASLYSKGSTD
-441 TYDKGIGTAKFTP
+441 TYDKGSEKASFTP
-454 KIDYSNQFT
+454 TIVYSSFE
-463 KTVDGNITRN
+463 KYVDGTIKRN
-473 KDGSYTIPFKSYIS
+473 SDGSYTIPFKSLIS
-487 IHEATSNYTIKNL
+487 IKKDESNYTIKNL
-500 QFYDYLKHDLNTE
+500 QFYDYLKHNMNTE
-513 INDDLLQY
+513 IDADLLQY
-521 IHFNKS
+521 IHFDRN
-527 SFKLYKNNDNNPVD
+527 SFKLYMNNDNKPVD
-541 ASQYNIKW
+541 SSQYNIKW
-549 STDNTEFKEWN
+549 STKTDNTGFQEW
-560 ENDNFRSFVLSGN
+560 DDKVNFRSFVLSGN
-573 EDTPINLSPGDSCYI
+573 KDNPINLSPGESCYI
-588 TYSVTVKPEA
+588 TYNVIVKPEA
-598 FAKLHTDSINAF
+598 FAQMHTDTLHTF

-622 QSKFTGGFEA
+622 RDDFAGGFEA
-632 WNSISNI
+632 WNSIANI
-639 KTYEWNGKQVEHTA
+639 KTYEWNGKQVEQTA
-653 TTSSKIETMSGDR
+653 TTTSQKVTMSGDR
-666 FIYENK
+666 FIHENK
-672 AIQKDSTSDTS
+672 AIQKDSTSNTS

-708 VKMTDTLTSK
+708 VTMTDTLTSN

-723 GYMKVDALEAEV
+723 GYMKVEALKAEM
-735 NSQKLQWDEASQNY
+735 NSQELQWDEASQNY
-749 KLQSTYN
+749 KLQPTYN
-756 VVETKWVKIDD
+756 VVETKWVKIDG
-767 QNSFSL
+767 QKTFSL

-780 TDKNYYAY
+780 TDKNYAY
-788 RFTYYAKPDNLDTF
+788 RFTYYARPDDLSTF

-814 GVVKKGTG
+814 GVVKKGDGT
-822 EFTFNKEDVSKET
+822 FTFNKEDVSKET
-835 TLTIKGNLNLKANK
+835 TLTIKGNLNLHANK

-854 KEPNT
+854 KEP

-864 ANGELYWVVDIGGTQ
+864 TNGELYWVVDIGGTQ

-923 KDIEDLKNKSG
+923 KDIEELKNKSG
-934 LTPINDKF
+934 LTPIDDNF

-1051 KIDTNLLNKSLNKSH
+1051 KIDTKLLENSK

-1108 EYDASK
+1108 EYDASQVK
-1114 VTSKTI
+1114 SKTI

-1126 WEFRENDSTN
+1126 WEFRENNSTN

-1145 YYVNID
+1145 YYVSKD
-1151 RKQTKIR
+1151 KKQTMIR

-1213 QVPVKLNKTD
+1213 KVPVQFNETD
-1223 KNIVKEI
+1223 KNIDKKLAKE
-1230 AKKNG
+1230 NG

-1245 QLGQTLPTNDNGGLT
+1245 KLGQTLPTNDNGELT
-1260 LVDRLGDNLRLDIT
+1260 LVDKLGDNLKLDTT
-1274 SVKVYKN
+1274 SVKVFN
-1281 NNEEVTGCVIAYQDK
+1281 SNNEELTNCKKSYQNNI
-1296 TLEISNIPNDVPIKI
+1296 LEIKIPNNIPIKI
-1311 RYTVTVNMKPGDPVN
+1311 TYTATVNAKPGDSVN
-1326 IANTAYWKGYSENG
+1326 IANTAYWKGYSEKG
-1340 GDTVLESYSYSV
+1340 GGTVQQSYSYNV

-1364 KLTKLDQNNL
+1364 KLTKQDENDM
-1374 DKVLKG
+1374 DKVLSG
-1380 ATFQIEKC
+1380 ATFKIEKC
-1388 TFDEYGKMATS
+1388 TFDEYGKMTTS
-1399 DKMDLTTGDD
+1399 EISTPTTGND

-1442 FDVYKAKDSDV
+1442 FDVNKAKDSDV
-1453 DTITQYL
+1453 DPIKQYL
-1460 KTEDLRVSYQEENF
+1460 KNEDLKVRYQEENF
-1474 SLGVT
+1474 SLGVM

-1496 GKSTKPVSGTYRFGL
+1496 GKLTKPVSGTYRFGL
-1511 YDDPN
+1511 YDDKN
-1516 KLEKP
+1516 KLDE
-1521 LQPPKTI
+1521 KTI
-1528 TYSANDNP
+1528 TYSAGDTQ
-1536 DKSVKFE
+1536 DRFVKFE
-1543 NLELDK
+1543 NLELNK
-1549 TYYVYELDDKDQPIT
+1549 TYYVYELDDQNKPIT

-1576 YQVVYKNETK
+1576 YQVVYENNGTAK
-1586 NTDTSSAQ
+1586 SSAQ
-1594 NGETIV
+1594 NGDTV
-1600 VTNKSRTKILPSTG
+1600 TVTNKSRTKILPSTG
-1614 SVGTLIYRLLGATL
+1614 SMGTLIYRLLGATL

>member
-1 MIVQE
+1 MQE

-16 RLRKWKRIMIALS
+16 RLRKWKRVMIALS

-78 DCNKQEEVNEQEEV
+78 DCYKQEEVNEQEEV
-92 VKDEPE
+92 VNNEPE
-98 TQNKDE
+98 TINNE
-104 QVSQESEEETTTT
+104 QVSQESEETTATTT
-117 TETTTE
+117 TETTT
-123 TTKQPF
+123 QPF
-129 DLSLD
+129 DLSSE
-134 ANKDKIKSIDVYY
+134 ANKDKITSIVMYF
-147 KDASDKWQ
+147 KDENGTWNNLEDGNASP
-155 SLNSGTADPNSTE
+155 SSTE

-175 YEIDTEVLLEQ
+175 DKIDTKNLLEQ
-186 HDGILVYSLPDFM
+186 HNGILVYSLPKFM

-220 EIENNQVKITLKK
+220 EIENNQAKITLKK

-256 IDLTEIN
+256 IDLTKIN
-263 KNNGQATLVVGKKT
+263 NTDGKATLTVGNKT

-288 EFGSVTIDKQI
+288 KFGSVDMKKEMS
-299 PNVDKKDNSLT
+299 NVDKVNNYLT

-321 CKGLYVV
+321 CKDLYVV

-340 LGNISSTETT
+340 LGNISTTETELNST
-350 LTSEDNRKDPCDPFE
+350 DNKQDPFE

-378 YKANIPDSNQTN
+378 YKAKIPDSNTKIPASGEPN
-390 ITNPYIVWNIGNM
+390 ITNPCIVWNIGNM

-427 INNSASLYSKGSTD
+427 INNSALLYSQSSTD
-441 TYDKGIGTAKFTP
+441 TYDKGTGNADFTP
-454 KIDYSNQFT
+454 KIDYDGLFK
-463 KTVDGNITRN
+463 KTVDGNIIRN
-473 KDGSYTIPFKSYIS
+473 ADDGSYTIPFKSSIS
-487 IHEATSNYTIKNL
+487 IKKDTSNYTIKNL

-513 INDDLLQY
+513 INADLLQY
-521 IHFNKS
+521 IHFDKS
-527 SFKLYKNNDNNPVD
+527 TFKLYKNNSVVD
-541 ASQYNIKW
+541 SAKYNIKW

-560 ENDNFRSFVLSGN
+560 DKDNFRSFVLSGN
-573 EDTPINLSPGDSCYI
+573 EDTPINLSPGESCYI

-598 FAKLHTDSINAF
+598 FAKLHTDSIHAF
-610 NRFIAHADNVDK
+610 NRFIAHADNVNKRDD
-622 QSKFTGGFEA
+622 FAGGFEA

-639 KTYEWNGKQVEHTA
+639 KTYEWNGKQVEKTA
-653 TTSSKIETMSGDR
+653 TTSSKTETMSGDR

-672 AIQKDSTSDTS
+672 EIQKDSTPNTS

-708 VKMTDTLTSK
+708 VTMTDTLTSK

-723 GYMKVDALEAEV
+723 GYMKVEALEADSISRDLNKGTNDTYTL
-735 NSQKLQWDEASQNY
+735 NSNY
-749 KLQSTYN
+749 TR
-756 VVETKWVKIDD
+756 VDTKWVKING
-767 QNSFSL
+767 QKTFSL

-780 TDKNYYAY
+780 TDKNYAY
-788 RFTYYAKPDNLDTF
+788 RFTYYARPDDLSTF

-814 GVVKKGTG
+814 GVVKKGDGT
-822 EFTFNKEDVSKET
+822 FTFNKEDVSRET
-835 TLTIKGNLNLKANK
+835 TLTIKGNLNLNANK

-854 KEPNT
+854 KEP

-864 ANGELYWVVDIGGTQ
+864 TNGELYWVVDIGGTQ

-894 GITPSN
+894 GITPST
-900 LRQGSLVG
+900 LQDGSLVG
-908 IYKGTLPEGK
+908 IYKGTLLEGK

-934 LTPINDKF
+934 LTPIDGKF
-942 ISQLNGTNELL
+942 TSQLNGTNELL
-953 LTAKD
+953 LTAND
-958 DIQLGNE
+958 DIQLGDE

-989 YKNSIYIKE
+989 FKNSISIEE

-1006 PAEKTLYTS
+1006 VAEKTLYTS

-1036 QIGADKKGNGDADPS
+1036 QIGADKKNNGDADPS
-1051 KIDTNLLNKSLNKSH
+1051 KIDTKLLENSKDVFNSK

-1087 VIDDIPD
+1087 VIDDIPN

-1108 EYDASK
+1108 EDAASK

-1120 DNPGSG
+1120 DNPGSD
-1126 WEFRENDSTN
+1126 WEFRENDSPN
-1136 DNGNSEHTI
+1136 DNKKSEHTI
-1145 YYVNID
+1145 YYVSKD
-1151 RKQTKIR
+1151 KKRTMIR

-1177 VCRIT
+1177 VCRVT

-1191 PSDFINKVTLQKNGK
+1191 PNNFINKVTLQKDGK

-1213 QVPVKLNKTD
+1213 KVPVQLTKTD
-1223 KNIVKEI
+1223 KNIDKQLAET
-1230 AKKNG
+1230 NG
-1235 QKLEFEINTN
+1235 QKLKFEINTN
-1245 QLGQTLPTNDNGGLT
+1245 QLGQTLPTNDNGELT
-1260 LVDRLGDNLRLDIT
+1260 LVDKLGDNLKLDTT
-1274 SVKVYKN
+1274 SVKVFN
-1281 NNEEVTGCVIAYQDK
+1281 SNNEELTNCKKSYQNNI
-1296 TLEISNIPNDVPIKI
+1296 LEIKIPNNIPIKI
-1311 RYTVTVNMKPGDPVN
+1311 TYTATVNAKPGHSVN

-1340 GDTVLESYSYSV
+1340 GKTVQESYSYNV

-1364 KLTKLDQNNL
+1364 KLTKQDENDI
-1374 DKVLKG
+1374 DKVLNG
-1380 ATFQIEKC
+1380 ATFKIEKC
-1388 TFDEYGKMATS
+1388 TFDEYGKMTTS
-1399 DKMDLTTGDD
+1399 EISTPTTGND
-1409 GTIAQNLQYDTLYKI
+1409 GTIAQNLQYDTLYRI

-1434 LNKEPIYI
+1434 LNDKPTYI
-1442 FDVYKAKDSDV
+1442 LDVTKDNESYV
-1453 DTITQYL
+1453 DTVKQYL
-1460 KTEDLRVSYQEENF
+1460 KNIDLEVSYQEENF
-1474 SLGVT
+1474 NLQVR

-1511 YDDPN
+1511 YDDKN
-1516 KLEKP
+1516 TR
-1521 LQPPKTI
+1521 LQPIKTI

-1549 TYYVYELDDKDQPIT
+1549 TYYVYELDDQGNPIT
-1564 DTSKEVT
+1564 DSSKEVT

-1576 YQVVYKNETK
+1576 YQVVYEKNGITLSSEK
-1586 NTDTSSAQ
+1586 NS
-1594 NGETIV
+1594 ETIV

-1614 SVGTLIYRLLGATL
+1614 SMGTLIYRLLGATL

-1634 CLSNINKNNRKEK
+1634 CLSNINKNKRKEK

>member
-1 MIVQE
+1 M
-6 YLRRLLKDKA
+6 
-16 RLRKWKRIMIALS
+16 
-29 CIVVVCTVYALSLPA
+29 
-44 QTLTCDKEE
+44 
-53 HTHTAECYDEN
+53 
-64 NELICEK
+64 
-71 EEHTHTD
+71 
-78 DCNKQEEVNEQEEV
+78 
-92 VKDEPE
+92 
-98 TQNKDE
+98 
-104 QVSQESEEETTTT
+104 
-117 TETTTE
+117 
-123 TTKQPF
+123 
-129 DLSLD
+129 
-134 ANKDKIKSIDVYY
+134 
-147 KDASDKWQ
+147 
-155 SLNSGTADPNSTE
+155 
-168 LYLKVEF
+168 
-175 YEIDTEVLLEQ
+175 
-186 HDGILVYSLPDFM
+186 
-199 RDFEKAG
+199 
-206 NGNLL
+206 
-211 AGERNIGTI
+211 
-220 EIENNQVKITLKK
+220 
-233 DYLNELVTN
+233 
-242 SSNQLDGSFYVKGQ
+242 
-256 IDLTEIN
+256 
-263 KNNGQATLVVGKKT
+263 
-277 VTLDYGPDCIE
+277 
-288 EFGSVTIDKQI
+288 
-299 PNVDKKDNSLT
+299 
-310 YTVTVTAGKDG
+310 
-321 CKGLYVV
+321 
-328 DKFTSN
+328 
-334 SNLVSY
+334 
-340 LGNISSTETT
+340 
-350 LTSEDNRKDPCDPFE
+350 
-365 TIEKSSSQSHGKI
+365 
-378 YKANIPDSNQTN
+378 
-390 ITNPYIVWNIGNM
+390 
-403 EPNEI
+403 
-408 RTLTYY
+408 
-414 VKLKDKESLNGNT
+414 
-427 INNSASLYSKGSTD
+427 
-441 TYDKGIGTAKFTP
+441 
-454 KIDYSNQFT
+454 
-463 KTVDGNITRN
+463 
-473 KDGSYTIPFKSYIS
+473 
-487 IHEATSNYTIKNL
+487 
-500 QFYDYLKHDLNTE
+500 KHDLNTE

-549 STDNTEFKEWN
+549 STDNTKFKEWN
-560 ENDNFRSFVLSGN
+560 DEDNFRSFVLSGN
-573 EDTPINLSPGDSCYI
+573 EDTPINLSPSESCYI

-598 FAKLHTDSINAF
+598 FAKLHTDSIHAF
-610 NRFIAHADNVDK
+610 NRFIAHADNVNKRDD
-622 QSKFTGGFEA
+622 FAGGFEA

-639 KTYEWNGKQVEHTA
+639 KTYEWNGKQVEQTA
-653 TTSSKIETMSGDR
+653 TTSSQKVTMSGDR
-666 FIYENK
+666 FIYENENNK
-672 AIQKDSTSDTS
+672 ITDDSTLNTS

-780 TDKNYYAY
+780 TNKNYAY
-788 RFTYYAKPDNLDTF
+788 RFTYYARPDDLSTF

-814 GVVKKGTG
+814 GVVKKGDGTIT
-822 EFTFNKEDVSKET
+822 TFDKEDVSRET
-835 TLTIKGNLNLKANK
+835 TLTIKGNLNLTANK

-854 KEPNT
+854 KEP

-864 ANGELYWVVDIGGTQ
+864 TNGELYWVVDIGGTQ

-900 LRQGSLVG
+900 LREGSLVG
-908 IYKGTLPEGK
+908 IYKGTLKEGK

-934 LTPINDKF
+934 LTSIDGKF
-942 ISQLNGTNELL
+942 TSQLNGTNELL
-953 LTAKD
+953 LTAND

-1036 QIGADKKGNGDADPS
+1036 QIGADKKNNGDADPS
-1051 KIDTNLLNKSLNKSH
+1051 KIDTNLLEKSR

-1072 AFKVNYDGQLSGDYD
+1072 AFKVNYDGQLSGAYD

-1094 GMEFSYMRVKWHGD
+1094 GMEFTYMRVKWHGD
-1108 EYDASK
+1108 DASK

-1120 DNPGSG
+1120 ENLDSNA
-1126 WEFRENDSTN
+1126 WEQKYNDSTN

-1145 YYVNID
+1145 YYVSKD
-1151 RKQTKIR
+1151 KKQTMIR

-1191 PSDFINKVTLQKNGK
+1191 PSDFINKVTLQKDGK

-1213 QVPVKLNKTD
+1213 KVPVQLNETD
-1223 KNIVKEI
+1223 KNIDKKLAKE
-1230 AKKNG
+1230 NG

-1245 QLGQTLPTNDNGGLT
+1245 KLGQTLPTNDNGELT
-1260 LVDRLGDNLRLDIT
+1260 LVDKLGDNLKLDTT
-1274 SVKVYKN
+1274 SVKVFN
-1281 NNEEVTGCVIAYQDK
+1281 SNNEELTICKKSYQNNI
-1296 TLEISNIPNDVPIKI
+1296 LEIKIPNNIPIKI
-1311 RYTVTVNMKPGDPVN
+1311 TYTATVNAKPGDSVN

-1340 GDTVLESYSYSV
+1340 GKTVQQSYSYNV

-1364 KLTKLDQNNL
+1364 KLTKQDENDI
-1374 DKVLKG
+1374 DKVLSG
-1380 ATFQIEKC
+1380 ATFKIDKC
-1388 TFDEYGKMATS
+1388 TFDEYGKMTTS
-1399 DKMDLTTGDD
+1399 EISTPTTGND
-1409 GTIAQNLQYDTLYKI
+1409 GTIAQNLQYDTLYRI

-1434 LNKEPIYI
+1434 LDDEPIYI
-1442 FDVYKAKDSDV
+1442 LDVKKGNESYV
-1453 DTITQYL
+1453 DTVKQYL
-1460 KTEDLRVSYQEENF
+1460 KNINLEVSYQEENF
-1474 SLGVT
+1474 NLQVR

-1511 YDDPN
+1511 YDDQN
-1516 KLEKP
+1516 KW
-1521 LQPPKTI
+1521 LQTQPI
-1528 TYSANDNP
+1528 TYSASDTP
-1536 DKSVKFE
+1536 DKSVKFK
-1543 NLELDK
+1543 NLDLDK
-1549 TYYVYELDDKDQPIT
+1549 TYYVYELDDQNKPIT

-1576 YQVVYKNETK
+1576 YQVVYENNGTAK
-1586 NTDTSSAQ
+1586 SSAK
-1594 NGETIV
+1594 NGDTV
-1600 VTNKSRTKILPSTG
+1600 TVTNKSRTKILPSTG
-1614 SVGTLIYRLLGATL
+1614 SMETLIYRLLGATL

-1634 CLSNINKNNRKEK
+1634 CLSNINKNKRKEK